1 MKLKRTFKTLLMII
15 ATVMSIVSGILIDSG
30 TLAYAATTYTLTLN
44 WDDGV
49 EWVATDKDGIYRWE
63 KGGSKTFQAGSKA
76 YTYVRLK
83 NGATVK
89 SFFSRQENK
98 DWTDYT
104 YTSGS
109 LCYDTWTMY
118 NNRNVDIYTS
128 VSSSADVSYDWDNL
142 VTGSKHYHSSNGNEA
157 SWSNLR
163 DDLGRSPA
171 PVYSIYY
178 KLQENRYRETCYG
191 DNQED
196 KDFGGYEIMLR
207 TEDSHNS
214 YWYGQSSYANGD
226 RFDDW
231 YRDEFEGIKLSNLA
245 IVPVQI
251 KGDKFLQINISVK
264 NTNSYAKE
272 ISLATC
278 SDIQVADDDNAATFF
293 NGNGFTM
300 TNMYCETSDNYHG
313 GTIPAATLNVYAKDV
328 PGYVTDAD
336 AVYIGHFVYRKEH
349 VWLNNVLGDKATN
362 YNKYKHGGTSGEG
375 ELDSGFSIAWKN
387 RTIAAGQTQTY
398 SYIIGIGKYNSN
410 NKITFNTN
418 GGELKTPGTSINN
431 PSGNYSNKVTV
442 TYGTDTYSSMS
453 NDIPE
458 RAGYTFDGWWTTPND
473 SNASVMVYDA
483 SGKCNNDCN
492 YWKNNQWQGTNDLT
506 VYAHWKANTY
516 TVRLNT
522 GNIPSS
528 ELTKLAE
535 TASTEGWTW
544 NENGRYFS
552 KAFVQNENNYLP
564 GVNKFFSANNYESVG
579 SKVTDKYFV
588 QDKTKNPTKVLYNWW
603 TSASG
608 GTDIGRGKKIY
619 NNLYEISKDN
629 SGIVNL
635 YPHWMGYTT
644 VFNYS
649 DTAPSN
655 TAGQT
660 VTINY
665 NINDGMDNNLYQ
677 IYGNCFF
684 YKGTDGEYH
693 DYEGA
698 NPDLKVTASIPN
710 SNGYKYIFNGWH
722 HKNWNY
728 LTDGLGKLTYKNN
741 YNIGQ
746 GKTSYSLSPH
756 FSRVGINYNV
766 RLNANVPDTESTLQV
781 LHQNGISSY
790 IYNSTSR
797 YFSRELT
804 YDDSQ
809 DMLSPDVYSLK
820 GYHLINRNN
829 WYTEKTGG
837 NTVSAPCNNTEAEY
851 PDWAE
856 SNWNLTTEDG
866 ATVDLYAKWQAN
878 NYKIAYNLDGG
889 TYGTSHPTSAD
900 YDTMVTIDNPSKA
913 GYTFT
918 GWTITGYDST
928 TSGHNASAWTEETGT
943 SYKNLTA
950 TDGATVTFT
959 ATWSKEA
966 PKTARYTV
974 KHYQMNT
981 DGTYPSTP
989 TNMESFSGL
998 IGSSVTPAVKDYG
1011 QIFDKPSTKTV
1022 TISADGNTT
1031 VEYKYPRKKARVI
1044 VGKSTGI
1051 KTTDPVPGDY
1061 ADGYIGQTVTL
1072 SAIPE
1077 TGYRFKNWTSLLKE
1091 NYGTVFSTTAGFNYT
1106 LTYNDSTAI
1115 QHQYGNGTSTM
1126 WGAYM
1131 QANAEPITYNIKY
1144 NYNGGIKGAFAP
1156 TSAKYNED
1164 VKISNPTKKN
1174 CIFAGWT
1181 ITGYDPNTSG
1191 HSSATWTDE
1200 TGASFKNLASVEGK
1214 TVTFTATWVQKDVH
1228 LVTIS
1233 GRGIKLSKPLSYD
1246 GHVGETK
1253 RITAELKP
1261 GYRFVNWTNYYNANE
1276 VISTDKDFDY
1286 KLTDKDY
1293 DNYLSDKGGTY
1304 LKSNAVPIDYTITYE
1319 LNGGTASN
1327 PVSYNVESNTFT
1339 LNNPTRAGYTF
1350 AGWTGTDI
1358 TGTSKTVT
1366 INQGSIGNRTY
1377 TATWTSINYTI
1388 SYDLNG
1394 GAVAVN
1400 NPTSYNIETPTFT
1413 LNNPTK
1419 TGYIFEGWCE
1429 SKDTSYVYNR
1439 NAVKRDES
1447 DSTSYFIPECYASLD
1462 YAPVFDPAYYL
1473 AKYPDLKSV
1482 CGDDVNKALSHFVNY
1497 GMKEGRQGSAE
1508 FEVNAY
1514 KAKYKDLSDAFGDNL
1529 PKYYIHYILAGKSE
1543 GRTMPQASV
1552 SIYQG
1557 SIGNRTY
1564 TATWTPIEYSIVY
1577 TKGYTN
1583 NAKDDVIQSGI
1594 KYNKDVTLISNPF
1607 TGRSYTVKYSTPTTD
1622 RDWDKVTAPA
1632 GFNGTLEFAHWNI
1645 LSKTYAAGTKLKNLT
1660 TRNGDK
1666 ITATAQWKDKKF
1678 ILPVVSRP
1686 GYVFAGW
1693 YSMVDRKVYKANTEY
1708 TISQALTAYDN
1719 TFTAQWTA
1727 KTDTPYK
1734 VEHYKMNL
1742 DGTTYTLADTDNFKG
1757 TTDTSVTP
1765 TVKTYEGFTSPSTQ
1779 TVTIKGDGTTV
1790 IKYYYIRNKYTLDL
1804 NGLINGT
1811 LRGNLVDVVKNPIT
1825 GAEDRHTAGTAVV
1838 TVNGTVVG
1846 NKVTDYCNE
1855 VYYGSSISII
1865 TTAESGYNIIDNSN
1879 VNFKMPAEGKT
1890 VTVTINAKDTK
1901 YLVRHWKKNV
1911 NTDSKT
1917 YNENSLNDSN
1927 YTMYDAEYLSGKA
1940 YSWVKPVVR
1949 TLEGFTYKGVLPSEG
1964 TAYVKPDG
1972 TTVIDVYYTRNTYTI
1987 NGGNVNANVEYGNGI
2002 SSVSGLKTYEYEQ
2015 KVTLTANLK
2024 TGYHWHGTDKC
2035 ASSGKYP
2042 TGWYSRNNSGVDDIL
2057 TDNTTYNSQTIKFNM
2072 PAKNVY
2078 LGVKATNNSYTVVYN
2093 KNQPVE
2099 PKSISNVTGSTES
2112 QTFIY
2117 DESQNL
2123 RNNGFT
2129 LTGYTR
2135 KSGWM
2140 TKPSKNGNGTADFS
2154 YGQSVKN
2161 LTTVNLGTVNL
2172 YAIWEDNAPEEI
2184 NISSTN
2190 NFAAAQ
2196 TVTLTARDYG
2206 SGIDYISFGK
2216 NEKYEKVTCNTDG
2229 SVTFTRKVNASG
2241 TYIFSVKDKNGKV
2254 SKKTITFYQTTLNT
2268 NKNNIVSSDGKNVI
2282 ESDFTS
2288 VPETLSTDISIN
2300 EAGKSITPVT
2310 KRDGVDFLG
2319 WSTDRKGKTG
2329 IISIKADDNK
2339 TYYAVWKDT
2348 KKPVAV
2354 LEDVTSNLSA
2364 SQTITFKLYDTAE
2377 GKTNTGS
2384 DIAGYYIGTNPDAK
2398 SNTKKNVTADKNG
2411 TYSGSETITLNGETT
2426 YYIFPYDKAGNIGD
2440 TIKLKSTG
2448 NNNTPEI
2455 TPGILFHRV
2464 DFNANGSTDSPATVN
2479 IPYVVIP
2486 HGSTITMP
2494 TAYRLGYHDY
2504 TGSDEQTADNDG
2516 KTSYW
2521 GTDSKAVTGFNTL
2534 KVTKSQTCFALWK
2547 ANKYTITLVS
2557 NKPDTKNGYR
2567 VNSTYS
2573 PENDTKITVT
2583 FDEVIPFSKAKNPA
2597 ITGWTFKG
2605 YAFNELS
2612 TSDNNNSKTVVSTN
2626 QKFGLQF
2633 VKDWY
2638 KDAGKTFENV
2648 SDITLY
2654 AAWSENRY
2662 TVNYNT
2668 TGGTA
2673 LKLNRITY
2681 WYEDEFSLPD
2691 ATGDYYNTFMKLED
2705 NKKAVT
2711 TYRPAHHFVM
2721 WKCVSDENSNG
2732 DVYSSGGKA
2741 VRLVSKNNGECTLNA
2756 VWKQKQ
2762 IVTLNITSDTFKES
2776 MTNDY
2781 AALADAMWA
2790 EKGTGY
2796 IKDQTAIKEYT
2807 FTKTSDIKET
2817 K

>member
-1 MKLKRTFKTLLMII
+1 M
-15 ATVMSIVSGILIDSG
+15 
-30 TLAYAATTYTLTLN
+30 
-44 WDDGV
+44 
-49 EWVATDKDGIYRWE
+49 
-63 KGGSKTFQAGSKA
+63 
-76 YTYVRLK
+76 
-83 NGATVK
+83 
-89 SFFSRQENK
+89 
-98 DWTDYT
+98 
-104 YTSGS
+104 
-109 LCYDTWTMY
+109 
-118 NNRNVDIYTS
+118 
-128 VSSSADVSYDWDNL
+128 
-142 VTGSKHYHSSNGNEA
+142 
-157 SWSNLR
+157 
-163 DDLGRSPA
+163 
-171 PVYSIYY
+171 
-178 KLQENRYRETCYG
+178 
-191 DNQED
+191 
-196 KDFGGYEIMLR
+196 
-207 TEDSHNS
+207 
-214 YWYGQSSYANGD
+214 
-226 RFDDW
+226 
-231 YRDEFEGIKLSNLA
+231 
-245 IVPVQI
+245 
-251 KGDKFLQINISVK
+251 
-264 NTNSYAKE
+264 
-272 ISLATC
+272 
-278 SDIQVADDDNAATFF
+278 
-293 NGNGFTM
+293 
-300 TNMYCETSDNYHG
+300 
-313 GTIPAATLNVYAKDV
+313 
-328 PGYVTDAD
+328 
-336 AVYIGHFVYRKEH
+336 
-349 VWLNNVLGDKATN
+349 
-362 YNKYKHGGTSGEG
+362 
-375 ELDSGFSIAWKN
+375 
-387 RTIAAGQTQTY
+387 
-398 SYIIGIGKYNSN
+398 
-410 NKITFNTN
+410 
-418 GGELKTPGTSINN
+418 
-431 PSGNYSNKVTV
+431 
-442 TYGTDTYSSMS
+442 
-453 NDIPE
+453 
-458 RAGYTFDGWWTTPND
+458 
-473 SNASVMVYDA
+473 
-483 SGKCNNDCN
+483 
-492 YWKNNQWQGTNDLT
+492 
-506 VYAHWKANTY
+506 
-516 TVRLNT
+516 
-522 GNIPSS
+522 
-528 ELTKLAE
+528 
-535 TASTEGWTW
+535 
-544 NENGRYFS
+544 
-552 KAFVQNENNYLP
+552 
-564 GVNKFFSANNYESVG
+564 
-579 SKVTDKYFV
+579 
-588 QDKTKNPTKVLYNWW
+588 
-603 TSASG
+603 
-608 GTDIGRGKKIY
+608 
-619 NNLYEISKDN
+619 
-629 SGIVNL
+629 
-635 YPHWMGYTT
+635 
-644 VFNYS
+644 
-649 DTAPSN
+649 
-655 TAGQT
+655 
-660 VTINY
+660 
-665 NINDGMDNNLYQ
+665 
-677 IYGNCFF
+677 
-684 YKGTDGEYH
+684 
-693 DYEGA
+693 
-698 NPDLKVTASIPN
+698 
-710 SNGYKYIFNGWH
+710 
-722 HKNWNY
+722 
-728 LTDGLGKLTYKNN
+728 
-741 YNIGQ
+741 

-820 GYHLINRNN
+820 GYHLVSRSN

-837 NTVSAPCNNTEAEY
+837 NTVSAPCNNTKTEY
-851 PDWAE
+851 PDWTE
-856 SNWNLTTEDG
+856 KNWNLTTTDR
-866 ATVDLYAKWQAN
+866 ATVDLYARWQAN

-900 YDTMVTIDNPSKA
+900 YDTIVTIDNPSKA

-928 TSGHNASAWTEETGT
+928 ASGHNASAWTEETGT

-959 ATWSKEA
+959 ATWKKEA
-966 PKTARYTV
+966 PKTANLQTTGDVGIKTTSHATKTV
-974 KHYQMNT
+974 VN
-981 DGTYPSTP
+981 
-989 TNMESFSGL
+989 
-998 IGSSVTPAVKDYG
+998 IGSSVQVSAVLNTGYVFKGWYNGDVKVSDDLSFVYTMPNKDTVLTAKTEIKWYTMTFDPNGGILKNPGNNLYNAEWKNGNTVSVGWNINDFCYMNGDIPTRRGYRFTGWYLGSESVYNKYG
-1011 QIFDKPSTKTV
+1011 VAIKNSSLYSYDTDYHWRYDGNVTVKAGWDAINYKISYKVVTGAGSIPSQTV
-1022 TISADGNTT
+1022 HYGDSFTLADGNAFTYT
-1031 VEYKYPRKKARVI
+1031 GHTFSYWYVRRSSDKKVFCYD
-1044 VGKSTGI
+1044 GNWH
-1051 KTTDPVPGDY
+1051 TTDGSDLYGSDV
-1061 ADGYIGQTVTL
+1061 
-1072 SAIPE
+1072 S
-1077 TGYRFKNWTSLLKE
+1077 NWYPYNNS
-1091 NYGTVFSTTAGFNYT
+1091 G
-1106 LTYNDSTAI
+1106 LTFEMNDSWIRSDIDADEEFVF
-1115 QHQYGNGTSTM
+1115 
-1126 WGAYM
+1126 WGFWA
-1131 QANAEPITYNIKY
+1131 ADEYNIIY
-1144 NYNGGIKGAFAP
+1144 N
-1156 TSAKYNED
+1156 
-1164 VKISNPTKKN
+1164 
-1174 CIFAGWT
+1174 
-1181 ITGYDPNTSG
+1181 
-1191 HSSATWTDE
+1191 
-1200 TGASFKNLASVEGK
+1200 
-1214 TVTFTATWVQKDVH
+1214 
-1228 LVTIS
+1228 
-1233 GRGIKLSKPLSYD
+1233 
-1246 GHVGETK
+1246 
-1253 RITAELKP
+1253 
-1261 GYRFVNWTNYYNANE
+1261 
-1276 VISTDKDFDY
+1276 
-1286 KLTDKDY
+1286 
-1293 DNYLSDKGGTY
+1293 
-1304 LKSNAVPIDYTITYE
+1304 
-1319 LNGGTASN
+1319 LNGGT
-1327 PVSYNVESNTFT
+1327 
-1339 LNNPTRAGYTF
+1339 
-1350 AGWTGTDI
+1350 
-1358 TGTSKTVT
+1358 
-1366 INQGSIGNRTY
+1366 
-1377 TATWTSINYTI
+1377 
-1388 SYDLNG
+1388 LNG
-1394 GAVAVN
+1394 KT
-1400 NPTSYNIETPTFT
+1400 NPDTYNIETPTFT
-1413 LNNPTK
+1413 LNNPTR
-1419 TGYIFEGWCE
+1419 TGYIFAGWCE

-1439 NAVKRDES
+1439 NANEVIKKDES
-1447 DSTSYFIPECYASLD
+1447 DSTSCFIPECYASLD

-1473 AKYPDLKSV
+1473 AKYPDLKSAY
-1482 CGDDVNKALSHFVNY
+1482 GDDANKALSHFVKY

-1514 KAKYKDLSDAFGDNL
+1514 KAKYKDLKDAFGDNL

-1543 GRTMPQASV
+1543 GRTISQASI

-1564 TATWTPIEYSIVY
+1564 TATWTPINY
-1577 TKGYTN
+1577 TINYDLNGGTV
-1583 NAKDDVIQSGI
+1583 AV
-1594 KYNKDVTLISNPF
+1594 SNP
-1607 TGRSYTVKYSTPTTD
+1607 TSYNIETPT
-1622 RDWDKVTAPA
+1622 
-1632 GFNGTLEFAHWNI
+1632 FALNNPI
-1645 LSKTYAAGTKLKNLT
+1645 RL
-1660 TRNGDK
+1660 
-1666 ITATAQWKDKKF
+1666 
-1678 ILPVVSRP
+1678 

-1693 YSMVDRKVYKANTEY
+1693 TGSNGTTPQKNVSIYKGSTGNKFYKAN
-1708 TISQALTAYDN
+1708 
-1719 TFTAQWTA
+1719 WTA
-1727 KTDTPYK
+1727 ADVGYTVNHYVMDINGNYPSTPTKT
-1734 VEHYKMNL
+1734 ERL
-1742 DGTTYTLADTDNFKG
+1742 SGF
-1757 TTDTSVTP
+1757 TDTSVTAKRLSLGNGFTYP
-1765 TVKTYEGFTSPSTQ
+1765 DVQTVK
-1779 TVTIKGDGTTV
+1779 IKADGTTV
-1790 IKYYYIRNKYTLDL
+1790 VKYYYTRNKYTLDL

-1825 GAEDRHTAGTAVV
+1825 GAEDRHTAGTTVV
-1838 TVNGTVVG
+1838 TVNETVVG

-1865 TTAESGYNIIDNSN
+1865 TTAESGYSIIDNSN
-1879 VNFKMPAEGKT
+1879 VIFKMPAEGKT

-1927 YTMYDAEYLSGKA
+1927 YTMYDAEYLNGKA

-2042 TGWYSRNNSGVDDIL
+2042 TGWYSRNNSGVDGIL

-2072 PAKNVY
+2072 PARNVY

-2206 SGIDYISFGK
+2206 SGIDYISFEK
-2216 NEKYEKVTCNTDG
+2216 DEKYEKVTCNADG

-2268 NKNNIVSSDGKNVI
+2268 NKNNIVSSDEKNVI

-2288 VPETLSTDISIN
+2288 VPETLSTYISIN

-2384 DIAGYYIGTNPDAK
+2384 DIAGYYIGTNPDAE

-2479 IPYVVIP
+2479 IPYAVIP

-2583 FDEVIPFSKAKNPA
+2583 FDEVIPFSKAKNPE

>member
-1 MKLKRTFKTLLMII
+1 MKLKRNFKTLLMII
-15 ATVMSIVSGILIDSG
+15 ATVMSVVSGIFIDSG

-49 EWVATDKDGIYRWE
+49 EWVATDRNGTDRWE

-76 YTYVRLK
+76 YTYVKLR

-89 SFFSRQENK
+89 SFFSRQENYE
-98 DWTDYT
+98 WTDYT
-104 YTSGS
+104 YISGD
-109 LCYDTWTMY
+109 LCYDTWTMHD
-118 NNRNVDIYTS
+118 NRNVDIYTS

-142 VTGSKHYHSSNGNEA
+142 VTGSKHYHSSNGNES

-300 TNMYCETSDNYHG
+300 TNMYCETSDNYPF
-313 GTIPAATLNVYAKDV
+313 GTIPTATLNVYAKDV

-362 YNKYKHGGTSGEG
+362 YNKYAHGGTSGEG

-398 SYIIGIGKYNSN
+398 SYIIGIGKYNSD
-410 NKITFNTN
+410 NKITFNAN

-522 GNIPSS
+522 GDIPSS
-528 ELTKLAE
+528 ELTKLTE

-588 QDKTKNPTKVLYNWW
+588 QDKAKNPTKVLYNWW

-644 VFNYS
+644 VFNYT
-649 DTAPSN
+649 DNAPAN
-655 TAGQT
+655 TAGLT
-660 VTINY
+660 VTIN
-665 NINDGMDNNLYQ
+665 NSINDGMDNCLYQ
-677 IYGNCFF
+677 VYGSCFF

-693 DYEGA
+693 DYEGT
-698 NPDLKVTASIPN
+698 NPDLKVTASIPD

-820 GYHLINRNN
+820 GYHLVSRSN

-837 NTVSAPCNNTEAEY
+837 NIVSAPCNNTKTEY
-851 PDWAE
+851 PDWTE
-856 SNWNLTTEDG
+856 KNWNLTTTDR
-866 ATVDLYAKWQAN
+866 ATVDLYARWQAN

-900 YDTMVTIDNPSKA
+900 YDTIVTIDNPSKA

-928 TSGHNASAWTEETGT
+928 ASGHNASAWTEETGT

-959 ATWSKEA
+959 ATW
-966 PKTARYTV
+966 
-974 KHYQMNT
+974 
-981 DGTYPSTP
+981 TP
-989 TNMESFSGL
+989 
-998 IGSSVTPAVKDYG
+998 V
-1011 QIFDKPSTKTV
+1011 
-1022 TISADGNTT
+1022 
-1031 VEYKYPRKKARVI
+1031 
-1044 VGKSTGI
+1044 
-1051 KTTDPVPGDY
+1051 
-1061 ADGYIGQTVTL
+1061 
-1072 SAIPE
+1072 
-1077 TGYRFKNWTSLLKE
+1077 
-1091 NYGTVFSTTAGFNYT
+1091 
-1106 LTYNDSTAI
+1106 
-1115 QHQYGNGTSTM
+1115 
-1126 WGAYM
+1126 
-1131 QANAEPITYNIKY
+1131 
-1144 NYNGGIKGAFAP
+1144 
-1156 TSAKYNED
+1156 
-1164 VKISNPTKKN
+1164 
-1174 CIFAGWT
+1174 
-1181 ITGYDPNTSG
+1181 
-1191 HSSATWTDE
+1191 
-1200 TGASFKNLASVEGK
+1200 
-1214 TVTFTATWVQKDVH
+1214 
-1228 LVTIS
+1228 
-1233 GRGIKLSKPLSYD
+1233 
-1246 GHVGETK
+1246 
-1253 RITAELKP
+1253 
-1261 GYRFVNWTNYYNANE
+1261 
-1276 VISTDKDFDY
+1276 
-1286 KLTDKDY
+1286 
-1293 DNYLSDKGGTY
+1293 
-1304 LKSNAVPIDYTITYE
+1304 
-1319 LNGGTASN
+1319 
-1327 PVSYNVESNTFT
+1327 
-1339 LNNPTRAGYTF
+1339 
-1350 AGWTGTDI
+1350 
-1358 TGTSKTVT
+1358 
-1366 INQGSIGNRTY
+1366 
-1377 TATWTSINYTI
+1377 NYTI
-1388 SYDLNG
+1388 NYDLNG
-1394 GAVAVN
+1394 GTVAVS
-1400 NPTSYNIETPTFT
+1400 NPTSYNIETPTFA
-1413 LNNPTK
+1413 LNNP
-1419 TGYIFEGWCE
+1419 I
-1429 SKDTSYVYNR
+1429 R
-1439 NAVKRDES
+1439 
-1447 DSTSYFIPECYASLD
+1447 L
-1462 YAPVFDPAYYL
+1462 
-1473 AKYPDLKSV
+1473 
-1482 CGDDVNKALSHFVNY
+1482 
-1497 GMKEGRQGSAE
+1497 
-1508 FEVNAY
+1508 
-1514 KAKYKDLSDAFGDNL
+1514 
-1529 PKYYIHYILAGKSE
+1529 
-1543 GRTMPQASV
+1543 
-1552 SIYQG
+1552 
-1557 SIGNRTY
+1557 
-1564 TATWTPIEYSIVY
+1564 
-1577 TKGYTN
+1577 
-1583 NAKDDVIQSGI
+1583 
-1594 KYNKDVTLISNPF
+1594 
-1607 TGRSYTVKYSTPTTD
+1607 
-1622 RDWDKVTAPA
+1622 
-1632 GFNGTLEFAHWNI
+1632 
-1645 LSKTYAAGTKLKNLT
+1645 
-1660 TRNGDK
+1660 
-1666 ITATAQWKDKKF
+1666 
-1678 ILPVVSRP
+1678 

-1693 YSMVDRKVYKANTEY
+1693 TGSNGTTPQKNVSIYKGSTGNKFYKAN
-1708 TISQALTAYDN
+1708 
-1719 TFTAQWTA
+1719 WTA
-1727 KTDTPYK
+1727 ADVGYTVNHYVMDINGNYPSTPTKT
-1734 VEHYKMNL
+1734 ERL
-1742 DGTTYTLADTDNFKG
+1742 SGF
-1757 TTDTSVTP
+1757 TDTSVTAKRLSLGNGFTYP
-1765 TVKTYEGFTSPSTQ
+1765 DVQTVK
-1779 TVTIKGDGTTV
+1779 IKTDGTTV
-1790 IKYYYIRNKYTLDL
+1790 VKYYYTRNKYTLDL

-1865 TTAESGYNIIDNSN
+1865 TTAESGYSIIDNTN

-2042 TGWYSRNNSGVDDIL
+2042 TGWYSRNNSGVDGIL

-2072 PAKNVY
+2072 PARNVY

-2190 NFAAAQ
+2190 DFAATQ

-2206 SGIDYISFGK
+2206 SGIDYISFEK
-2216 NEKYEKVTCNTDG
+2216 DEKYEKVTCNADG

-2288 VPETLSTDISIN
+2288 VPETLSTYISIN

-2329 IISIKADDNK
+2329 IISIKADGNK
-2339 TYYAVWKDT
+2339 TCYAIWKDT

-2479 IPYVVIP
+2479 IPYAVIP

-2494 TAYRLGYHDY
+2494 TAYRFGYHDY

-2583 FDEVIPFSKAKNPA
+2583 FDEVIPFSKAKNPE

-2605 YAFNELS
+2605 YTFNELS

>member
-1 MKLKRTFKTLLMII
+1 MKLKRNFKTLLMII
-15 ATVMSIVSGILIDSG
+15 ATVMSVVSGIFIDSG

-49 EWVATDKDGIYRWE
+49 EWVATDRNGTDRWE

-76 YTYVRLK
+76 YTYVKLR

-89 SFFSRQENK
+89 SFFSRQENYE
-98 DWTDYT
+98 WTDYT
-104 YTSGS
+104 YISGD
-109 LCYDTWTMY
+109 LCYDTWTMHD
-118 NNRNVDIYTS
+118 NRNVDIYTS

-142 VTGSKHYHSSNGNEA
+142 VTGSKHYHSSNGNES

-300 TNMYCETSDNYHG
+300 TNMYCETSDNYPF
-313 GTIPAATLNVYAKDV
+313 GTIPTATLNVYAKDV

-362 YNKYKHGGTSGEG
+362 YNKYAHGGTSGEG

-398 SYIIGIGKYNSN
+398 SYIIGIGKYNSD
-410 NKITFNTN
+410 NKITFNAN

-522 GNIPSS
+522 GDIPSS
-528 ELTKLAE
+528 ELTKLTE

-588 QDKTKNPTKVLYNWW
+588 QDKAKNPTKVLYNWW

-644 VFNYS
+644 VFNYT
-649 DTAPSN
+649 DNAPAN
-655 TAGQT
+655 TAGLT
-660 VTINY
+660 VTIN
-665 NINDGMDNNLYQ
+665 NSINDGMDNCLYQ
-677 IYGNCFF
+677 VYGSCFF

-693 DYEGA
+693 DYEGT
-698 NPDLKVTASIPN
+698 NPDLKVTASIPD

-820 GYHLINRNN
+820 GYHLVSRSN

-837 NTVSAPCNNTEAEY
+837 NIVSAPCNNTKTEY
-851 PDWAE
+851 PDWTE
-856 SNWNLTTEDG
+856 KNWNLTTTDR
-866 ATVDLYAKWQAN
+866 ATVDLYARWQAN

-900 YDTMVTIDNPSKA
+900 YDTIVTIDNPSKA

-928 TSGHNASAWTEETGT
+928 ASGHNASAWTEETGT

-950 TDGATVTFT
+950 TDGA
-959 ATWSKEA
+959 
-966 PKTARYTV
+966 
-974 KHYQMNT
+974 
-981 DGTYPSTP
+981 
-989 TNMESFSGL
+989 
-998 IGSSVTPAVKDYG
+998 
-1011 QIFDKPSTKTV
+1011 
-1022 TISADGNTT
+1022 
-1031 VEYKYPRKKARVI
+1031 
-1044 VGKSTGI
+1044 
-1051 KTTDPVPGDY
+1051 
-1061 ADGYIGQTVTL
+1061 
-1072 SAIPE
+1072 
-1077 TGYRFKNWTSLLKE
+1077 
-1091 NYGTVFSTTAGFNYT
+1091 
-1106 LTYNDSTAI
+1106 
-1115 QHQYGNGTSTM
+1115 
-1126 WGAYM
+1126 
-1131 QANAEPITYNIKY
+1131 
-1144 NYNGGIKGAFAP
+1144 
-1156 TSAKYNED
+1156 
-1164 VKISNPTKKN
+1164 
-1174 CIFAGWT
+1174 
-1181 ITGYDPNTSG
+1181 
-1191 HSSATWTDE
+1191 
-1200 TGASFKNLASVEGK
+1200 

-1304 LKSNAVPIDYTITYE
+1304 LKSNAVPIDYTITYK

-1366 INQGSIGNRTY
+1366 INQGSTGNRTY
-1377 TATWTSINYTI
+1377 TATWTPVNYTI
-1388 SYDLNG
+1388 NYDLNG
-1394 GAVAVN
+1394 GTVAVS
-1400 NPTSYNIETPTFT
+1400 NPTSYNIETPTFA
-1413 LNNPTK
+1413 LNNP
-1419 TGYIFEGWCE
+1419 I
-1429 SKDTSYVYNR
+1429 R
-1439 NAVKRDES
+1439 
-1447 DSTSYFIPECYASLD
+1447 L
-1462 YAPVFDPAYYL
+1462 
-1473 AKYPDLKSV
+1473 
-1482 CGDDVNKALSHFVNY
+1482 
-1497 GMKEGRQGSAE
+1497 
-1508 FEVNAY
+1508 
-1514 KAKYKDLSDAFGDNL
+1514 
-1529 PKYYIHYILAGKSE
+1529 
-1543 GRTMPQASV
+1543 
-1552 SIYQG
+1552 
-1557 SIGNRTY
+1557 
-1564 TATWTPIEYSIVY
+1564 
-1577 TKGYTN
+1577 
-1583 NAKDDVIQSGI
+1583 
-1594 KYNKDVTLISNPF
+1594 
-1607 TGRSYTVKYSTPTTD
+1607 
-1622 RDWDKVTAPA
+1622 
-1632 GFNGTLEFAHWNI
+1632 
-1645 LSKTYAAGTKLKNLT
+1645 
-1660 TRNGDK
+1660 
-1666 ITATAQWKDKKF
+1666 
-1678 ILPVVSRP
+1678 

-1693 YSMVDRKVYKANTEY
+1693 TGSNGTTPQKNVSIYKGSTGNKFYKAN
-1708 TISQALTAYDN
+1708 
-1719 TFTAQWTA
+1719 WTA
-1727 KTDTPYK
+1727 ADVGYTVNHYVMDINGNYPSTPTKT
-1734 VEHYKMNL
+1734 ERL
-1742 DGTTYTLADTDNFKG
+1742 SGF
-1757 TTDTSVTP
+1757 TDTSVTAKRLSLGNGFTYP
-1765 TVKTYEGFTSPSTQ
+1765 DVQTVK
-1779 TVTIKGDGTTV
+1779 IKTDGTTV
-1790 IKYYYIRNKYTLDL
+1790 VKYYYTRNKYTLDL

-1865 TTAESGYNIIDNSN
+1865 TTAESGYSIIDNTN

-2042 TGWYSRNNSGVDDIL
+2042 TGWYSRNNSGVDGIL

-2072 PAKNVY
+2072 PARNVY

-2190 NFAAAQ
+2190 DFAATQ

-2206 SGIDYISFGK
+2206 SGIDYISFEK
-2216 NEKYEKVTCNTDG
+2216 DEKYEKVTCNADG

-2288 VPETLSTDISIN
+2288 VPETLSTYISIN

-2329 IISIKADDNK
+2329 IISIKADGNK
-2339 TYYAVWKDT
+2339 TCYAIWKDT

-2479 IPYVVIP
+2479 IPYAVIP

-2494 TAYRLGYHDY
+2494 TAYRFGYHDY

-2583 FDEVIPFSKAKNPA
+2583 FDEVIPFSKAKNPE

>member
-1 MKLKRTFKTLLMII
+1 MKLKRNFKTLLMII
-15 ATVMSIVSGILIDSG
+15 ATVMSVVSGILIDSG

-49 EWVATDKDGIYRWE
+49 EWVATDRNGTDKWE

-76 YTYVRLK
+76 YTYVKLK

-109 LCYDTWTMY
+109 ICYDTWTMY

-142 VTGSKHYHSSNGNEA
+142 VTSSKHYHSSNGNEA

-251 KGDKFLQINISVK
+251 KGDKFLQINISIK

-300 TNMYCETSDNYHG
+300 TNMYCETSDNYPF
-313 GTIPAATLNVYAKDV
+313 GTIPTATLNVYAKDV

-362 YNKYKHGGTSGEG
+362 YNKYAHGGTSGEG

-398 SYIIGIGKYNSN
+398 SYIIGIGKYNSD
-410 NKITFNTN
+410 NKITFNAN

-522 GNIPSS
+522 GDIPSS
-528 ELTKLAE
+528 ELTKLTE
-535 TASTEGWTW
+535 TASTEGWIW

-588 QDKTKNPTKVLYNWW
+588 QNKTKNPTKVLYNWW

-660 VTINY
+660 VTINN

-698 NPDLKVTASIPN
+698 NPDLKVTASIPD

-820 GYHLINRNN
+820 GYHLVSRSN

-837 NTVSAPCNNTEAEY
+837 NTVSAPCNNTKTEY
-851 PDWAE
+851 PDWTE
-856 SNWNLTTEDG
+856 KNWNLTTTDR
-866 ATVDLYAKWQAN
+866 ATVDLYARWQAN

-900 YDTMVTIDNPSKA
+900 YDTIVTIDNPSKA

-928 TSGHNASAWTEETGT
+928 ASGHNASAWTEETGT

-959 ATWSKEA
+959 ATWKKEA
-966 PKTARYTV
+966 PKTANLQTTGDVGIKTTSHATKTV
-974 KHYQMNT
+974 VN
-981 DGTYPSTP
+981 
-989 TNMESFSGL
+989 
-998 IGSSVTPAVKDYG
+998 IGSSVQVSAVLNTGYVFKGWYNGDVKVSDDLSFVYTMPNKDTVLTAKTEIKWYTMTFDPNGGILKNPGNNLYNAEWKNGNTVSVGWNINDFCYMNGDIPTRRGYRFTGWYLGSESVYNKYG
-1011 QIFDKPSTKTV
+1011 VAIKNSSLYSYDTDYHWRYDGNVTVKAGWDAINYKISYKVVTGAGSIPSQTV
-1022 TISADGNTT
+1022 HYGDSFTLADGNAFTYT
-1031 VEYKYPRKKARVI
+1031 GHTFSYWYVRRSSDKKVFCYD
-1044 VGKSTGI
+1044 GNWH
-1051 KTTDPVPGDY
+1051 TTDGSDLYGSDV
-1061 ADGYIGQTVTL
+1061 
-1072 SAIPE
+1072 S
-1077 TGYRFKNWTSLLKE
+1077 NWYPYNNS
-1091 NYGTVFSTTAGFNYT
+1091 G
-1106 LTYNDSTAI
+1106 LTFEMNDSWIRSDIDADEEFVF
-1115 QHQYGNGTSTM
+1115 
-1126 WGAYM
+1126 WGFWA
-1131 QANAEPITYNIKY
+1131 ADEYNIIY
-1144 NYNGGIKGAFAP
+1144 N
-1156 TSAKYNED
+1156 
-1164 VKISNPTKKN
+1164 
-1174 CIFAGWT
+1174 
-1181 ITGYDPNTSG
+1181 
-1191 HSSATWTDE
+1191 
-1200 TGASFKNLASVEGK
+1200 
-1214 TVTFTATWVQKDVH
+1214 
-1228 LVTIS
+1228 
-1233 GRGIKLSKPLSYD
+1233 
-1246 GHVGETK
+1246 
-1253 RITAELKP
+1253 
-1261 GYRFVNWTNYYNANE
+1261 
-1276 VISTDKDFDY
+1276 
-1286 KLTDKDY
+1286 
-1293 DNYLSDKGGTY
+1293 
-1304 LKSNAVPIDYTITYE
+1304 
-1319 LNGGTASN
+1319 LNGGT
-1327 PVSYNVESNTFT
+1327 
-1339 LNNPTRAGYTF
+1339 
-1350 AGWTGTDI
+1350 
-1358 TGTSKTVT
+1358 
-1366 INQGSIGNRTY
+1366 
-1377 TATWTSINYTI
+1377 
-1388 SYDLNG
+1388 LNG
-1394 GAVAVN
+1394 KT
-1400 NPTSYNIETPTFT
+1400 NPDTYNIETPTFT

-1419 TGYIFEGWCE
+1419 TGYTFEGWTGTDITGT
-1429 SKDTSYVYNR
+1429 SKIVTIN
-1439 NAVKRDES
+1439 
-1447 DSTSYFIPECYASLD
+1447 
-1462 YAPVFDPAYYL
+1462 
-1473 AKYPDLKSV
+1473 
-1482 CGDDVNKALSHFVNY
+1482 
-1497 GMKEGRQGSAE
+1497 
-1508 FEVNAY
+1508 
-1514 KAKYKDLSDAFGDNL
+1514 
-1529 PKYYIHYILAGKSE
+1529 
-1543 GRTMPQASV
+1543 
-1552 SIYQG
+1552 QG

-1622 RDWDKVTAPA
+1622 RGWDKVTAPA

-1660 TRNGDK
+1660 TKNGDK

-1678 ILPVVSRP
+1678 TLPVVSRP

-1734 VEHYKMNL
+1734 IEHYKMNL

-1865 TTAESGYNIIDNSN
+1865 TTAESGYSIIDNSN
-1879 VNFKMPAEGKT
+1879 VIFKMPAEGKT

-1927 YTMYDAEYLSGKA
+1927 YTMYDAEYLNGKA

-2042 TGWYSRNNSGVDDIL
+2042 TGWYSRNNSGVDGIL

-2072 PAKNVY
+2072 PARNVY

-2140 TKPSKNGNGTADFS
+2140 TASSKNGNGTADFS

-2172 YAIWEDNAPEEI
+2172 YAVWEDNAPEEI

-2190 NFAAAQ
+2190 NFAATQ

-2206 SGIDYISFGK
+2206 SGIDYISFEK
-2216 NEKYEKVTCNTDG
+2216 DEKYEKVTCNADG

-2288 VPETLSTDISIN
+2288 VPETLSTYISIN

-2310 KRDGVDFLG
+2310 KRDGVDFKRDGVDFLG

-2329 IISIKADDNK
+2329 IISIKADGNK
-2339 TYYAVWKDT
+2339 TCYAIWKDT

-2479 IPYVVIP
+2479 IPYAVIP

-2504 TGSDEQTADNDG
+2504 TCSDEQTADNDG

-2583 FDEVIPFSKAKNPA
+2583 FDEVIPFSKAKNPE

>member
-15 ATVMSIVSGILIDSG
+15 ATVMSVISGILTDSG

-49 EWVATDKDGIYRWE
+49 EWVATDRNGTDRWE

-76 YTYVRLK
+76 YTYVKLR

-109 LCYDTWTMY
+109 ICYDTWTMH

-142 VTGSKHYHSSNGNEA
+142 VTGSKHYHSSNGNES

-171 PVYSIYY
+171 PIYSIYY

-251 KGDKFLQINISVK
+251 KGDKFLQINISIK

-398 SYIIGIGKYNSN
+398 SYIIGIGKYNSD
-410 NKITFNTN
+410 NKITFNAN
-418 GGELKTPGTSINN
+418 GGELKTPGTNINN
-431 PSGNYSNKVTV
+431 PNGNNSNKVTV

-522 GNIPSS
+522 GDIPSPELA
-528 ELTKLAE
+528 ELTE
-535 TASTEGWTW
+535 TADKEGWTW

-552 KAFVQNENNYLP
+552 KAFIQNENNYLP
-564 GVNKFFSANNYESVG
+564 GVNKFFSTNNYESVG

-608 GTDIGRGKKIY
+608 GTDIGRGKKTY

-644 VFNYS
+644 VFNYT
-649 DTAPSN
+649 DNAPAN
-655 TAGQT
+655 TAGLT
-660 VTINY
+660 VTIN
-665 NINDGMDNNLYQ
+665 NSINDGMDNYLYQ
-677 IYGNCFF
+677 VYGSCFF
-684 YKGTDGEYH
+684 YKGTDGTYH
-693 DYEGA
+693 DYEGT
-698 NPDLKVTASIPN
+698 NPDLKVTASIPD
-710 SNGYKYIFNGWH
+710 SNGYKYIFVGWH

-741 YNIGQ
+741 YDIGK
-746 GKTSYSLSPH
+746 GKASYVLSPH
-756 FSRVGINYNV
+756 FSRVGIDYIV
-766 RLNANVPDTESTLQV
+766 RLHANVPANTESTLQV

-790 IYNSTSR
+790 IYDSNS
-797 YFSRELT
+797 FSRELT

-820 GYHLINRNN
+820 GYHLISRSN

-856 SNWNLTTEDG
+856 NNWNLTTEDG
-866 ATVDLYAKWQAN
+866 ATVDLYARWKAN
-878 NYKIAYNLDGG
+878 TYKIAYNLDGG

-900 YDTMVTIDNPSKA
+900 YDTIVTIDNPSKS
-913 GYTFT
+913 GY
-918 GWTITGYDST
+918 
-928 TSGHNASAWTEETGT
+928 
-943 SYKNLTA
+943 
-950 TDGATVTFT
+950 
-959 ATWSKEA
+959 
-966 PKTARYTV
+966 
-974 KHYQMNT
+974 
-981 DGTYPSTP
+981 
-989 TNMESFSGL
+989 
-998 IGSSVTPAVKDYG
+998 
-1011 QIFDKPSTKTV
+1011 
-1022 TISADGNTT
+1022 
-1031 VEYKYPRKKARVI
+1031 
-1044 VGKSTGI
+1044 
-1051 KTTDPVPGDY
+1051 
-1061 ADGYIGQTVTL
+1061 
-1072 SAIPE
+1072 
-1077 TGYRFKNWTSLLKE
+1077 
-1091 NYGTVFSTTAGFNYT
+1091 
-1106 LTYNDSTAI
+1106 
-1115 QHQYGNGTSTM
+1115 
-1126 WGAYM
+1126 
-1131 QANAEPITYNIKY
+1131 
-1144 NYNGGIKGAFAP
+1144 
-1156 TSAKYNED
+1156 
-1164 VKISNPTKKN
+1164 
-1174 CIFAGWT
+1174 IFAGWT
-1181 ITGYDPNTSG
+1181 ITGYDTETSG
-1191 HSSATWTDE
+1191 HNASAWTGE
-1200 TGASFKNLASVEGK
+1200 TGASFKNLASIEGK
-1214 TVTFTATWVQKDVH
+1214 TVTFTAVWNVATANFQTTGD
-1228 LVTIS
+1228 T
-1233 GRGIKLSKPLSYD
+1233 GIASTSHPNKTSENIGSS
-1246 GHVGETK
+1246 
-1253 RITAELKP
+1253 IN
-1261 GYRFVNWTNYYNANE
+1261 VNA
-1276 VISTDKDFDY
+1276 K
-1286 KLTDKDY
+1286 
-1293 DNYLSDKGGTY
+1293 
-1304 LKSNAVPIDYTITYE
+1304 
-1319 LNGGTASN
+1319 
-1327 PVSYNVESNTFT
+1327 
-1339 LNNPTRAGYTF
+1339 LNNGYTF
-1350 AGWTGTDI
+1350 AGWYNGSTLVSDKMNFNYTMPDADTVLTAKTTPAKYTVSYYANGGRHHDNQFAGQTKWTDIATYGQKYAVWYNGLVKDGNIFIGWNTKSDGTGTWWATTEDRSGKPTWMESNGI
-1358 TGTSKTVT
+1358 WYWEG
-1366 INQGSIGNRTY
+1366 IWNENNNCPFGNLDLY
-1377 TATWTSINYTI
+1377 AIWTPINYTI

-1394 GAVAVN
+1394 GAVAVS
-1400 NPTSYNIETPTFT
+1400 NPTGYNIETPTFT
-1413 LNNPTK
+1413 LNNPVRLGYVFVGW
-1419 TGYIFEGWCE
+1419 TGSNG
-1429 SKDTSYVYNR
+1429 TS
-1439 NAVKRDES
+1439 
-1447 DSTSYFIPECYASLD
+1447 
-1462 YAPVFDPAYYL
+1462 
-1473 AKYPDLKSV
+1473 
-1482 CGDDVNKALSHFVNY
+1482 
-1497 GMKEGRQGSAE
+1497 
-1508 FEVNAY
+1508 
-1514 KAKYKDLSDAFGDNL
+1514 
-1529 PKYYIHYILAGKSE
+1529 
-1543 GRTMPQASV
+1543 PQKNV
-1552 SIYQG
+1552 SIYKG
-1557 SIGNRTY
+1557 STGNRTY
-1564 TATWTPIEYSIVY
+1564 KANWTANTG
-1577 TKGYTN
+1577 TK
-1583 NAKDDVIQSGI
+1583 
-1594 KYNKDVTLISNPF
+1594 
-1607 TGRSYTVKYSTPTTD
+1607 YTV
-1622 RDWDKVTAPA
+1622 
-1632 GFNGTLEFAHWNI
+1632 
-1645 LSKTYAAGTKLKNLT
+1645 
-1660 TRNGDK
+1660 
-1666 ITATAQWKDKKF
+1666 
-1678 ILPVVSRP
+1678 
-1686 GYVFAGW
+1686 
-1693 YSMVDRKVYKANTEY
+1693 EY
-1708 TISQALTAYDN
+1708 YQ
-1719 TFTAQWTA
+1719 
-1727 KTDTPYK
+1727 
-1734 VEHYKMNL
+1734 MNL
-1742 DGTTYTLADTDNFKG
+1742 DGKTYTKHESKTFTG
-1757 TTDTSVTP
+1757 TTDTKVASLDTLK
-1765 TVKTYEGFTSPSTQ
+1765 KTYTGFTYAYAENADAIINGNGN
-1779 TVTIKGDGTTV
+1779 TVVKL
-1790 IKYYYIRNKYTLDL
+1790 YYSRNKYTLDL

-1865 TTAESGYNIIDNSN
+1865 TTAESGYSIIDNGN
-1879 VNFKMPAEGKT
+1879 VSFKMPAEDKT

-1927 YTMYDAEYLSGKA
+1927 YTIYDAEYLNGKA
-1940 YSWVKPVVR
+1940 YSWVTPDIK
-1949 TLEGFTYKGVLPSEG
+1949 TYEGFTYKATLPSEG

-2024 TGYHWHGTDKC
+2024 IGYHWHGTDKC

-2042 TGWYSRNNSGVDDIL
+2042 TGWYSRNNSGVDGIL

-2072 PAKNVY
+2072 PARNVY

-2140 TKPSKNGNGTADFS
+2140 TKPSKNGNGTTDFS

-2190 NFAAAQ
+2190 NFAATQ

-2216 NEKYEKVTCNTDG
+2216 DEKYEKVTCNADG

-2288 VPETLSTDISIN
+2288 VPETLSTYISIN

-2329 IISIKADDNK
+2329 IISIKADGNK
-2339 TYYAVWKDT
+2339 TYYAIWKDT

-2479 IPYVVIP
+2479 IPYAVIP

-2583 FDEVIPFSKAKNPA
+2583 FDEVIPFSNAKNPE

-2612 TSDNNNSKTVVSTN
+2612 TSDNNNSKTVVNTN

-2732 DVYSSGGKA
+2732 DVYSSGEKA

-2790 EKGTGY
+2790 KKGTGY

>member
-15 ATVMSIVSGILIDSG
+15 ATVMSVVSGILTDSG

-49 EWVATDKDGIYRWE
+49 EWVATDRNGTDRWE

-109 LCYDTWTMY
+109 LCYDTWTMH

-142 VTGSKHYHSSNGNEA
+142 VTSSKHYHSSNGNEA

-171 PVYSIYY
+171 PIYSIYY

-207 TEDSHNS
+207 TEDNHNS
-214 YWYGQSSYANGD
+214 YWYGQSSYANGNG
-226 RFDDW
+226 FDDW

-251 KGDKFLQINISVK
+251 KGDKFLQINISIK
-264 NTNSYAKE
+264 NNNSYAKE

-278 SDIQVADDDNAATFF
+278 SDIQIADDDNATTFF

-300 TNMYCETSDNYHG
+300 TNMYCETSDNFPL
-313 GTIPAATLNVYAKDV
+313 GTIPTATLNVYAKDV

-336 AVYIGHFVYRKEH
+336 AVYIGHFVYRKQH
-349 VWLNNVLGDKATN
+349 IWLNNVLGDKTT
-362 YNKYKHGGTSGEG
+362 YFNKKPHGGTSGEG
-375 ELDSGFSIAWKN
+375 ESDSGFSIAWKN

-398 SYIIGIGKYNSN
+398 SYIIGIGKYNSD
-410 NKITFNTN
+410 NKITFDANS
-418 GGELKTPGTSINN
+418 GELKTPGTNINN

-442 TYGTDTYSSMS
+442 TYGTDTYSSMR

-458 RAGYTFDGWWTTPND
+458 RAGYIFDGWWTTPND

-522 GNIPSS
+522 GDIPSS
-528 ELTKLAE
+528 ELTKLTE
-535 TASTEGWTW
+535 TADKEGWTW

-608 GTDIGRGKKIY
+608 GTDIGRGEKTY

-660 VTINY
+660 VTINN

-677 IYGNCFF
+677 VYGNCFF

-693 DYEGA
+693 DYEGT

-722 HKNWNY
+722 HKKLNY

-756 FSRVGINYNV
+756 FTRTGINYNV
-766 RLNANVPDTESTLQV
+766 RLHANVPENTESTLQV
-781 LHQNGISSY
+781 LHRNGISSY
-790 IYNSTSR
+790 IYDSNSR

-804 YDDSQ
+804 YDDLQ
-809 DMLSPDVYSLK
+809 DMLSPDVYSLR
-820 GYHLINRNN
+820 GYHLISISD

-837 NTVSAPCNNTEAEY
+837 NTVSAPCNNTKAEY
-851 PDWAE
+851 PDWSE
-856 SNWNLTTEDG
+856 NYWNLTTTDG
-866 ATVDLYAKWQAN
+866 ATVDLYARWQAN

-889 TYGTSHPTSAD
+889 TYGTSHPTSVD
-900 YDTMVTIDNPSKA
+900 YDTMVTIDNPSKT

-928 TSGHNASAWTEETGT
+928 TSGYAGSTWTDETGT

-966 PKTARYTV
+966 PKTAKYIV
-974 KHYQMNT
+974 KHYKMDVN
-981 DGTYPSTP
+981 GNYPSVPDETENL
-989 TNMESFSGL
+989 TAN
-998 IGSSVTPAVKDYG
+998 IGSSVTPNTKDYG
-1011 QIFDKPSTKTV
+1011 KLYNKPSLKT
-1022 TISADGNTT
+1022 IT
-1031 VEYKYPRKKARVI
+1031 VSSDSGQNVIEYRYSRKMARVI
-1044 VGKSTGI
+1044 LYKDEGIKST
-1051 KTTDPVPGDY
+1051 DPIAGDY
-1061 ADGYIGQTVTL
+1061 ERDYVGATIKL
-1072 SAIPE
+1072 SAVMQK
-1077 TGYRFKNWTSLLKE
+1077 GYKFKNWTSKLDYNL
-1091 NYGTVFSTTAGFNYT
+1091 GTVLSTANPYNYT
-1106 LTYNDSTAI
+1106 LTSEDMQGVTHTYNNGAGST
-1115 QHQYGNGTSTM
+1115 
-1126 WGAYM
+1126 WGALI
-1131 QANAEPITYNIKY
+1131 QANSTPITYSIAY
-1144 NYNGGIKGAFAP
+1144 NLNGGVFGAFHP
-1156 TSAKYNED
+1156 TSTSYNED
-1164 VKISNPTKKN
+1164 VKISNPAKEN

-1181 ITGYDPNTSG
+1181 ITGYDTETSG
-1191 HSSATWTDE
+1191 HSAATWTGE
-1200 TGASFKNLASVEGK
+1200 TGASFKNLASTEGK
-1214 TVTFTATWVQKDVH
+1214 TVTFTAVWNVATANFQTTGD
-1228 LVTIS
+1228 T
-1233 GRGIKLSKPLSYD
+1233 GIASTSHPNKTSENIGSS
-1246 GHVGETK
+1246 
-1253 RITAELKP
+1253 IN
-1261 GYRFVNWTNYYNANE
+1261 VNA
-1276 VISTDKDFDY
+1276 K
-1286 KLTDKDY
+1286 
-1293 DNYLSDKGGTY
+1293 
-1304 LKSNAVPIDYTITYE
+1304 
-1319 LNGGTASN
+1319 
-1327 PVSYNVESNTFT
+1327 
-1339 LNNPTRAGYTF
+1339 LNNGYTF
-1350 AGWTGTDI
+1350 AGWYNGSTLVSDKMNFNYTMPNTD
-1358 TGTSKTVT
+1358 TVLTAKTT
-1366 INQGSIGNRTY
+1366 P
-1377 TATWTSINYTI
+1377 AKYTI

-1394 GAVAVN
+1394 GAVAVS

-1413 LNNPTK
+1413 LNNPVRLGYVFVGW
-1419 TGYIFEGWCE
+1419 TGSNG
-1429 SKDTSYVYNR
+1429 T
-1439 NAVKRDES
+1439 
-1447 DSTSYFIPECYASLD
+1447 T
-1462 YAPVFDPAYYL
+1462 
-1473 AKYPDLKSV
+1473 
-1482 CGDDVNKALSHFVNY
+1482 
-1497 GMKEGRQGSAE
+1497 
-1508 FEVNAY
+1508 
-1514 KAKYKDLSDAFGDNL
+1514 
-1529 PKYYIHYILAGKSE
+1529 
-1543 GRTMPQASV
+1543 TPQKNV
-1552 SIYQG
+1552 SIYKG
-1557 SIGNRTY
+1557 STGNRTY
-1564 TATWTPIEYSIVY
+1564 KANWTANT
-1577 TKGYTN
+1577 
-1583 NAKDDVIQSGI
+1583 
-1594 KYNKDVTLISNPF
+1594 
-1607 TGRSYTVKYSTPTTD
+1607 
-1622 RDWDKVTAPA
+1622 
-1632 GFNGTLEFAHWNI
+1632 
-1645 LSKTYAAGTKLKNLT
+1645 GTK
-1660 TRNGDK
+1660 
-1666 ITATAQWKDKKF
+1666 
-1678 ILPVVSRP
+1678 
-1686 GYVFAGW
+1686 
-1693 YSMVDRKVYKANTEY
+1693 Y
-1708 TISQALTAYDN
+1708 T
-1719 TFTAQWTA
+1719 
-1727 KTDTPYK
+1727 

-1742 DGTTYTLADTDNFKG
+1742 DGTTYTLADTDNLKG

-1765 TVKTYEGFTSPSTQ
+1765 AVKTYEGFTSPSTQ

-1790 IKYYYIRNKYTLDL
+1790 VKYYYTRNKYTLDL

-1865 TTAESGYNIIDNSN
+1865 TTAESGYSIIDNDN
-1879 VNFKMPAEGKT
+1879 VSFKMPAEGKT

-1927 YTMYDAEYLSGKA
+1927 YTMYDAEYLNGKA

-1949 TLEGFTYKGVLPSEG
+1949 TLKGFTYKGVLPSEG

-1987 NGGNVNANVEYGNGI
+1987 NGGNINANVEYGNGI

-2024 TGYHWHGTDKC
+2024 TGYHWHDTDDC
-2035 ASSGKYP
+2035 ISSIKYP
-2042 TGWYSRNNSGVDDIL
+2042 TGWYSRNNSGVDGIL

-2072 PAKNVY
+2072 PARNVK

-2093 KNQPVE
+2093 GNKPTD
-2099 PKSISNVTGSTES
+2099 PSSLYNVQVIDEIK
-2112 QTFIY
+2112 QEFIY
-2117 DESQNL
+2117 NESQNIATNKFNL
-2123 RNNGFT
+2123 A
-2129 LTGYTR
+2129 GYTR
-2135 KSGWM
+2135 KDGWM
-2140 TKPSKNGNGTADFS
+2140 TKPSTDGNGTADYA
-2154 YGQSVKN
+2154 YGETVINLTDKN
-2161 LTTVNLGTVNL
+2161 LDVINL

-2190 NFAAAQ
+2190 DFATTQ
-2196 TVTLTARDYG
+2196 TVTLTAKDYG
-2206 SGIDYISFGK
+2206 SGINYISFGK
-2216 NEKYEKVTCNTDG
+2216 DEKYEKVTCNADG

-2288 VPETLSTDISIN
+2288 VPETLSTYISIN

-2310 KRDGVDFLG
+2310 KRNGVDFLG

-2329 IISIKADDNK
+2329 IISIKADGNK
-2339 TYYAVWKDT
+2339 TYYAIWKDT
-2348 KKPVAV
+2348 INPLVV
-2354 LEDVTSNLSA
+2354 ITDVSNKDA
-2364 SQTITFKLYDTAE
+2364 DSQTIKFNLYDLDADLTDKDFE
-2377 GKTNTGS
+2377 GKDLEYIRKHGEKTGS
-2384 DIAGYYIGTNPDAK
+2384 DIAAYWFGKNPVYNGNGNSRTVTEIVKDEGYSVNLERT
-2398 SNTKKNVTADKNG
+2398 V
-2411 TYSGSETITLNGETT
+2411 GEANY
-2426 YYIFPYDKAGNIGD
+2426 YYIFAEDKAGNISRT
-2440 TIKLKSTG
+2440 TIAVDANG
-2448 NNNTPEI
+2448 NVTPNNDLTFCSL
-2455 TPGILFHRV
+2455 TL
-2464 DFNANGSTDSPATVN
+2464 NANDGLIQEN
-2479 IPYVVIP
+2479 
-2486 HGSTITMP
+2486 GQNTIQKLIRKGNTYNL
-2494 TAYRLGYHDY
+2494 TNVHAERTGYHD
-2504 TGSDEQTADNDG
+2504 TESDTDGVSMHWSHEIALGSNIIDEDKQTVI
-2516 KTSYW
+2516 
-2521 GTDSKAVTGFNTL
+2521 GTDNSVNPESLTEWEAKGNDTLYTKWTPNAYTL
-2534 KVTKSQTCFALWK
+2534 KVYL
-2547 ANKYTITLVS
+2547 
-2557 NKPDTKNGYR
+2557 NKPVKATEDINTYNTVSSDTNKWVYDTYTGY
-2567 VNSTYS
+2567 Y
-2573 PENDTKITVT
+2573 KTVLVY
-2583 FDEVIPFSKAKNPA
+2583 DKVWSIPDSAEFAGL
-2597 ITGWTFKG
+2597 TGWTTTGFK
-2605 YAFNELS
+2605 N
-2612 TSDNNNSKTVVSTN
+2612 V
-2626 QKFGLQF
+2626 
-2633 VKDWY
+2633 
-2638 KDAGKTFENV
+2638 GKTGK
-2648 SDITLY
+2648 SDIIYLNSLNRSYDEADDVSKASDIGTNLTSVKGDAVAY
-2654 AAWSENRY
+2654 TMLWKENRY
-2662 TVNYNT
+2662 TVNFRAN
-2668 TGGTA
+2668 GGTA
-2673 LKLNRITY
+2673 VKRVTL
-2681 WYEDEFSLPD
+2681 
-2691 ATGDYYNTFMKLED
+2691 LEKKID
-2705 NKKAVT
+2705 GSAKERTVDTTASANKKAT
-2711 TYRPAHHFVM
+2711 DKTYDTSIIIGYESMIKVLDSPVRPGFTFTFFTKDKDYAKTAHMKDDKPDFDKSVLCTGELSEEAAKM
-2721 WKCVSDENSNG
+2721 YREEYKITGSLNG
-2732 DVYSSGGKA
+2732 DEEVNLYSSW
-2741 VRLVSKNNGECTLNA
+2741 SKR
-2756 VWKQKQ
+2756 KP
-2762 IVTLNITSDTFKES
+2762 VTLQSFISANSIRTDANALTKIALGTYITRDNAKDINSAWFNKNYK
-2776 MTNDY
+2776 TND
-2781 AALADAMWA
+2781 
-2790 EKGTGY
+2790 KG
-2796 IKDQTAIKEYT
+2796 EYVMNDT
-2807 FTKTSDIKET
+2807 VEVLQEWDVTKTEIKQT
-2817 K
+2817 YSKKIMADNN

>member
-142 VTGSKHYHSSNGNEA
+142 VTSSKHYHSSNGNEA

-171 PVYSIYY
+171 PIYSIYY

-398 SYIIGIGKYNSN
+398 SYIIGIGKYNSD
-410 NKITFNTN
+410 NKITFDAN
-418 GGELKTPGTSINN
+418 GGKLKTPGENINKPN
-431 PSGNYSNKVTV
+431 GNNSNKVTV
-442 TYGTDTYSSMS
+442 TYGTASYSSMS
-453 NDIPE
+453 GDIPE
-458 RAGYTFDGWWTTPND
+458 RTGYTFDGWWTTPND
-473 SNASVMVYDA
+473 SNAGVMVYDA

-522 GNIPSS
+522 GDIPSS
-528 ELTKLAE
+528 ELTKLTE

-603 TSASG
+603 TSGEG

-660 VTINY
+660 VTINN

-693 DYEGA
+693 DYEGT

-756 FSRVGINYNV
+756 FLRVGINYNV

-790 IYNSTSR
+790 IYNNTSR

-918 GWTITGYDST
+918 GWTIMGYDST
-928 TSGHNASAWTEETGT
+928 TSGHNAATWTGETGT

-950 TDGATVTFT
+950 TDGAIVTFT

-966 PKTARYTV
+966 PKTANLQTTGDV
-974 KHYQMNT
+974 GIKATSHPDKAVVN
-981 DGTYPSTP
+981 
-989 TNMESFSGL
+989 
-998 IGSSVTPAVKDYG
+998 IGSNVQVSAVLNTGYVFKGWYNGNVKVSDDLSFVYTMPNKDTVLTAKTEIKWYTMTFDPNGGILKNPGNNLYNAEWKNGNTVSVGWNINDFCYMTGDIPTRRGYRFTGWYLGSESVYNKYGVAVRNSSLYSYDTDYHWRYDG
-1011 QIFDKPSTKTV
+1011 NV
-1022 TISADGNTT
+1022 TIKAGWDAINYKISYKVVTGAGNIPSQTVHYGDSFTLADGNAFTYT
-1031 VEYKYPRKKARVI
+1031 GHTFSHWYVRRSSDKKVFCYD
-1044 VGKSTGI
+1044 GNWH
-1051 KTTDPVPGDY
+1051 TTDGSDLYGSDV
-1061 ADGYIGQTVTL
+1061 
-1072 SAIPE
+1072 S
-1077 TGYRFKNWTSLLKE
+1077 NWYPYNNS
-1091 NYGTVFSTTAGFNYT
+1091 G
-1106 LTYNDSTAI
+1106 LTFEMNDSWIRSDTDADEEFVFWGFWTAD
-1115 QHQYGNGTSTM
+1115 
-1126 WGAYM
+1126 
-1131 QANAEPITYNIKY
+1131 EYNIIY
-1144 NYNGGIKGAFAP
+1144 N
-1156 TSAKYNED
+1156 
-1164 VKISNPTKKN
+1164 
-1174 CIFAGWT
+1174 
-1181 ITGYDPNTSG
+1181 
-1191 HSSATWTDE
+1191 
-1200 TGASFKNLASVEGK
+1200 
-1214 TVTFTATWVQKDVH
+1214 
-1228 LVTIS
+1228 
-1233 GRGIKLSKPLSYD
+1233 
-1246 GHVGETK
+1246 
-1253 RITAELKP
+1253 
-1261 GYRFVNWTNYYNANE
+1261 
-1276 VISTDKDFDY
+1276 
-1286 KLTDKDY
+1286 
-1293 DNYLSDKGGTY
+1293 
-1304 LKSNAVPIDYTITYE
+1304 
-1319 LNGGTASN
+1319 LNGGT
-1327 PVSYNVESNTFT
+1327 
-1339 LNNPTRAGYTF
+1339 
-1350 AGWTGTDI
+1350 
-1358 TGTSKTVT
+1358 
-1366 INQGSIGNRTY
+1366 
-1377 TATWTSINYTI
+1377 
-1388 SYDLNG
+1388 LNG
-1394 GAVAVN
+1394 KT
-1400 NPTSYNIETPTFT
+1400 NPDTYNIETPTFT
-1413 LNNPTK
+1413 LNNPTR
-1419 TGYIFEGWCE
+1419 TGYIFAGWCE

-1439 NAVKRDES
+1439 NANEVIKKDES
-1447 DSTSYFIPECYASLD
+1447 DSTSCFIPECYASLD

-1473 AKYPDLKSV
+1473 AKYPDLKSAY
-1482 CGDDVNKALSHFVNY
+1482 GDDANKALSHFVKY

-1514 KAKYKDLSDAFGDNL
+1514 KAKYKDLKDAFGDNL

-1543 GRTMPQASV
+1543 GRTISQASI

-1564 TATWTPIEYSIVY
+1564 TATWTPVNY
-1577 TKGYTN
+1577 TINYDLNGGTV
-1583 NAKDDVIQSGI
+1583 AV
-1594 KYNKDVTLISNPF
+1594 SNP
-1607 TGRSYTVKYSTPTTD
+1607 TSYNIETPT
-1622 RDWDKVTAPA
+1622 
-1632 GFNGTLEFAHWNI
+1632 FALNNPI
-1645 LSKTYAAGTKLKNLT
+1645 RL
-1660 TRNGDK
+1660 
-1666 ITATAQWKDKKF
+1666 
-1678 ILPVVSRP
+1678 

-1693 YSMVDRKVYKANTEY
+1693 TGSNGTTPQKNVSIYKGSTGNKFYKANWIAADVGYTVNHYVMDINGNYPSTPTKTERL
-1708 TISQALTAYDN
+1708 SG
-1719 TFTAQWTA
+1719 F
-1727 KTDTPYK
+1727 
-1734 VEHYKMNL
+1734 
-1742 DGTTYTLADTDNFKG
+1742 
-1757 TTDTSVTP
+1757 TDTSVTAKRLSLGNGFTYP
-1765 TVKTYEGFTSPSTQ
+1765 DVQTVK
-1779 TVTIKGDGTTV
+1779 IKADGTTV
-1790 IKYYYIRNKYTLDL
+1790 VKYYYTRNKYTLDL

-1865 TTAESGYNIIDNSN
+1865 TTAESGYSIIDNTN

-2024 TGYHWHGTDKC
+2024 VGYHWHGTDKC

-2042 TGWYSRNNSGVDDIL
+2042 TGWYSRNNSGVDGIL

-2072 PAKNVY
+2072 PARNVY

-2099 PKSISNVTGSTES
+2099 PKSISNVTGNTES

-2190 NFAAAQ
+2190 NFAATQ

-2216 NEKYEKVTCNTDG
+2216 DEKYEKVTCNADG

-2288 VPETLSTDISIN
+2288 VPETLSTYISIN

-2310 KRDGVDFLG
+2310 KRDGVDFKRDGVDFLG

-2329 IISIKADDNK
+2329 IISIKADGNK
-2339 TYYAVWKDT
+2339 TCYAIWKDT

-2479 IPYVVIP
+2479 IPYAVIP

-2583 FDEVIPFSKAKNPA
+2583 FDEVIPFSKAKNPE

-2673 LKLNRITY
+2673 LKFNRITY

>member
-15 ATVMSIVSGILIDSG
+15 ATVMSVVSGILTDSG

-49 EWVATDKDGIYRWE
+49 EWVATDRNGTDRWE

-109 LCYDTWTMY
+109 LCYDTWTMH

-142 VTGSKHYHSSNGNEA
+142 VTSSKHYHSSNGNEA

-171 PVYSIYY
+171 PIYSIYY

-207 TEDSHNS
+207 TEDNHNS
-214 YWYGQSSYANGD
+214 YWYGQSSYANGNG
-226 RFDDW
+226 FDDW

-251 KGDKFLQINISVK
+251 KGDKFLQINISIK
-264 NTNSYAKE
+264 NNNSYAKE

-278 SDIQVADDDNAATFF
+278 SDIQIADDDNATTFF

-300 TNMYCETSDNYHG
+300 TNMYCETSDNFPL
-313 GTIPAATLNVYAKDV
+313 GTIPTATLNVYAKDV

-336 AVYIGHFVYRKEH
+336 AVYIGHFVYRKQH
-349 VWLNNVLGDKATN
+349 IWLNNVLGDKTT
-362 YNKYKHGGTSGEG
+362 YFNKKPHGGTSGEG
-375 ELDSGFSIAWKN
+375 ESDSGFSIAWKN

-398 SYIIGIGKYNSN
+398 SYIIGIGKYNSD
-410 NKITFNTN
+410 NKITFDANS
-418 GGELKTPGTSINN
+418 GELKTPGTNINN

-442 TYGTDTYSSMS
+442 TYGTDTYSSMR

-458 RAGYTFDGWWTTPND
+458 RAGYIFDGWWTTPND

-522 GNIPSS
+522 GDIPSS
-528 ELTKLAE
+528 ELTKLTE
-535 TASTEGWTW
+535 TADKEGWTW

-608 GTDIGRGKKIY
+608 GTDIGRGEKTY

-660 VTINY
+660 VTINN

-677 IYGNCFF
+677 VYGNCFF

-693 DYEGA
+693 DYEGT

-722 HKNWNY
+722 HKKLNY

-756 FSRVGINYNV
+756 FTRTGINYNV
-766 RLNANVPDTESTLQV
+766 RLHANVPENTESTLQV
-781 LHQNGISSY
+781 LHRNGISSY
-790 IYNSTSR
+790 IYDSNSR

-804 YDDSQ
+804 YDDLQ
-809 DMLSPDVYSLK
+809 DMLSPDVYSLR
-820 GYHLINRNN
+820 GYHLISISD

-837 NTVSAPCNNTEAEY
+837 NTVSAPCNNTKAEY
-851 PDWAE
+851 PDWSE
-856 SNWNLTTEDG
+856 NYWNLTTTDG
-866 ATVDLYAKWQAN
+866 ATVDLYARWQAN

-889 TYGTSHPTSAD
+889 TYGTSHPTSVD
-900 YDTMVTIDNPSKA
+900 YDTMVTIDNPSKT

-928 TSGHNASAWTEETGT
+928 TSGYAGSTWTDETGT

-966 PKTARYTV
+966 PKTAKYIV
-974 KHYQMNT
+974 KHYKMDVN
-981 DGTYPSTP
+981 GNYPSVPDETENL
-989 TNMESFSGL
+989 TAN
-998 IGSSVTPAVKDYG
+998 IGSSVTPNTKDYG
-1011 QIFDKPSTKTV
+1011 KLYNKPSLKT
-1022 TISADGNTT
+1022 IT
-1031 VEYKYPRKKARVI
+1031 VSSDSGQNVIEYRYSRKMARVI
-1044 VGKSTGI
+1044 LYKDEGIKST
-1051 KTTDPVPGDY
+1051 DPIAGDY
-1061 ADGYIGQTVTL
+1061 ERDYVGATIKL
-1072 SAIPE
+1072 SAVMQK
-1077 TGYRFKNWTSLLKE
+1077 GYKFKNWTSKLDYNL
-1091 NYGTVFSTTAGFNYT
+1091 GTVLSTANPYNYT
-1106 LTYNDSTAI
+1106 LTSEDMQGVTHTYNNGAGST
-1115 QHQYGNGTSTM
+1115 
-1126 WGAYM
+1126 WGALI
-1131 QANAEPITYNIKY
+1131 QANSTPITYSIAY
-1144 NYNGGIKGAFAP
+1144 NLNGGVFGAFHP
-1156 TSAKYNED
+1156 TSTSYNED
-1164 VKISNPTKKN
+1164 VKISNPAKEN

-1181 ITGYDPNTSG
+1181 ITGYDTETSG
-1191 HSSATWTDE
+1191 HSAATWTGE
-1200 TGASFKNLASVEGK
+1200 TGASFKNLASTEGK
-1214 TVTFTATWVQKDVH
+1214 TVTFTAVWNVATANFQTTGD
-1228 LVTIS
+1228 T
-1233 GRGIKLSKPLSYD
+1233 GIASTSHPNKTSENIGSS
-1246 GHVGETK
+1246 
-1253 RITAELKP
+1253 IN
-1261 GYRFVNWTNYYNANE
+1261 VNA
-1276 VISTDKDFDY
+1276 K
-1286 KLTDKDY
+1286 
-1293 DNYLSDKGGTY
+1293 
-1304 LKSNAVPIDYTITYE
+1304 
-1319 LNGGTASN
+1319 
-1327 PVSYNVESNTFT
+1327 
-1339 LNNPTRAGYTF
+1339 LNNGYTF
-1350 AGWTGTDI
+1350 AGWYNGSTLVSDKMNFNYTMPNTD
-1358 TGTSKTVT
+1358 TVLTAKTT
-1366 INQGSIGNRTY
+1366 P
-1377 TATWTSINYTI
+1377 AKYTI

-1394 GAVAVN
+1394 GAVAVS

-1413 LNNPTK
+1413 LNNPVRLGYVFVGW
-1419 TGYIFEGWCE
+1419 TGSNG
-1429 SKDTSYVYNR
+1429 T
-1439 NAVKRDES
+1439 
-1447 DSTSYFIPECYASLD
+1447 T
-1462 YAPVFDPAYYL
+1462 
-1473 AKYPDLKSV
+1473 
-1482 CGDDVNKALSHFVNY
+1482 
-1497 GMKEGRQGSAE
+1497 
-1508 FEVNAY
+1508 
-1514 KAKYKDLSDAFGDNL
+1514 
-1529 PKYYIHYILAGKSE
+1529 
-1543 GRTMPQASV
+1543 TPQKNV
-1552 SIYQG
+1552 SIYKG
-1557 SIGNRTY
+1557 STGNRTY
-1564 TATWTPIEYSIVY
+1564 KANWTANT
-1577 TKGYTN
+1577 
-1583 NAKDDVIQSGI
+1583 
-1594 KYNKDVTLISNPF
+1594 
-1607 TGRSYTVKYSTPTTD
+1607 
-1622 RDWDKVTAPA
+1622 
-1632 GFNGTLEFAHWNI
+1632 
-1645 LSKTYAAGTKLKNLT
+1645 GTK
-1660 TRNGDK
+1660 
-1666 ITATAQWKDKKF
+1666 
-1678 ILPVVSRP
+1678 
-1686 GYVFAGW
+1686 
-1693 YSMVDRKVYKANTEY
+1693 Y
-1708 TISQALTAYDN
+1708 T
-1719 TFTAQWTA
+1719 
-1727 KTDTPYK
+1727 

-1742 DGTTYTLADTDNFKG
+1742 DGTTYTLADTDNLKG

-1765 TVKTYEGFTSPSTQ
+1765 AVKTYEGFTSPSTQ

-1790 IKYYYIRNKYTLDL
+1790 VKYYYTRNKYTLDL

-1865 TTAESGYNIIDNSN
+1865 TTAESGYSIIDNDN
-1879 VNFKMPAEGKT
+1879 VSFKMPAEGKT

-1927 YTMYDAEYLSGKA
+1927 YTMYDAEYLNGKA

-1949 TLEGFTYKGVLPSEG
+1949 TLKGFTYKGVLPSEG

-1987 NGGNVNANVEYGNGI
+1987 NGGNINANVEYGNGI

-2024 TGYHWHGTDKC
+2024 TGYHWHDTDDC
-2035 ASSGKYP
+2035 ISSIKYP
-2042 TGWYSRNNSGVDDIL
+2042 TGWYSRNNSGVDGIL

-2072 PAKNVY
+2072 PARNVK

-2093 KNQPVE
+2093 GNKPTD
-2099 PKSISNVTGSTES
+2099 PSSLYNVQVIDEIK
-2112 QTFIY
+2112 QEFIY
-2117 DESQNL
+2117 NESQNIATNKFNL
-2123 RNNGFT
+2123 A
-2129 LTGYTR
+2129 GYTR
-2135 KSGWM
+2135 KDGWM
-2140 TKPSKNGNGTADFS
+2140 TKPSTDGNGTADYA
-2154 YGQSVKN
+2154 YGETVINLTDKN
-2161 LTTVNLGTVNL
+2161 LDVINL

-2190 NFAAAQ
+2190 DFATTQ
-2196 TVTLTARDYG
+2196 TVTLTAKDYG
-2206 SGIDYISFGK
+2206 SGINYISFGK
-2216 NEKYEKVTCNTDG
+2216 DEKYEKVTCNADG

-2288 VPETLSTDISIN
+2288 VPETLSTYISIN

-2310 KRDGVDFLG
+2310 KRNGVDFLG

-2329 IISIKADDNK
+2329 IISIKADGNK
-2339 TYYAVWKDT
+2339 TYYAIWKDT
-2348 KKPVAV
+2348 INPLVV
-2354 LEDVTSNLSA
+2354 ITDVSNKDA
-2364 SQTITFKLYDTAE
+2364 DSQTIKFNLYDLDADLTDKDFE
-2377 GKTNTGS
+2377 GKDLEYIRKHGEKTGS
-2384 DIAGYYIGTNPDAK
+2384 DIAAYWFGKNPVYNGNGNSRTVTEIVKDEGYSVNLERT
-2398 SNTKKNVTADKNG
+2398 V
-2411 TYSGSETITLNGETT
+2411 GEANY
-2426 YYIFPYDKAGNIGD
+2426 YYIFAEDKAGNISKT
-2440 TIKLKSTG
+2440 TIAVDANG
-2448 NNNTPEI
+2448 NVTPNNDLTFCSL
-2455 TPGILFHRV
+2455 TL
-2464 DFNANGSTDSPATVN
+2464 NANDGLIQEN
-2479 IPYVVIP
+2479 
-2486 HGSTITMP
+2486 GQNTIQKLIRKGNTYNL
-2494 TAYRLGYHDY
+2494 TNVHAERTGYHD
-2504 TGSDEQTADNDG
+2504 TESDTDGVSMHWSHEIALGSNIIDEDKQTVI
-2516 KTSYW
+2516 
-2521 GTDSKAVTGFNTL
+2521 GTDNSVNPESLTEWEAKGNDTLYTKWTPNAYTL
-2534 KVTKSQTCFALWK
+2534 KVYL
-2547 ANKYTITLVS
+2547 
-2557 NKPDTKNGYR
+2557 NKPVKATEDINTYNTVSSDTNKWIYDTYTGY
-2567 VNSTYS
+2567 Y
-2573 PENDTKITVT
+2573 KTVLVY
-2583 FDEVIPFSKAKNPA
+2583 DKVWSIPDSAEFAGL
-2597 ITGWTFKG
+2597 TGWTTTGFK
-2605 YAFNELS
+2605 N
-2612 TSDNNNSKTVVSTN
+2612 V
-2626 QKFGLQF
+2626 
-2633 VKDWY
+2633 
-2638 KDAGKTFENV
+2638 GKTGK
-2648 SDITLY
+2648 SDIIYLNSLNRSYDEADDVSKASDIGTNLTSVKGDAVAY
-2654 AAWSENRY
+2654 TMLWKENRY
-2662 TVNYNT
+2662 TVNFRAN
-2668 TGGTA
+2668 GGTA
-2673 LKLNRITY
+2673 VKRVTL
-2681 WYEDEFSLPD
+2681 
-2691 ATGDYYNTFMKLED
+2691 LEKKID
-2705 NKKAVT
+2705 GSAKERTVDTTASANKKAT
-2711 TYRPAHHFVM
+2711 DKTYDTSIIIGYESMIKVLDSPVRPGFTFTFFTKDKDYAKTAHMKDDKPDFDKSVLCTGELSEEAAKM
-2721 WKCVSDENSNG
+2721 YREEYKITGSLNG
-2732 DVYSSGGKA
+2732 DEEVNLYSSW
-2741 VRLVSKNNGECTLNA
+2741 SKR
-2756 VWKQKQ
+2756 KP
-2762 IVTLNITSDTFKES
+2762 VTLQSFISANSIRTDANALTKIALGTYITRDNAKDINSAWFNKNYK
-2776 MTNDY
+2776 TND
-2781 AALADAMWA
+2781 
-2790 EKGTGY
+2790 KG
-2796 IKDQTAIKEYT
+2796 EYVMNDT
-2807 FTKTSDIKET
+2807 VEVLQEWDVTKTEIKQT
-2817 K
+2817 YSKKIMADNN

>member
-15 ATVMSIVSGILIDSG
+15 ATVMSVVSGILIDSG

-76 YTYVRLK
+76 YTYVKLK
-83 NGATVK
+83 NGATIK

-128 VSSSADVSYDWDNL
+128 ASSSADVSYDWDNL
-142 VTGSKHYHSSNGNEA
+142 VTSSKHYHSSNGNEA

-207 TEDSHNS
+207 TEDSNNS

-278 SDIQVADDDNAATFF
+278 SDIQVADDDNATTFF

-300 TNMYCETSDNYHG
+300 TNMYCETSDNYPF
-313 GTIPAATLNVYAKDV
+313 GTIPTATLNVYAKDV

-387 RTIAAGQTQTY
+387 RIIAAGQTQTY

-458 RAGYTFDGWWTTPND
+458 RAGYTFEGWWTTPND

-522 GNIPSS
+522 GDIPSS
-528 ELTKLAE
+528 ELTKLTE
-535 TASTEGWTW
+535 TASTEGWAW

-588 QDKTKNPTKVLYNWW
+588 QDKAKNPTKVLYNWW

-644 VFNYS
+644 MFNYT
-649 DTAPSN
+649 DNAPAN
-655 TAGQT
+655 TAGLT
-660 VTINY
+660 VTIN
-665 NINDGMDNNLYQ
+665 NSINDGMDNCLYQ
-677 IYGNCFF
+677 VYGSCFF

-693 DYEGA
+693 DYEEGT
-698 NPDLKVTASIPN
+698 NPDLKVTASIPDN
-710 SNGYKYIFNGWH
+710 NGYKYIFNGWH

-741 YNIGQ
+741 YDIGK
-746 GKTSYSLSPH
+746 GKASYVLSPH
-756 FSRVGINYNV
+756 FSRVGISYDV
-766 RLNANVPDTESTLQV
+766 RLNANVPENTESTLQV
-781 LHQNGISSY
+781 LHRNGISSY
-790 IYNSTSR
+790 IYDSNSR

-804 YDDSQ
+804 YDDLQ

-820 GYHLINRNN
+820 GYHLVSRSN

-837 NTVSAPCNNTEAEY
+837 NTVSAPCNNTKTEY
-851 PDWAE
+851 PDWTE
-856 SNWNLTTEDG
+856 KNWNLTTTDG
-866 ATVDLYAKWQAN
+866 ATVDLYARWQAN

-900 YDTMVTIDNPSKA
+900 YDTMVAIDNPSKA

-918 GWTITGYDST
+918 GWTIMGYDST
-928 TSGHNASAWTEETGT
+928 TSGHNAATWTGETGT

-950 TDGATVTFT
+950 TDGAIVTFT

-966 PKTARYTV
+966 PKTANLQTTGDVGIKATSHPDKAVVNIGSNVQVSAVLNTGYVFKGWYNGNVKVSDDLSFVYTMPNKDTVLTAKTEIKWYTMTFDPNGGILKNPGNNLYNAEWKNGNTVSVGWNINDFCYMTGDIPTRRGYRFTGWYLGSESVYNKYGVAVRNSSLYSYDTDYHWRYDGNVTV
-974 KHYQMNT
+974 KAGWDAINYKISYKVVTGAGSIPSQTVHYG
-981 DGTYPSTP
+981 D
-989 TNMESFSGL
+989 SFTL
-998 IGSSVTPAVKDYG
+998 
-1011 QIFDKPSTKTV
+1011 
-1022 TISADGNTT
+1022 ADGNAFTYT
-1031 VEYKYPRKKARVI
+1031 GHTFSHWYVRRSSDKKVFCYD
-1044 VGKSTGI
+1044 GNWH
-1051 KTTDPVPGDY
+1051 TTDGSDLYGSDV
-1061 ADGYIGQTVTL
+1061 
-1072 SAIPE
+1072 S
-1077 TGYRFKNWTSLLKE
+1077 NWYPYNNS
-1091 NYGTVFSTTAGFNYT
+1091 G
-1106 LTYNDSTAI
+1106 LTFEMNDSWIRSDTDADEEFVFWGFWTAD
-1115 QHQYGNGTSTM
+1115 
-1126 WGAYM
+1126 
-1131 QANAEPITYNIKY
+1131 EYNIIY
-1144 NYNGGIKGAFAP
+1144 NLDGG
-1156 TSAKYNED
+1156 TLN
-1164 VKISNPTKKN
+1164 
-1174 CIFAGWT
+1174 
-1181 ITGYDPNTSG
+1181 
-1191 HSSATWTDE
+1191 
-1200 TGASFKNLASVEGK
+1200 GK
-1214 TVTFTATWVQKDVH
+1214 T
-1228 LVTIS
+1228 
-1233 GRGIKLSKPLSYD
+1233 
-1246 GHVGETK
+1246 
-1253 RITAELKP
+1253 
-1261 GYRFVNWTNYYNANE
+1261 
-1276 VISTDKDFDY
+1276 
-1286 KLTDKDY
+1286 
-1293 DNYLSDKGGTY
+1293 
-1304 LKSNAVPIDYTITYE
+1304 
-1319 LNGGTASN
+1319 N
-1327 PVSYNVESNTFT
+1327 PDT
-1339 LNNPTRAGYTF
+1339 
-1350 AGWTGTDI
+1350 
-1358 TGTSKTVT
+1358 
-1366 INQGSIGNRTY
+1366 
-1377 TATWTSINYTI
+1377 
-1388 SYDLNG
+1388 
-1394 GAVAVN
+1394 
-1400 NPTSYNIETPTFT
+1400 YNIETPTFT

-1419 TGYIFEGWCE
+1419 TGYTFEGWTGTDITGT
-1429 SKDTSYVYNR
+1429 SKIVTIN
-1439 NAVKRDES
+1439 
-1447 DSTSYFIPECYASLD
+1447 
-1462 YAPVFDPAYYL
+1462 
-1473 AKYPDLKSV
+1473 
-1482 CGDDVNKALSHFVNY
+1482 
-1497 GMKEGRQGSAE
+1497 
-1508 FEVNAY
+1508 
-1514 KAKYKDLSDAFGDNL
+1514 
-1529 PKYYIHYILAGKSE
+1529 
-1543 GRTMPQASV
+1543 
-1552 SIYQG
+1552 QG

-1583 NAKDDVIQSGI
+1583 NAKDDVIQNGI

-1607 TGRSYTVKYSTPTTD
+1607 TGRSYTVKYSTSTSD

-1660 TRNGDK
+1660 TKNGDK

-1678 ILPVVSRP
+1678 TLPVVNRP

-1765 TVKTYEGFTSPSTQ
+1765 AIKTYEGFTSPSTQ

-1790 IKYYYIRNKYTLDL
+1790 VKYYYTRNKYTLDL

-1865 TTAESGYNIIDNSN
+1865 TTAESGYSIIDNRN

-2024 TGYHWHGTDKC
+2024 VGYHWHGTDKC

-2042 TGWYSRNNSGVDDIL
+2042 TGWYSRNNSGVDGIL

-2072 PAKNVY
+2072 PARNVY

-2123 RNNGFT
+2123 KNNGFT

-2190 NFAAAQ
+2190 DFAATQ

-2216 NEKYEKVTCNTDG
+2216 DEKYEKVTCNADG
-2229 SVTFTRKVNASG
+2229 SVTFTRQVNASG
-2241 TYIFSVKDKNGKV
+2241 TYTFSVKDKNGKV
-2254 SKKTITFYQTTLNT
+2254 SKKTITFYQTTLST
-2268 NKNNIVSSDGKNVI
+2268 NRNNIVSSDGKTVI

-2288 VPETLSTDISIN
+2288 VPESLSTNISIN

-2329 IISIKADDNK
+2329 IISIKADGNK
-2339 TYYAVWKDT
+2339 TCYAIWKDT
-2348 KKPVAV
+2348 INPLVV
-2354 LEDVTSNLSA
+2354 ITDVSNKDA
-2364 SQTITFKLYDTAE
+2364 DSQTIKFNLYDLDADLTDKDFE
-2377 GKTNTGS
+2377 GKNLEYIRKHGEKTGS
-2384 DIAGYYIGTNPDAK
+2384 DIAAYWFGKNPVYNGNGNSRTVTEIVKDEGYSVNLERT
-2398 SNTKKNVTADKNG
+2398 V
-2411 TYSGSETITLNGETT
+2411 GEAVT
-2426 YYIFPYDKAGNIGD
+2426 YYIFAEDKAGNISKT
-2440 TIKLKSTG
+2440 TIAVDANG
-2448 NNNTPEI
+2448 NVTPNNDLTFCSL
-2455 TPGILFHRV
+2455 TL
-2464 DFNANGSTDSPATVN
+2464 NANDGLIQEN
-2479 IPYVVIP
+2479 
-2486 HGSTITMP
+2486 GQNTIQKLIRKGNTYNL
-2494 TAYRLGYHDY
+2494 TNVHAERTGYHD
-2504 TGSDEQTADNDG
+2504 TESDTDGVSMHWSHEIALGSNIIDEDKQTVI
-2516 KTSYW
+2516 
-2521 GTDSKAVTGFNTL
+2521 GTDNSANPESLREWEAKGNDTLYTKWTPNAYTL
-2534 KVTKSQTCFALWK
+2534 KV
-2547 ANKYTITLVS
+2547 YP
-2557 NKPDTKNGYR
+2557 NKPVKATEDINTYNTVSSDTNKWVYDTYTGYYKT
-2567 VNSTYS
+2567 VLVYDKVWSIPDSTA
-2573 PENDTKITVT
+2573 
-2583 FDEVIPFSKAKNPA
+2583 FAGL
-2597 ITGWTFKG
+2597 TGWTTTGFKNVG
-2605 YAFNELS
+2605 KTEKSDIIYLNSLNRSYDEADDVSKASDIGTNL
-2612 TSDNNNSKTVVSTN
+2612 TS
-2626 QKFGLQF
+2626 
-2633 VKDWY
+2633 VKD
-2638 KDAGKTFENV
+2638 DAVAYTMLWK
-2648 SDITLY
+2648 
-2654 AAWSENRY
+2654 ENRY
-2662 TVNYNT
+2662 TVNFRAN
-2668 TGGTA
+2668 GGTA
-2673 LKLNRITY
+2673 VKRVTL
-2681 WYEDEFSLPD
+2681 
-2691 ATGDYYNTFMKLED
+2691 LEKKID
-2705 NKKAVT
+2705 GSVKERTVDTTASADKKAT
-2711 TYRPAHHFVM
+2711 DKTYDTSIIIGYESMIKVLDSPVRPGFAFTFFTKDKDYAQTAHMKDDKPDFDKSVLCTGELSEEAA
-2721 WKCVSDENSNG
+2721 KKYREEYKITGSLNG
-2732 DVYSSGGKA
+2732 DEEVNLYSSW
-2741 VRLVSKNNGECTLNA
+2741 SKR
-2756 VWKQKQ
+2756 KP
-2762 IVTLNITSDTFKES
+2762 VTLQSFISANSIRTDANALTKIALGTYITRDNAKDINSAWFNKNYK
-2776 MTNDY
+2776 TND
-2781 AALADAMWA
+2781 
-2790 EKGTGY
+2790 KG
-2796 IKDQTAIKEYT
+2796 EYVMNDT
-2807 FTKTSDIKET
+2807 VEVLQEWDVTKTEIKQT
-2817 K
+2817 YSKKIMADNN

>member
-15 ATVMSIVSGILIDSG
+15 ATVMSVVSGILIDSG

-76 YTYVRLK
+76 YTYVKLK
-83 NGATVK
+83 NGATIK
-89 SFFSRQENK
+89 SFFSRQENYE
-98 DWTDYT
+98 WTDYT
-104 YTSGS
+104 YISGD
-109 LCYDTWTMY
+109 LCYDTWTMHD
-118 NNRNVDIYTS
+118 NRNVDIYTS

-142 VTGSKHYHSSNGNEA
+142 VTGSKHYHSSNGNES

-300 TNMYCETSDNYHG
+300 TNMYCETSDNYPF
-313 GTIPAATLNVYAKDV
+313 GTIPTATLNVYAKDV

-362 YNKYKHGGTSGEG
+362 YNKYAHGGTSGEG

-398 SYIIGIGKYNSN
+398 SYIIGIGKYNSD
-410 NKITFNTN
+410 NKITFNAN

-522 GNIPSS
+522 GDIPSS
-528 ELTKLAE
+528 ELTKLIE
-535 TASTEGWTW
+535 TALTEGWTW

-552 KAFVQNENNYLP
+552 KAFIQNENNYLP

-660 VTINY
+660 VTINN

-693 DYEGA
+693 DYEGT

-756 FSRVGINYNV
+756 FLRVGINYNV

-790 IYNSTSR
+790 IYNNTSR

-820 GYHLINRNN
+820 GYHLISRNN

-856 SNWNLTTEDG
+856 NNWNLTTEDG
-866 ATVDLYAKWQAN
+866 ATVDLYARWQAN

-889 TYGTSHPTSAD
+889 TYGTSHPDSAD
-900 YDTMVTIDNPSKA
+900 YDTMVTIDNPSKS

-918 GWTITGYDST
+918 GWTITGYNST
-928 TSGHNASAWTEETGT
+928 TSGHNAVTWSEETGT

-966 PKTARYTV
+966 PKTANLQTTGDVGIKATSHPDKAVVNIGSNVQVSAVLNTGYVFKGWYNGDVKVSDDLSFVYTMPNKDTVLTAKTEIKWYTMTFDPNGGILKNPGNNLYNAEWKNGNTVSVGWNINDFCYMNGDIPTRRGYRFTGWYLGSESVYNKYGIAIKNSSLYSYDTDYHWRYDGNVTV
-974 KHYQMNT
+974 KAGWDAINYKISYKVVTGAGNIPSQTVHYG
-981 DGTYPSTP
+981 D
-989 TNMESFSGL
+989 SFTL
-998 IGSSVTPAVKDYG
+998 
-1011 QIFDKPSTKTV
+1011 
-1022 TISADGNTT
+1022 ADGNAFTYT
-1031 VEYKYPRKKARVI
+1031 GHTFSHWYVRRSSDKKVFCYD
-1044 VGKSTGI
+1044 GNWH
-1051 KTTDPVPGDY
+1051 TTDGSDLYGSDV
-1061 ADGYIGQTVTL
+1061 
-1072 SAIPE
+1072 S
-1077 TGYRFKNWTSLLKE
+1077 NWYPYNNS
-1091 NYGTVFSTTAGFNYT
+1091 G
-1106 LTYNDSTAI
+1106 LTFEMNDSWIRSDTDADEEFVFWGFWTAD
-1115 QHQYGNGTSTM
+1115 
-1126 WGAYM
+1126 
-1131 QANAEPITYNIKY
+1131 EYNIIY
-1144 NYNGGIKGAFAP
+1144 NLDGG
-1156 TSAKYNED
+1156 TLN
-1164 VKISNPTKKN
+1164 
-1174 CIFAGWT
+1174 
-1181 ITGYDPNTSG
+1181 
-1191 HSSATWTDE
+1191 
-1200 TGASFKNLASVEGK
+1200 GK
-1214 TVTFTATWVQKDVH
+1214 T
-1228 LVTIS
+1228 
-1233 GRGIKLSKPLSYD
+1233 
-1246 GHVGETK
+1246 
-1253 RITAELKP
+1253 
-1261 GYRFVNWTNYYNANE
+1261 
-1276 VISTDKDFDY
+1276 
-1286 KLTDKDY
+1286 
-1293 DNYLSDKGGTY
+1293 
-1304 LKSNAVPIDYTITYE
+1304 
-1319 LNGGTASN
+1319 N
-1327 PVSYNVESNTFT
+1327 PDT
-1339 LNNPTRAGYTF
+1339 
-1350 AGWTGTDI
+1350 
-1358 TGTSKTVT
+1358 
-1366 INQGSIGNRTY
+1366 
-1377 TATWTSINYTI
+1377 
-1388 SYDLNG
+1388 
-1394 GAVAVN
+1394 
-1400 NPTSYNIETPTFT
+1400 YNIETPTFT

-1439 NAVKRDES
+1439 NANEVIKKDES

-1514 KAKYKDLSDAFGDNL
+1514 KAKYKDLKDAFGDNL

-1543 GRTMPQASV
+1543 GRTISQVSI

-1660 TRNGDK
+1660 TKNGDK

-1678 ILPVVSRP
+1678 TLPVVSRP

-1765 TVKTYEGFTSPSTQ
+1765 AVKTYEGFTSPSTQ

-1790 IKYYYIRNKYTLDL
+1790 VKYYYTRNKYTLAL

-1825 GAEDRHTAGTAVV
+1825 GAEDRHTAGTSVV

-1865 TTAESGYNIIDNSN
+1865 TTAESGYSIIDNGN
-1879 VNFKMPAEGKT
+1879 VNFTMPSEGKT

-1927 YTMYDAEYLSGKA
+1927 YTMYDAEYLNGKA

-2024 TGYHWHGTDKC
+2024 VGYHWHGTDKC

-2042 TGWYSRNNSGVDDIL
+2042 TGWYSRNNSGVDGIL

-2072 PAKNVY
+2072 PARNVY

-2135 KSGWM
+2135 KSGWV

-2190 NFAAAQ
+2190 DFAATQ

-2216 NEKYEKVTCNTDG
+2216 DEKYEKVTCNADG

-2241 TYIFSVKDKNGKV
+2241 TYVFSIKDKNGKV

-2288 VPETLSTDISIN
+2288 VPETLSTYISIN

-2329 IISIKADDNK
+2329 IISIKADGNK
-2339 TYYAVWKDT
+2339 TYYAIWKDT
-2348 KKPVAV
+2348 INPLVV
-2354 LEDVTSNLSA
+2354 ITDVSNKDA
-2364 SQTITFKLYDTAE
+2364 DSQTIKFNLYDLDADLTDKDFE
-2377 GKTNTGS
+2377 GKNLEYIRKHGEKTGS
-2384 DIAGYYIGTNPDAK
+2384 DIAAYWFGKNPVYNGNGNSRTVTEIVKDEGYSVNLERT
-2398 SNTKKNVTADKNG
+2398 V
-2411 TYSGSETITLNGETT
+2411 GEAVT
-2426 YYIFPYDKAGNIGD
+2426 YYIFAEDKAGNISKT
-2440 TIKLKSTG
+2440 TIAVDANG
-2448 NNNTPEI
+2448 NVTPNNDLTFCSL
-2455 TPGILFHRV
+2455 TL
-2464 DFNANGSTDSPATVN
+2464 NANDGLIQEN
-2479 IPYVVIP
+2479 RQN
-2486 HGSTITMP
+2486 TIQKLIRKGNTYNL
-2494 TAYRLGYHDY
+2494 TNVHAERTGYHD
-2504 TGSDEQTADNDG
+2504 TESDTDGVSMHWSHEIALGSNIIDEDKQTVI
-2516 KTSYW
+2516 
-2521 GTDSKAVTGFNTL
+2521 GTDNSVNPESLTEWEAKGNDTLYTKWTPNAYTL
-2534 KVTKSQTCFALWK
+2534 KVYL
-2547 ANKYTITLVS
+2547 
-2557 NKPDTKNGYR
+2557 NKPVKATEDINTYNTVSSDTNKWVYDTYTGY
-2567 VNSTYS
+2567 Y
-2573 PENDTKITVT
+2573 KTVLVY
-2583 FDEVIPFSKAKNPA
+2583 DKVWSIPDSAEFAGL
-2597 ITGWTFKG
+2597 TGWTTTGFK
-2605 YAFNELS
+2605 N
-2612 TSDNNNSKTVVSTN
+2612 V
-2626 QKFGLQF
+2626 
-2633 VKDWY
+2633 
-2638 KDAGKTFENV
+2638 GKAEK
-2648 SDITLY
+2648 SDIIYLNSLNRSYDEADDVSKASDIGTNLTSVKGDAVAY
-2654 AAWSENRY
+2654 TMLWKENRY
-2662 TVNYNT
+2662 TVNFRAN
-2668 TGGTA
+2668 GGTA
-2673 LKLNRITY
+2673 VKRVTL
-2681 WYEDEFSLPD
+2681 
-2691 ATGDYYNTFMKLED
+2691 LEKKID
-2705 NKKAVT
+2705 GSVKERTVDTTASADKKAT
-2711 TYRPAHHFVM
+2711 DKTYDTSIIIGYESMIKVLDSPVRPGFAFTFFTKDKDYAKTAHMKDDKPDFDKSVLCTGELSEEAA
-2721 WKCVSDENSNG
+2721 KKYREEYKITGSLNG
-2732 DVYSSGGKA
+2732 DEEVNLYSSW
-2741 VRLVSKNNGECTLNA
+2741 SKR
-2756 VWKQKQ
+2756 KP
-2762 IVTLNITSDTFKES
+2762 VTLQSFISANLIRTDANALTKIALGTYITRDNAKDINSAWFNKNYK
-2776 MTNDY
+2776 TND
-2781 AALADAMWA
+2781 
-2790 EKGTGY
+2790 KG
-2796 IKDQTAIKEYT
+2796 EYVMNDT
-2807 FTKTSDIKET
+2807 VEVLQEWDVTKTEIKQT
-2817 K
+2817 YSKKIMADNN

>member
-15 ATVMSIVSGILIDSG
+15 ATVMSVVSGILIDSG

-76 YTYVRLK
+76 YTYVKLK

-89 SFFSRQENK
+89 SFFSRQENYE
-98 DWTDYT
+98 WTDYT
-104 YTSGS
+104 YISGD
-109 LCYDTWTMY
+109 LCYDTWTMHD
-118 NNRNVDIYTS
+118 NRNVDIYTS

-142 VTGSKHYHSSNGNEA
+142 VTSSKHYHSSNGNEA

-207 TEDSHNS
+207 TEDSNNS
-214 YWYGQSSYANGD
+214 YWYGQSSYANGNG
-226 RFDDW
+226 FDDW

-278 SDIQVADDDNAATFF
+278 SDIQVADDDNATTFF

-300 TNMYCETSDNYHG
+300 TNMYCETSTTQA
-313 GTIPAATLNVYAKDV
+313 GTVPTATLNVYAKDV

-362 YNKYKHGGTSGEG
+362 YNKYAHGGTSGEG

-544 NENGRYFS
+544 NENDRYFS

-644 VFNYS
+644 VFNYT
-649 DTAPSN
+649 DNAPAN
-655 TAGQT
+655 TAGLT
-660 VTINY
+660 VTIN
-665 NINDGMDNNLYQ
+665 NSINDGMDNCLYQ
-677 IYGNCFF
+677 VYGSCFF

-693 DYEGA
+693 DYEEGT
-698 NPDLKVTASIPN
+698 NPDLKVTASIPDN
-710 SNGYKYIFNGWH
+710 NGYKYIFNGWH

-741 YNIGQ
+741 YDIGK
-746 GKTSYSLSPH
+746 GKASYVLSPH
-756 FSRVGINYNV
+756 FSRVGISYDV
-766 RLNANVPDTESTLQV
+766 RLNANVPENTESTLQV
-781 LHQNGISSY
+781 LHRNGISSY
-790 IYNSTSR
+790 IYDSNSR

-804 YDDSQ
+804 YDDLQ

-820 GYHLINRNN
+820 GYHLVSRSN

-837 NTVSAPCNNTEAEY
+837 NTVSAPCNNTKTEY
-851 PDWAE
+851 PDWTE
-856 SNWNLTTEDG
+856 KNWNLTTTDG
-866 ATVDLYAKWQAN
+866 ATVDLYARWQAN

-889 TYGTSHPTSAD
+889 TYGTSHPTSED
-900 YDTMVTIDNPSKA
+900 YDTMVTIDNPSKS

-928 TSGHNASAWTEETGT
+928 ASGHNASAWTEETGT

-959 ATWSKEA
+959 ATWKKEA
-966 PKTARYTV
+966 PKTANLQTTGDVGIKTTSHATKTV
-974 KHYQMNT
+974 VN
-981 DGTYPSTP
+981 
-989 TNMESFSGL
+989 
-998 IGSSVTPAVKDYG
+998 IGSSVQVSAVLNTGYVFKGWYNGDVKVSDDLSFVYTMPNKDTVLTAKTEIKWYTMTFDPNGGILKNPGNNLYNAEWKNGNTVSVGWNINDFCYMNGDIPTRRGYRFTGWYLGSESVYNKYG
-1011 QIFDKPSTKTV
+1011 IAIKNSSLYSYDTDYHWRYDGNVTVKAGWDAINYKISYKVVTGAGSIPSQTV
-1022 TISADGNTT
+1022 YYGDSFTLADGNAFTYT
-1031 VEYKYPRKKARVI
+1031 GHTFSHWYVRRSSDKKVFCYD
-1044 VGKSTGI
+1044 GNWH
-1051 KTTDPVPGDY
+1051 TTDGSDLYGSDV
-1061 ADGYIGQTVTL
+1061 
-1072 SAIPE
+1072 S
-1077 TGYRFKNWTSLLKE
+1077 NWYPYNNS
-1091 NYGTVFSTTAGFNYT
+1091 G
-1106 LTYNDSTAI
+1106 LTFEMNDSWIRSDIDADEEFVF
-1115 QHQYGNGTSTM
+1115 
-1126 WGAYM
+1126 WGFWA
-1131 QANAEPITYNIKY
+1131 ADEYNIIY
-1144 NYNGGIKGAFAP
+1144 N
-1156 TSAKYNED
+1156 
-1164 VKISNPTKKN
+1164 
-1174 CIFAGWT
+1174 
-1181 ITGYDPNTSG
+1181 
-1191 HSSATWTDE
+1191 
-1200 TGASFKNLASVEGK
+1200 
-1214 TVTFTATWVQKDVH
+1214 
-1228 LVTIS
+1228 
-1233 GRGIKLSKPLSYD
+1233 
-1246 GHVGETK
+1246 
-1253 RITAELKP
+1253 
-1261 GYRFVNWTNYYNANE
+1261 
-1276 VISTDKDFDY
+1276 
-1286 KLTDKDY
+1286 
-1293 DNYLSDKGGTY
+1293 
-1304 LKSNAVPIDYTITYE
+1304 
-1319 LNGGTASN
+1319 LNGGT
-1327 PVSYNVESNTFT
+1327 
-1339 LNNPTRAGYTF
+1339 
-1350 AGWTGTDI
+1350 
-1358 TGTSKTVT
+1358 
-1366 INQGSIGNRTY
+1366 
-1377 TATWTSINYTI
+1377 
-1388 SYDLNG
+1388 LNG
-1394 GAVAVN
+1394 KT
-1400 NPTSYNIETPTFT
+1400 NPDTYNIETPTFT
-1413 LNNPTK
+1413 LNNPTR
-1419 TGYIFEGWCE
+1419 TGYIFAGWCE

-1439 NAVKRDES
+1439 NANEVIKKDES
-1447 DSTSYFIPECYASLD
+1447 DSTSCFIPECYASLD

-1473 AKYPDLKSV
+1473 AKYPDLKSAY
-1482 CGDDVNKALSHFVNY
+1482 GDDANKALSHFVKY

-1514 KAKYKDLSDAFGDNL
+1514 KAKYKDLKDAFGDNL

-1543 GRTMPQASV
+1543 GRTISQASI

-1564 TATWTPIEYSIVY
+1564 TATWTPINY
-1577 TKGYTN
+1577 TINYDLNGGTV
-1583 NAKDDVIQSGI
+1583 AV
-1594 KYNKDVTLISNPF
+1594 SNP
-1607 TGRSYTVKYSTPTTD
+1607 TSYNIETPT
-1622 RDWDKVTAPA
+1622 
-1632 GFNGTLEFAHWNI
+1632 FALNNPI
-1645 LSKTYAAGTKLKNLT
+1645 RL
-1660 TRNGDK
+1660 
-1666 ITATAQWKDKKF
+1666 
-1678 ILPVVSRP
+1678 

-1693 YSMVDRKVYKANTEY
+1693 TGSNGTTPQKNVSIYKGSTGNKFYKAN
-1708 TISQALTAYDN
+1708 
-1719 TFTAQWTA
+1719 WTA
-1727 KTDTPYK
+1727 ADVGYTVNHYVMDINGNYPSTPTKT
-1734 VEHYKMNL
+1734 ERL
-1742 DGTTYTLADTDNFKG
+1742 SGF
-1757 TTDTSVTP
+1757 TDTSVTAKRLSLGNGFTYP
-1765 TVKTYEGFTSPSTQ
+1765 DVQTVK
-1779 TVTIKGDGTTV
+1779 IKADGTTV
-1790 IKYYYIRNKYTLDL
+1790 VKYYYTRNKYTLDL

-1865 TTAESGYNIIDNSN
+1865 TTAESGYSIIDNSN

-2042 TGWYSRNNSGVDDIL
+2042 TGWYSRNNSGVDGIL

-2072 PAKNVY
+2072 PARNVY

-2123 RNNGFT
+2123 KNNGFT

-2140 TKPSKNGNGTADFS
+2140 TASSKNGNGTADFS

-2172 YAIWEDNAPEEI
+2172 YAVWEDNAPEEI

-2190 NFAAAQ
+2190 NFAATQ

-2216 NEKYEKVTCNTDG
+2216 DEKYEKVTCNADG

-2254 SKKTITFYQTTLNT
+2254 SKKTITFYRTTLNT

-2288 VPETLSTDISIN
+2288 VPETLSTNISIN

-2329 IISIKADDNK
+2329 IISIKADGNK
-2339 TYYAVWKDT
+2339 TCYAIWKDT

-2479 IPYVVIP
+2479 IPYAVIP

-2583 FDEVIPFSKAKNPA
+2583 FDEVIPFSKAKNPE

>member
-15 ATVMSIVSGILIDSG
+15 ATVMSVVSGILIDSG

-49 EWVATDKDGIYRWE
+49 EWVATDRNGTDRWE

-76 YTYVRLK
+76 YTYVKLK
-83 NGATVK
+83 NGATIK
-89 SFFSRQENK
+89 SFFSRQENYE
-98 DWTDYT
+98 WTDYT
-104 YTSGS
+104 YISGD
-109 LCYDTWTMY
+109 LCYDTWTMHD
-118 NNRNVDIYTS
+118 NRNVDIYTS

-300 TNMYCETSDNYHG
+300 TNMYCETSDNYPF
-313 GTIPAATLNVYAKDV
+313 GTIPTATLNVYAKDV

-362 YNKYKHGGTSGEG
+362 YNKYAHGGTSGEG

-522 GNIPSS
+522 GDIPSS
-528 ELTKLAE
+528 ELTKLTE

-588 QDKTKNPTKVLYNWW
+588 QNKTKNPTKVLYNWW

-644 VFNYS
+644 VFNYT

-660 VTINY
+660 VTINN

-756 FSRVGINYNV
+756 FLRVGINYNV

-790 IYNSTSR
+790 IYNNTSR

-820 GYHLINRNN
+820 GYHLISRNN

-851 PDWAE
+851 PDWTE
-856 SNWNLTTEDG
+856 KNWNLTTTDG
-866 ATVDLYAKWQAN
+866 ATVDLYARWQAN

-900 YDTMVTIDNPSKA
+900 YDTMVAIDNPSKA

-918 GWTITGYDST
+918 GWTIMGYDST
-928 TSGHNASAWTEETGT
+928 TSGHNAATWTGETGT

-950 TDGATVTFT
+950 TDGAIVTFT

-966 PKTARYTV
+966 PKTANLQTTGDVGIKATSHPDKAVVNIGSNVQVSAVLNTGYVFKGWYNGDVKVSDDLSFVYTMPNKDTVLTAKTEIKWYTMTFDPNGGILKNPGNNLYNAEWKNGNTVSVGWNINDFCYMNGDIPTRKGYRFTGWYLGSESVYNKYGVAVRNSSLYSYDTDYHWRYDGNVTV
-974 KHYQMNT
+974 KAGWDAINYKISYKVVTGAGNIPSQTVHYG
-981 DGTYPSTP
+981 D
-989 TNMESFSGL
+989 SFTL
-998 IGSSVTPAVKDYG
+998 
-1011 QIFDKPSTKTV
+1011 
-1022 TISADGNTT
+1022 ADGNAFTYT
-1031 VEYKYPRKKARVI
+1031 GHTFSHWYVRRSSDKKVFCYD
-1044 VGKSTGI
+1044 GNWH
-1051 KTTDPVPGDY
+1051 TTDGSDLYGSDV
-1061 ADGYIGQTVTL
+1061 
-1072 SAIPE
+1072 S
-1077 TGYRFKNWTSLLKE
+1077 NWYPYNNS
-1091 NYGTVFSTTAGFNYT
+1091 G
-1106 LTYNDSTAI
+1106 LTFEMNDSWIRSDTDTDEEFVFWGFWTAD
-1115 QHQYGNGTSTM
+1115 
-1126 WGAYM
+1126 
-1131 QANAEPITYNIKY
+1131 EYNIIY
-1144 NYNGGIKGAFAP
+1144 NLDGG
-1156 TSAKYNED
+1156 TLN
-1164 VKISNPTKKN
+1164 
-1174 CIFAGWT
+1174 
-1181 ITGYDPNTSG
+1181 
-1191 HSSATWTDE
+1191 
-1200 TGASFKNLASVEGK
+1200 GK
-1214 TVTFTATWVQKDVH
+1214 T
-1228 LVTIS
+1228 
-1233 GRGIKLSKPLSYD
+1233 
-1246 GHVGETK
+1246 
-1253 RITAELKP
+1253 
-1261 GYRFVNWTNYYNANE
+1261 
-1276 VISTDKDFDY
+1276 
-1286 KLTDKDY
+1286 
-1293 DNYLSDKGGTY
+1293 
-1304 LKSNAVPIDYTITYE
+1304 
-1319 LNGGTASN
+1319 N
-1327 PVSYNVESNTFT
+1327 PDT
-1339 LNNPTRAGYTF
+1339 
-1350 AGWTGTDI
+1350 
-1358 TGTSKTVT
+1358 
-1366 INQGSIGNRTY
+1366 
-1377 TATWTSINYTI
+1377 
-1388 SYDLNG
+1388 
-1394 GAVAVN
+1394 
-1400 NPTSYNIETPTFT
+1400 YNIETPTFT

-1419 TGYIFEGWCE
+1419 TGYTFEGWTGTDITGT
-1429 SKDTSYVYNR
+1429 SKIVTIN
-1439 NAVKRDES
+1439 
-1447 DSTSYFIPECYASLD
+1447 
-1462 YAPVFDPAYYL
+1462 
-1473 AKYPDLKSV
+1473 
-1482 CGDDVNKALSHFVNY
+1482 
-1497 GMKEGRQGSAE
+1497 
-1508 FEVNAY
+1508 
-1514 KAKYKDLSDAFGDNL
+1514 
-1529 PKYYIHYILAGKSE
+1529 
-1543 GRTMPQASV
+1543 
-1552 SIYQG
+1552 QG

-1583 NAKDDVIQSGI
+1583 NAKDDVIQNGI

-1607 TGRSYTVKYSTPTTD
+1607 TGRSYTVKYSTSTSD

-1660 TRNGDK
+1660 TKNGDK

-1678 ILPVVSRP
+1678 TLPVVNRP

-1765 TVKTYEGFTSPSTQ
+1765 AVKTYEGFTSPSTQ

-1790 IKYYYIRNKYTLDL
+1790 VKYYYTRNKYTLDL

-1846 NKVTDYCNE
+1846 IKVTDYCNE

-1865 TTAESGYNIIDNSN
+1865 TTAESGYSIIDNSN
-1879 VNFKMPAEGKT
+1879 VNFKMPAESKT

-2024 TGYHWHGTDKC
+2024 VGYHWHGTDKC

-2042 TGWYSRNNSGVDDIL
+2042 TGWYSRNNSGVDGIL

-2072 PAKNVY
+2072 PARNVY

-2099 PKSISNVTGSTES
+2099 PKSISNITGNTES

-2190 NFAAAQ
+2190 DFAATQ

-2206 SGIDYISFGK
+2206 SGIDYISFEK
-2216 NEKYEKVTCNTDG
+2216 DEKYEKVTCNADG

-2254 SKKTITFYQTTLNT
+2254 SKKTITFYQTILNT

-2288 VPETLSTDISIN
+2288 VPETLSTYISIN

-2329 IISIKADDNK
+2329 IISIKADGNK
-2339 TYYAVWKDT
+2339 TCYAIWKDT

-2440 TIKLKSTG
+2440 TIKFKSTG
-2448 NNNTPEI
+2448 NNNTPEV

-2479 IPYVVIP
+2479 IPYAVIP

-2573 PENDTKITVT
+2573 PESDTKITVT
-2583 FDEVIPFSKAKNPA
+2583 FDEIIPFSKAKNPE

-2638 KDAGKTFENV
+2638 KDAGKTFKNV

>member
-1 MKLKRTFKTLLMII
+1 MKLKRNFKTLLMII
-15 ATVMSIVSGILIDSG
+15 ATVMSVVSGIFIDSG

-49 EWVATDKDGIYRWE
+49 EWVATDRNGTDRWE

-76 YTYVRLK
+76 YTYVKLR

-89 SFFSRQENK
+89 SFFSRQENYE
-98 DWTDYT
+98 WTDYT
-104 YTSGS
+104 YISGD
-109 LCYDTWTMY
+109 LCYDTWTMHD
-118 NNRNVDIYTS
+118 NRNVDIYTS

-142 VTGSKHYHSSNGNEA
+142 VTGSKHYHSSNGNES

-251 KGDKFLQINISVK
+251 KGDKFLQINISIK

-278 SDIQVADDDNAATFF
+278 SDIQVADDDNATTFF

-300 TNMYCETSDNYHG
+300 TNMYCETSSKYHG
-313 GTIPAATLNVYAKDV
+313 GTVPTATLNVYAKDV

-398 SYIIGIGKYNSN
+398 SYIIGIGKYNSD
-410 NKITFNTN
+410 NKITFNAN

-522 GNIPSS
+522 GDIPSS
-528 ELTKLAE
+528 ELTKLTE

-588 QDKTKNPTKVLYNWW
+588 QDKAKNPTKVLYNWW

-644 VFNYS
+644 VFNYT
-649 DTAPSN
+649 DNAPAN
-655 TAGQT
+655 TAGLT
-660 VTINY
+660 VTIN
-665 NINDGMDNNLYQ
+665 NSINDGMDNCLYQ
-677 IYGNCFF
+677 VYGSCFF

-693 DYEGA
+693 DYEGT
-698 NPDLKVTASIPN
+698 NPDLKVTASIPD

-820 GYHLINRNN
+820 GYHLVSRSN

-837 NTVSAPCNNTEAEY
+837 NIVSAPCNNTKTEY
-851 PDWAE
+851 PDWTE
-856 SNWNLTTEDG
+856 KNWNLTTTDR
-866 ATVDLYAKWQAN
+866 ATVDLYARWQAN

-900 YDTMVTIDNPSKA
+900 YDTIVTIDNPSKA

-928 TSGHNASAWTEETGT
+928 ASGHNASAWTEETGT

-1304 LKSNAVPIDYTITYE
+1304 LKSNAVPIDYTITYK

-1366 INQGSIGNRTY
+1366 INQGSTGNRTY
-1377 TATWTSINYTI
+1377 TATWTPVNYTI
-1388 SYDLNG
+1388 NYDLNG
-1394 GAVAVN
+1394 GTVAVS
-1400 NPTSYNIETPTFT
+1400 NPTSYNIETPTFA
-1413 LNNPTK
+1413 LNNP
-1419 TGYIFEGWCE
+1419 I
-1429 SKDTSYVYNR
+1429 R
-1439 NAVKRDES
+1439 
-1447 DSTSYFIPECYASLD
+1447 L
-1462 YAPVFDPAYYL
+1462 
-1473 AKYPDLKSV
+1473 
-1482 CGDDVNKALSHFVNY
+1482 
-1497 GMKEGRQGSAE
+1497 
-1508 FEVNAY
+1508 
-1514 KAKYKDLSDAFGDNL
+1514 
-1529 PKYYIHYILAGKSE
+1529 
-1543 GRTMPQASV
+1543 
-1552 SIYQG
+1552 
-1557 SIGNRTY
+1557 
-1564 TATWTPIEYSIVY
+1564 
-1577 TKGYTN
+1577 
-1583 NAKDDVIQSGI
+1583 
-1594 KYNKDVTLISNPF
+1594 
-1607 TGRSYTVKYSTPTTD
+1607 
-1622 RDWDKVTAPA
+1622 
-1632 GFNGTLEFAHWNI
+1632 
-1645 LSKTYAAGTKLKNLT
+1645 
-1660 TRNGDK
+1660 
-1666 ITATAQWKDKKF
+1666 
-1678 ILPVVSRP
+1678 

-1693 YSMVDRKVYKANTEY
+1693 TGSNGTTPQKNVSIYKGSTGNKFYKAN
-1708 TISQALTAYDN
+1708 
-1719 TFTAQWTA
+1719 WTA
-1727 KTDTPYK
+1727 ADVGYTVNHYVMDINGNYPSTPTKT
-1734 VEHYKMNL
+1734 ERL
-1742 DGTTYTLADTDNFKG
+1742 SGF
-1757 TTDTSVTP
+1757 TDTSVTAKRLSLGNGFTYP
-1765 TVKTYEGFTSPSTQ
+1765 DVQTVK
-1779 TVTIKGDGTTV
+1779 IKTDGTTV
-1790 IKYYYIRNKYTLDL
+1790 VKYYYTRNKYTLDL

-1865 TTAESGYNIIDNSN
+1865 TTAESGYSIIDNTN

-2042 TGWYSRNNSGVDDIL
+2042 TGWYSRNNSGVDGIL

-2072 PAKNVY
+2072 PARNVY

-2190 NFAAAQ
+2190 DFAATQ

-2206 SGIDYISFGK
+2206 SGIDYISFEK
-2216 NEKYEKVTCNTDG
+2216 DEKYEKVTCNADG

-2288 VPETLSTDISIN
+2288 VPETLSTYISIN

-2329 IISIKADDNK
+2329 IISIKADGNK
-2339 TYYAVWKDT
+2339 TCYAIWKDT

-2479 IPYVVIP
+2479 IPYAVIP

-2494 TAYRLGYHDY
+2494 TAYRFGYHDY

-2583 FDEVIPFSKAKNPA
+2583 FDEVIPFSKAKNPE

>member
-1 MKLKRTFKTLLMII
+1 MKLKRNFKTLLMII
-15 ATVMSIVSGILIDSG
+15 ATVMSVVSGIFIDSG

-49 EWVATDKDGIYRWE
+49 EWVATDRNGTDRWE

-76 YTYVRLK
+76 YTYVKLR

-89 SFFSRQENK
+89 SFFSRQENYE
-98 DWTDYT
+98 WTNYT
-104 YTSGS
+104 YISGD
-109 LCYDTWTMY
+109 LCYDTWTMHD
-118 NNRNVDIYTS
+118 NRNVDIYTS

-142 VTGSKHYHSSNGNEA
+142 VTGSKHYHSSNGNES

-300 TNMYCETSDNYHG
+300 TNMYCETSDNYPF
-313 GTIPAATLNVYAKDV
+313 GTIPTATLNVYAKDV

-362 YNKYKHGGTSGEG
+362 YNKYAHGGTSGEG

-398 SYIIGIGKYNSN
+398 SYIIGIGKYNSD
-410 NKITFNTN
+410 NKITFNAN

-522 GNIPSS
+522 GDIPSS
-528 ELTKLAE
+528 ELTKLTE

-588 QDKTKNPTKVLYNWW
+588 QDKAKNPTKVLYNWW

-644 VFNYS
+644 VFNYT
-649 DTAPSN
+649 DNAPAN
-655 TAGQT
+655 TAGLT
-660 VTINY
+660 VTIN
-665 NINDGMDNNLYQ
+665 NSINDGMDNCLYQ
-677 IYGNCFF
+677 VYGSCFF

-693 DYEGA
+693 DYEGT
-698 NPDLKVTASIPN
+698 NPDLKVTASIPD

-820 GYHLINRNN
+820 GYHLVSRSN

-837 NTVSAPCNNTEAEY
+837 NIVSAPCNNTKTEY
-851 PDWAE
+851 PDWTE
-856 SNWNLTTEDG
+856 KNWNLTTTDR
-866 ATVDLYAKWQAN
+866 ATVDLYARWQAN

-900 YDTMVTIDNPSKA
+900 YDTIVTIDNPSKA

-928 TSGHNASAWTEETGT
+928 ASGHNASAWTEETGT

-1304 LKSNAVPIDYTITYE
+1304 LKSNAVPIDYTITYK

-1366 INQGSIGNRTY
+1366 INQGSTGNRTY
-1377 TATWTSINYTI
+1377 TATWTPVNYTI
-1388 SYDLNG
+1388 NYDLNG
-1394 GAVAVN
+1394 GTVAVS
-1400 NPTSYNIETPTFT
+1400 NPTSYNIETPTFA
-1413 LNNPTK
+1413 LNNP
-1419 TGYIFEGWCE
+1419 I
-1429 SKDTSYVYNR
+1429 R
-1439 NAVKRDES
+1439 
-1447 DSTSYFIPECYASLD
+1447 L
-1462 YAPVFDPAYYL
+1462 
-1473 AKYPDLKSV
+1473 
-1482 CGDDVNKALSHFVNY
+1482 
-1497 GMKEGRQGSAE
+1497 
-1508 FEVNAY
+1508 
-1514 KAKYKDLSDAFGDNL
+1514 
-1529 PKYYIHYILAGKSE
+1529 
-1543 GRTMPQASV
+1543 
-1552 SIYQG
+1552 
-1557 SIGNRTY
+1557 
-1564 TATWTPIEYSIVY
+1564 
-1577 TKGYTN
+1577 
-1583 NAKDDVIQSGI
+1583 
-1594 KYNKDVTLISNPF
+1594 
-1607 TGRSYTVKYSTPTTD
+1607 
-1622 RDWDKVTAPA
+1622 
-1632 GFNGTLEFAHWNI
+1632 
-1645 LSKTYAAGTKLKNLT
+1645 
-1660 TRNGDK
+1660 
-1666 ITATAQWKDKKF
+1666 
-1678 ILPVVSRP
+1678 

-1693 YSMVDRKVYKANTEY
+1693 TGSNGTTPQKNVSIYKGSTGNKFYKAN
-1708 TISQALTAYDN
+1708 
-1719 TFTAQWTA
+1719 WTA
-1727 KTDTPYK
+1727 ADVGYTVNHYVMDINGNYPSTPTKT
-1734 VEHYKMNL
+1734 ERL
-1742 DGTTYTLADTDNFKG
+1742 SGF
-1757 TTDTSVTP
+1757 TDTSVTAKRLSLGNGFTYP
-1765 TVKTYEGFTSPSTQ
+1765 DVQTVK
-1779 TVTIKGDGTTV
+1779 IKTDGTTV
-1790 IKYYYIRNKYTLDL
+1790 VKYYYTRNKYTLDL

-1865 TTAESGYNIIDNSN
+1865 TTAESGYSIIDNTN

-2042 TGWYSRNNSGVDDIL
+2042 TGWYSRNNSGVDGIL

-2072 PAKNVY
+2072 PARNVY

-2190 NFAAAQ
+2190 DFAATQ

-2206 SGIDYISFGK
+2206 SGIDYISFEK
-2216 NEKYEKVTCNTDG
+2216 DEKYEKVTCNADG

-2288 VPETLSTDISIN
+2288 VPETLSTYISIN

-2329 IISIKADDNK
+2329 IISIKADGNK
-2339 TYYAVWKDT
+2339 TCYAIWKDT

-2479 IPYVVIP
+2479 IPYAVIP

-2494 TAYRLGYHDY
+2494 TAYRFGYHDY

-2583 FDEVIPFSKAKNPA
+2583 FDEVIPFSKAKNPE

>member
-15 ATVMSIVSGILIDSG
+15 ATVMSVVSGILIDSG

-76 YTYVRLK
+76 YTYVKLK

-89 SFFSRQENK
+89 SFFSRQENYE
-98 DWTDYT
+98 WTDYT
-104 YTSGS
+104 YISGD

-118 NNRNVDIYTS
+118 GSRNVDIYTS

-142 VTGSKHYHSSNGNEA
+142 VTSSKHYHSSNGNEA

-207 TEDSHNS
+207 TEDSNNS
-214 YWYGQSSYANGD
+214 YWYGQSSYANGNG
-226 RFDDW
+226 FDDW

-278 SDIQVADDDNAATFF
+278 SDIQVADDDNATTFF

-300 TNMYCETSDNYHG
+300 TNMYCETSTTQA
-313 GTIPAATLNVYAKDV
+313 GTVPTATLNVYAKDV

-362 YNKYKHGGTSGEG
+362 YNKYAHGGTSGEG

-544 NENGRYFS
+544 NENDRYFS

-644 VFNYS
+644 VFNYT
-649 DTAPSN
+649 DNAPAN
-655 TAGQT
+655 TAGLT
-660 VTINY
+660 VTIN
-665 NINDGMDNNLYQ
+665 NSINDGMDNCLYQ
-677 IYGNCFF
+677 VYGSCFF

-693 DYEGA
+693 DYEEGT
-698 NPDLKVTASIPN
+698 NPDLKVTASIPDN
-710 SNGYKYIFNGWH
+710 NGYKYIFNGWH

-741 YNIGQ
+741 YDIGK
-746 GKTSYSLSPH
+746 GKASYVLSPH
-756 FSRVGINYNV
+756 FSRVGISYDV
-766 RLNANVPDTESTLQV
+766 RLNANVPENTESTLQV
-781 LHQNGISSY
+781 LHRNGISSY
-790 IYNSTSR
+790 IYDSNSR

-804 YDDSQ
+804 YDDLQ

-820 GYHLINRNN
+820 GYHLVSRSN

-837 NTVSAPCNNTEAEY
+837 NTVSAPCNNTKTEY
-851 PDWAE
+851 PDWTE
-856 SNWNLTTEDG
+856 KNWNLTTTDG
-866 ATVDLYAKWQAN
+866 ATVDLYARWQAN

-900 YDTMVTIDNPSKA
+900 YDTMVTIDNPSKS

-928 TSGHNASAWTEETGT
+928 ASGHNASAWTEETGT

-959 ATWSKEA
+959 ATWKKEA
-966 PKTARYTV
+966 PKTANLQTTGDVGIKTTSHATKTV
-974 KHYQMNT
+974 VN
-981 DGTYPSTP
+981 
-989 TNMESFSGL
+989 
-998 IGSSVTPAVKDYG
+998 IGSSVQVSAVLNTGYVFKGWYNGDVKVSDDLSFVYTMPNKDTVLTAKTEIKWYTMTFDPNGGILKNPGNNLYNAEWKNGNTVSVGWNINDFCYMNGDIPTRRGYRFTGWYLGSESVYNKYG
-1011 QIFDKPSTKTV
+1011 IAIKNSSLYSYDTDYHWRYDGNVTVKAGWDAINYKISYKVVTGAGSIPSQTV
-1022 TISADGNTT
+1022 YYGDSFTLADGNAFTYT
-1031 VEYKYPRKKARVI
+1031 GHTFSHWYVRRSSDKKVFCYD
-1044 VGKSTGI
+1044 GNWH
-1051 KTTDPVPGDY
+1051 TTDGSDLYGSDV
-1061 ADGYIGQTVTL
+1061 
-1072 SAIPE
+1072 S
-1077 TGYRFKNWTSLLKE
+1077 NWYPYNNS
-1091 NYGTVFSTTAGFNYT
+1091 G
-1106 LTYNDSTAI
+1106 LTFEMNDSWIRSDIDADEEFVF
-1115 QHQYGNGTSTM
+1115 
-1126 WGAYM
+1126 WGFWA
-1131 QANAEPITYNIKY
+1131 ADEYNIIY
-1144 NYNGGIKGAFAP
+1144 N
-1156 TSAKYNED
+1156 
-1164 VKISNPTKKN
+1164 
-1174 CIFAGWT
+1174 
-1181 ITGYDPNTSG
+1181 
-1191 HSSATWTDE
+1191 
-1200 TGASFKNLASVEGK
+1200 
-1214 TVTFTATWVQKDVH
+1214 
-1228 LVTIS
+1228 
-1233 GRGIKLSKPLSYD
+1233 
-1246 GHVGETK
+1246 
-1253 RITAELKP
+1253 
-1261 GYRFVNWTNYYNANE
+1261 
-1276 VISTDKDFDY
+1276 
-1286 KLTDKDY
+1286 
-1293 DNYLSDKGGTY
+1293 
-1304 LKSNAVPIDYTITYE
+1304 
-1319 LNGGTASN
+1319 LNGGT
-1327 PVSYNVESNTFT
+1327 
-1339 LNNPTRAGYTF
+1339 
-1350 AGWTGTDI
+1350 
-1358 TGTSKTVT
+1358 
-1366 INQGSIGNRTY
+1366 
-1377 TATWTSINYTI
+1377 
-1388 SYDLNG
+1388 LNG
-1394 GAVAVN
+1394 KT
-1400 NPTSYNIETPTFT
+1400 NPDTYNIETPTFT
-1413 LNNPTK
+1413 LNNPTR
-1419 TGYIFEGWCE
+1419 TGYIFAGWCE

-1439 NAVKRDES
+1439 NANEVIKKDES
-1447 DSTSYFIPECYASLD
+1447 DSTSCFIPECYASLD

-1473 AKYPDLKSV
+1473 AKYPDLKSAY
-1482 CGDDVNKALSHFVNY
+1482 GDDANKALSHFVKY

-1514 KAKYKDLSDAFGDNL
+1514 KAKYKDLKDAFGDNL

-1543 GRTMPQASV
+1543 GRTISQASI

-1564 TATWTPIEYSIVY
+1564 TATWTPINY
-1577 TKGYTN
+1577 TINYDLNGGTV
-1583 NAKDDVIQSGI
+1583 AV
-1594 KYNKDVTLISNPF
+1594 SNP
-1607 TGRSYTVKYSTPTTD
+1607 TSYNIETPT
-1622 RDWDKVTAPA
+1622 
-1632 GFNGTLEFAHWNI
+1632 FALNNPI
-1645 LSKTYAAGTKLKNLT
+1645 RL
-1660 TRNGDK
+1660 
-1666 ITATAQWKDKKF
+1666 
-1678 ILPVVSRP
+1678 

-1693 YSMVDRKVYKANTEY
+1693 TGSNGTTPQKNVSIYKGSTGNKFYKAN
-1708 TISQALTAYDN
+1708 
-1719 TFTAQWTA
+1719 WTA
-1727 KTDTPYK
+1727 ADVGYTVNHYVMDINGNYPSTPTKT
-1734 VEHYKMNL
+1734 ERL
-1742 DGTTYTLADTDNFKG
+1742 SGF
-1757 TTDTSVTP
+1757 TDTSVTAKRLSLGNGFTYP
-1765 TVKTYEGFTSPSTQ
+1765 DVQTVK
-1779 TVTIKGDGTTV
+1779 IKADGTTV
-1790 IKYYYIRNKYTLDL
+1790 VKYYYTRSKYTLDL

-1865 TTAESGYNIIDNSN
+1865 TTAESGYSIIDNSN

-2042 TGWYSRNNSGVDDIL
+2042 TGWYSRNNSGVDGIL

-2072 PAKNVY
+2072 PARNVY

-2123 RNNGFT
+2123 KNNGFT

-2140 TKPSKNGNGTADFS
+2140 TASSKNGNGTADFS

-2172 YAIWEDNAPEEI
+2172 YAVWEDNAPEEI

-2190 NFAAAQ
+2190 NFAATQ

-2216 NEKYEKVTCNTDG
+2216 DEKYEKVTCNADG

-2254 SKKTITFYQTTLNT
+2254 SKKTITFYRTTLNT

-2288 VPETLSTDISIN
+2288 VPETLSTNISIN

-2329 IISIKADDNK
+2329 IISIKADGNK
-2339 TYYAVWKDT
+2339 TCYAIWKDT

-2479 IPYVVIP
+2479 IPYAVIP

-2583 FDEVIPFSKAKNPA
+2583 FDEVIPFSKAKNPE

>member
-15 ATVMSIVSGILIDSG
+15 ATVMSVISGILTDSG

-49 EWVATDKDGIYRWE
+49 EWVATDRNGTDRWE

-157 SWSNLR
+157 SLNYLR

-171 PVYSIYY
+171 PIYSIYY

-207 TEDSHNS
+207 TEDNHNS
-214 YWYGQSSYANGD
+214 YWYGQSSYANGNG
-226 RFDDW
+226 FDDW

-251 KGDKFLQINISVK
+251 KGDKFLQINISIK

-278 SDIQVADDDNAATFF
+278 SDIQVADDDNATIFF

-300 TNMYCETSDNYHG
+300 TNMYCETSTTQA
-313 GTIPAATLNVYAKDV
+313 GTIPTATLNVYVKDV

-336 AVYIGHFVYRKEH
+336 AVYIGHFVYRKQH
-349 VWLNNVLGDKATN
+349 IWSNNVLGDKATN
-362 YNKYKHGGTSGEG
+362 YNKYAHGGTSGEG

-398 SYIIGIGKYNSN
+398 SYIIGIGKYNSD
-410 NKITFNTN
+410 NKITFDAN
-418 GGELKTPGTSINN
+418 GGELKTPGTNINN

-522 GNIPSS
+522 GDIPSS
-528 ELTKLAE
+528 ELAELTE
-535 TASTEGWTW
+535 TADKEGWTW

-608 GTDIGRGKKIY
+608 GTDIGRGEKTY

-660 VTINY
+660 VTINN

-677 IYGNCFF
+677 VYGNCFF

-693 DYEGA
+693 DYEGT

-722 HKNWNY
+722 HKKLNY

-756 FSRVGINYNV
+756 FTRTGINYNV
-766 RLNANVPDTESTLQV
+766 RLHANVPENTESTLQV
-781 LHQNGISSY
+781 LHRNGISSY
-790 IYNSTSR
+790 IYDSNSR

-804 YDDSQ
+804 YDDLQ
-809 DMLSPDVYSLK
+809 DMLSPDVYSLR
-820 GYHLINRNN
+820 GYHLISISD

-837 NTVSAPCNNTEAEY
+837 NTVSAPCNNTKAEY
-851 PDWAE
+851 PDWSE
-856 SNWNLTTEDG
+856 NYWNLTTTDG
-866 ATVDLYAKWQAN
+866 ATVDLYARWQAN

-889 TYGTSHPTSAD
+889 TYGTSHPTSVD
-900 YDTMVTIDNPSKA
+900 YDTMVTIDNPSKT

-928 TSGHNASAWTEETGT
+928 TSGYA
-943 SYKNLTA
+943 
-950 TDGATVTFT
+950 
-959 ATWSKEA
+959 
-966 PKTARYTV
+966 
-974 KHYQMNT
+974 
-981 DGTYPSTP
+981 
-989 TNMESFSGL
+989 
-998 IGSSVTPAVKDYG
+998 GS
-1011 QIFDKPSTKTV
+1011 
-1022 TISADGNTT
+1022 
-1031 VEYKYPRKKARVI
+1031 
-1044 VGKSTGI
+1044 
-1051 KTTDPVPGDY
+1051 
-1061 ADGYIGQTVTL
+1061 
-1072 SAIPE
+1072 
-1077 TGYRFKNWTSLLKE
+1077 
-1091 NYGTVFSTTAGFNYT
+1091 
-1106 LTYNDSTAI
+1106 
-1115 QHQYGNGTSTM
+1115 
-1126 WGAYM
+1126 
-1131 QANAEPITYNIKY
+1131 
-1144 NYNGGIKGAFAP
+1144 
-1156 TSAKYNED
+1156 
-1164 VKISNPTKKN
+1164 
-1174 CIFAGWT
+1174 
-1181 ITGYDPNTSG
+1181 
-1191 HSSATWTDE
+1191 TWTDE
-1200 TGASFKNLASVEGK
+1200 TGTSFKNLASTEGK
-1214 TVTFTATWVQKDVH
+1214 TVTFTAVWNVATANFQTTGD
-1228 LVTIS
+1228 T
-1233 GRGIKLSKPLSYD
+1233 GIASTSHPNKTSENIGSS
-1246 GHVGETK
+1246 
-1253 RITAELKP
+1253 IN
-1261 GYRFVNWTNYYNANE
+1261 VNA
-1276 VISTDKDFDY
+1276 K
-1286 KLTDKDY
+1286 
-1293 DNYLSDKGGTY
+1293 
-1304 LKSNAVPIDYTITYE
+1304 
-1319 LNGGTASN
+1319 
-1327 PVSYNVESNTFT
+1327 
-1339 LNNPTRAGYTF
+1339 LNNGYTF
-1350 AGWTGTDI
+1350 AGWYNGSTLVSDKMNFNYTMPNTD
-1358 TGTSKTVT
+1358 TVLTAKTT
-1366 INQGSIGNRTY
+1366 P
-1377 TATWTSINYTI
+1377 AKYTI

-1394 GAVAVN
+1394 GAVAVS

-1413 LNNPTK
+1413 LNNPVRLGYVFVGW
-1419 TGYIFEGWCE
+1419 TGSNG
-1429 SKDTSYVYNR
+1429 T
-1439 NAVKRDES
+1439 
-1447 DSTSYFIPECYASLD
+1447 T
-1462 YAPVFDPAYYL
+1462 
-1473 AKYPDLKSV
+1473 
-1482 CGDDVNKALSHFVNY
+1482 
-1497 GMKEGRQGSAE
+1497 
-1508 FEVNAY
+1508 
-1514 KAKYKDLSDAFGDNL
+1514 
-1529 PKYYIHYILAGKSE
+1529 
-1543 GRTMPQASV
+1543 TPQKNV
-1552 SIYQG
+1552 SIYKG
-1557 SIGNRTY
+1557 STGNRTY
-1564 TATWTPIEYSIVY
+1564 KANWTANT
-1577 TKGYTN
+1577 
-1583 NAKDDVIQSGI
+1583 
-1594 KYNKDVTLISNPF
+1594 
-1607 TGRSYTVKYSTPTTD
+1607 
-1622 RDWDKVTAPA
+1622 
-1632 GFNGTLEFAHWNI
+1632 
-1645 LSKTYAAGTKLKNLT
+1645 GTK
-1660 TRNGDK
+1660 
-1666 ITATAQWKDKKF
+1666 
-1678 ILPVVSRP
+1678 
-1686 GYVFAGW
+1686 
-1693 YSMVDRKVYKANTEY
+1693 Y
-1708 TISQALTAYDN
+1708 T
-1719 TFTAQWTA
+1719 
-1727 KTDTPYK
+1727 

-1742 DGTTYTLADTDNFKG
+1742 DGTTYTLADTDNLKG

-1765 TVKTYEGFTSPSTQ
+1765 AVKTYEGFTSPSTQ

-1790 IKYYYIRNKYTLDL
+1790 VKYYYTRNKYTLDL

-1865 TTAESGYNIIDNSN
+1865 TTAESGYSIIDNDN
-1879 VNFKMPAEGKT
+1879 VSFKMPAEGKT

-1927 YTMYDAEYLSGKA
+1927 YTMYDAEYLNGKA

-1949 TLEGFTYKGVLPSEG
+1949 TLKGFTYKGVLPSEG

-1987 NGGNVNANVEYGNGI
+1987 NGGNINANVEYGNGI

-2024 TGYHWHGTDKC
+2024 TGYHWHDTDDC
-2035 ASSGKYP
+2035 ISSIKYP
-2042 TGWYSRNNSGVDDIL
+2042 TGWYSRNNSGVDGIL

-2072 PAKNVY
+2072 PARNVK

-2093 KNQPVE
+2093 GNKPTD
-2099 PKSISNVTGSTES
+2099 PSSLYNVQVIDEIK
-2112 QTFIY
+2112 QEFIY
-2117 DESQNL
+2117 NESQNIATNKFNL
-2123 RNNGFT
+2123 A
-2129 LTGYTR
+2129 GYTR
-2135 KSGWM
+2135 KDGWM
-2140 TKPSKNGNGTADFS
+2140 TKPSTDGNGTADYA
-2154 YGQSVKN
+2154 YGETVINLTDKN
-2161 LTTVNLGTVNL
+2161 LDVINL

-2190 NFAAAQ
+2190 DFATTQ
-2196 TVTLTARDYG
+2196 TVTLTAKDYG
-2206 SGIDYISFGK
+2206 SGINYISFGK
-2216 NEKYEKVTCNTDG
+2216 DEKYEKVTCNADG

-2288 VPETLSTDISIN
+2288 VPETLSTYISIN

-2310 KRDGVDFLG
+2310 KRNGVDFLG

-2329 IISIKADDNK
+2329 IISIKADGNK
-2339 TYYAVWKDT
+2339 TYYAIWKDT
-2348 KKPVAV
+2348 INPLVV
-2354 LEDVTSNLSA
+2354 ITDVSNKDA
-2364 SQTITFKLYDTAE
+2364 DSQTIKFNLYDLDADLTDKDFE
-2377 GKTNTGS
+2377 GKDLEYIRKHGEKTGS
-2384 DIAGYYIGTNPDAK
+2384 DIAAYWFGKNPVYNGNGNSRTVTEIVKDEGYSVNLERT
-2398 SNTKKNVTADKNG
+2398 V
-2411 TYSGSETITLNGETT
+2411 GEANY
-2426 YYIFPYDKAGNIGD
+2426 YYIFAEDKAGNISKT
-2440 TIKLKSTG
+2440 TIAVDANG
-2448 NNNTPEI
+2448 NVTPNNDLTFCSL
-2455 TPGILFHRV
+2455 TL
-2464 DFNANGSTDSPATVN
+2464 NANDGLIQEN
-2479 IPYVVIP
+2479 
-2486 HGSTITMP
+2486 GQNTIQKLIRKGNTYNL
-2494 TAYRLGYHDY
+2494 TNVHAERTGYHD
-2504 TGSDEQTADNDG
+2504 TESDTDGVSMHWSHEIALGSNIIDEDKQTVI
-2516 KTSYW
+2516 
-2521 GTDSKAVTGFNTL
+2521 GTDNSVNPESLTEWEAKGNDTLYTKWTPNAYTL
-2534 KVTKSQTCFALWK
+2534 KVYL
-2547 ANKYTITLVS
+2547 
-2557 NKPDTKNGYR
+2557 NKPVKATEDINTYNTVSSDTNKWIYDTYTGY
-2567 VNSTYS
+2567 Y
-2573 PENDTKITVT
+2573 KTVLVY
-2583 FDEVIPFSKAKNPA
+2583 DKVWSIPDSAEFAGL
-2597 ITGWTFKG
+2597 TGWTTTGFK
-2605 YAFNELS
+2605 N
-2612 TSDNNNSKTVVSTN
+2612 V
-2626 QKFGLQF
+2626 
-2633 VKDWY
+2633 
-2638 KDAGKTFENV
+2638 GKTGK
-2648 SDITLY
+2648 SDIIYLNSLNRSYDEADDVSKASDIGTNLTSVKGDAVAY
-2654 AAWSENRY
+2654 TMLWKENRY
-2662 TVNYNT
+2662 TVNFRAN
-2668 TGGTA
+2668 GGTA
-2673 LKLNRITY
+2673 VKRVTL
-2681 WYEDEFSLPD
+2681 
-2691 ATGDYYNTFMKLED
+2691 LEKKID
-2705 NKKAVT
+2705 GSAKERTVDTTASANKKAT
-2711 TYRPAHHFVM
+2711 DKTYDTSIIIGYESMIKVLDSPVRPGFTFTFFTKDKDYAKTAHMKDDKPDFDKSVLCTGELSEEAAKM
-2721 WKCVSDENSNG
+2721 YREEYKITGSLNG
-2732 DVYSSGGKA
+2732 DEEVNLYSSW
-2741 VRLVSKNNGECTLNA
+2741 SKR
-2756 VWKQKQ
+2756 KP
-2762 IVTLNITSDTFKES
+2762 VTLQSFISANSIRTDANALTKIALGTYITRDNAKDINSAWFNKNYK
-2776 MTNDY
+2776 TND
-2781 AALADAMWA
+2781 
-2790 EKGTGY
+2790 KG
-2796 IKDQTAIKEYT
+2796 EYVMNDT
-2807 FTKTSDIKET
+2807 VEVLQEWDVTKTEIKQT
-2817 K
+2817 YSKKIMADNN

>member
-15 ATVMSIVSGILIDSG
+15 ATVMSVVSGILIDSG

-142 VTGSKHYHSSNGNEA
+142 VTSSKHYHSSNGNEA

-171 PVYSIYY
+171 PIYSIYY

-207 TEDSHNS
+207 TEDSNNS

-251 KGDKFLQINISVK
+251 KGDKFLQINISIK

-300 TNMYCETSDNYHG
+300 TNMYCETSDNYPF
-313 GTIPAATLNVYAKDV
+313 GTIPTATLNVYAKDV

-362 YNKYKHGGTSGEG
+362 YNKYAHGGTSGEG

-522 GNIPSS
+522 GDIPSS
-528 ELTKLAE
+528 ELTKLTE
-535 TASTEGWTW
+535 TASTEGWIW

-588 QDKTKNPTKVLYNWW
+588 QNKTKNPTKVLYNWW

-644 VFNYS
+644 VFNYT
-649 DTAPSN
+649 DNAPAN
-655 TAGQT
+655 TAGLT
-660 VTINY
+660 VTIN
-665 NINDGMDNNLYQ
+665 NSINDGMDNCLYQ
-677 IYGNCFF
+677 VYGSCFF

-693 DYEGA
+693 DYEEGT
-698 NPDLKVTASIPN
+698 NPDLKVTASIPDN
-710 SNGYKYIFNGWH
+710 DGYKYIFNGWH

-820 GYHLINRNN
+820 GYHLVSRSN

-837 NTVSAPCNNTEAEY
+837 NTVSAPCNNTKTEY
-851 PDWAE
+851 PDWTE
-856 SNWNLTTEDG
+856 KNWNLTTTDG
-866 ATVDLYAKWQAN
+866 ATVDLYARWQAN

-900 YDTMVTIDNPSKA
+900 YDTMVAIDNPSKA

-928 TSGHNASAWTEETGT
+928 TSGHNASAWTGETGT

-966 PKTARYTV
+966 PKTANLQTTGDVGIKATSHPDKAVVNIGSNVQVSAVLNTGYVFKGWYNGNVKVSDDLSFVYTMPNKDTVLTAKTEIKWYTMTFDPNGGILKNPGNNLYNAEWKNGNTVSVGWNINDFCYMTGDIPTRRGYRFTGWYLGSESVYNKYGVAVRNSSLYSYDTDYHWRYDGNVTV
-974 KHYQMNT
+974 KAGWDAINYKISYKVVTGAGNIPSQTVHYG
-981 DGTYPSTP
+981 D
-989 TNMESFSGL
+989 SFTL
-998 IGSSVTPAVKDYG
+998 
-1011 QIFDKPSTKTV
+1011 
-1022 TISADGNTT
+1022 ADGNAFTYT
-1031 VEYKYPRKKARVI
+1031 GHTFSHWYVRRSSDKKVFCYD
-1044 VGKSTGI
+1044 GNWH
-1051 KTTDPVPGDY
+1051 TTDGSDLYGSDV
-1061 ADGYIGQTVTL
+1061 
-1072 SAIPE
+1072 S
-1077 TGYRFKNWTSLLKE
+1077 NWYPYNNS
-1091 NYGTVFSTTAGFNYT
+1091 G
-1106 LTYNDSTAI
+1106 LTFEMNDSWIRSDTDADEEFVFWGFWTAD
-1115 QHQYGNGTSTM
+1115 
-1126 WGAYM
+1126 
-1131 QANAEPITYNIKY
+1131 EYNIIY
-1144 NYNGGIKGAFAP
+1144 NLDGG
-1156 TSAKYNED
+1156 TLN
-1164 VKISNPTKKN
+1164 
-1174 CIFAGWT
+1174 
-1181 ITGYDPNTSG
+1181 
-1191 HSSATWTDE
+1191 
-1200 TGASFKNLASVEGK
+1200 GK
-1214 TVTFTATWVQKDVH
+1214 T
-1228 LVTIS
+1228 
-1233 GRGIKLSKPLSYD
+1233 
-1246 GHVGETK
+1246 
-1253 RITAELKP
+1253 
-1261 GYRFVNWTNYYNANE
+1261 
-1276 VISTDKDFDY
+1276 
-1286 KLTDKDY
+1286 
-1293 DNYLSDKGGTY
+1293 
-1304 LKSNAVPIDYTITYE
+1304 
-1319 LNGGTASN
+1319 N
-1327 PVSYNVESNTFT
+1327 PDT
-1339 LNNPTRAGYTF
+1339 
-1350 AGWTGTDI
+1350 
-1358 TGTSKTVT
+1358 
-1366 INQGSIGNRTY
+1366 
-1377 TATWTSINYTI
+1377 
-1388 SYDLNG
+1388 
-1394 GAVAVN
+1394 
-1400 NPTSYNIETPTFT
+1400 YNIETPTFT

-1419 TGYIFEGWCE
+1419 TGYTFEGWTGTDITGT
-1429 SKDTSYVYNR
+1429 SKIVTIN
-1439 NAVKRDES
+1439 
-1447 DSTSYFIPECYASLD
+1447 
-1462 YAPVFDPAYYL
+1462 
-1473 AKYPDLKSV
+1473 
-1482 CGDDVNKALSHFVNY
+1482 
-1497 GMKEGRQGSAE
+1497 
-1508 FEVNAY
+1508 
-1514 KAKYKDLSDAFGDNL
+1514 
-1529 PKYYIHYILAGKSE
+1529 
-1543 GRTMPQASV
+1543 
-1552 SIYQG
+1552 QG

-1583 NAKDDVIQSGI
+1583 NTKDDVIQSGI

-1607 TGRSYTVKYSTPTTD
+1607 TGRSYTVKYSTSTSD

-1660 TRNGDK
+1660 TKNGDK

-1765 TVKTYEGFTSPSTQ
+1765 AIKTYEGFTSPSTQ

-1790 IKYYYIRNKYTLDL
+1790 VKYYYTRNKYTLDL

-1865 TTAESGYNIIDNSN
+1865 TTAESGYSIIDNSN

-1927 YTMYDAEYLSGKA
+1927 YTMYDTEYLSGKA

-2035 ASSGKYP
+2035 ASSGKYL
-2042 TGWYSRNNSGVDDIL
+2042 TGWYSRNNSGVDGIL

-2072 PAKNVY
+2072 PARNVY

-2161 LTTVNLGTVNL
+2161 FTTVNLGTVNL

-2190 NFAAAQ
+2190 DFAATQ

-2216 NEKYEKVTCNTDG
+2216 DEKYEKVTCNADG
-2229 SVTFTRKVNASG
+2229 SVTFTRQVNASG
-2241 TYIFSVKDKNGKV
+2241 TYTFSVKDKNGKV

-2288 VPETLSTDISIN
+2288 VPETLSTYISIN

-2319 WSTDRKGKTG
+2319 WGTDSKAVTG
-2329 IISIKADDNK
+2329 FNTLKVTKSQ
-2339 TYYAVWKDT
+2339 TYYAIWKDT

-2479 IPYVVIP
+2479 IPYAVIP

-2673 LKLNRITY
+2673 LKFNRITY

>member
-15 ATVMSIVSGILIDSG
+15 ATVMSVVSGILIDSG
-30 TLAYAATTYTLTLN
+30 ILAYAATTYTLTLN

-76 YTYVRLK
+76 YTYVKLK
-83 NGATVK
+83 NDATVK

-109 LCYDTWTMY
+109 ICYDTWTMY

-142 VTGSKHYHSSNGNEA
+142 VTSSKHYHSSNGNEA

-171 PVYSIYY
+171 PIYSIYY

-214 YWYGQSSYANGD
+214 YWYGQSSYANGNG
-226 RFDDW
+226 FDDW

-278 SDIQVADDDNAATFF
+278 SDIQVADDDNATTFF

-300 TNMYCETSDNYHG
+300 TNMYCETSTAQL
-313 GTIPAATLNVYAKDV
+313 GTIPTATLNVYAKDV

-336 AVYIGHFVYRKEH
+336 AVYIGHFVYRKQH
-349 VWLNNVLGDKATN
+349 IWSNNVLGDKTT
-362 YNKYKHGGTSGEG
+362 YFNKKPHGGTSGEG
-375 ELDSGFSIAWKN
+375 ESDSGFSIAWKN

-398 SYIIGIGKYNSN
+398 SYIIGIGKYNSD
-410 NKITFNTN
+410 NKITFNAN

-431 PSGNYSNKVTV
+431 PIGNYSNKVTV

-458 RAGYTFDGWWTTPND
+458 RAGYTFEGWWTTPND

-603 TSASG
+603 TAASG
-608 GTDIGRGKKIY
+608 GTDIGRGEKTY

-644 VFNYS
+644 VFNYT
-649 DTAPSN
+649 DNAPAN
-655 TAGQT
+655 TAGLT
-660 VTINY
+660 VTIN
-665 NINDGMDNNLYQ
+665 NSINDGMDNYLYQ
-677 IYGNCFF
+677 VYGSCFF
-684 YKGTDGEYH
+684 YKGTDGTYH
-693 DYEGA
+693 DYEGT
-698 NPDLKVTASIPN
+698 NPDLKVTASIPD
-710 SNGYKYIFNGWH
+710 SNGYKYIFVGWH

-766 RLNANVPDTESTLQV
+766 RLHANVPENTESTLQV
-781 LHQNGISSY
+781 LHRNGISSY
-790 IYNSTSR
+790 IYDSNSR

-820 GYHLINRNN
+820 GYHLISRSN

-837 NTVSAPCNNTEAEY
+837 NTVSAQCNNTEAEY
-851 PDWAE
+851 PDWTE
-856 SNWNLTTEDG
+856 KNWNLTTTDG
-866 ATVDLYAKWQAN
+866 ATVDLYARWQAN

-889 TYGTSHPTSAD
+889 TYGKSHPTSAD
-900 YDTMVTIDNPSKA
+900 YDTIVTIDNPSKS
-913 GYTFT
+913 GYIFA

-928 TSGHNASAWTEETGT
+928 TSGHNAATWSGEKGT

-966 PKTARYTV
+966 PKTAKYIV
-974 KHYQMNT
+974 KHYKMDVN
-981 DGTYPSTP
+981 GNYPSVPDETENL
-989 TNMESFSGL
+989 TAN
-998 IGSSVTPAVKDYG
+998 IGSSVTPNTKDYG
-1011 QIFDKPSTKTV
+1011 KLYNKPSLKT
-1022 TISADGNTT
+1022 IT
-1031 VEYKYPRKKARVI
+1031 VSSDSGQNVIEYRYSRKMARVI
-1044 VGKSTGI
+1044 LYKDEGIKST
-1051 KTTDPVPGDY
+1051 DPIAGDY
-1061 ADGYIGQTVTL
+1061 ERDYVGATIKL
-1072 SAIPE
+1072 SAVMQK
-1077 TGYRFKNWTSLLKE
+1077 GYKFKNWTSKLDYNL
-1091 NYGTVFSTTAGFNYT
+1091 GTVLSTANPYNYT
-1106 LTYNDSTAI
+1106 LTSEDMQGVTHTYNNGAGST
-1115 QHQYGNGTSTM
+1115 
-1126 WGAYM
+1126 WGALI
-1131 QANAEPITYNIKY
+1131 QANSTPITYSIAY
-1144 NYNGGIKGAFAP
+1144 NLNGGVFGAFHP
-1156 TSAKYNED
+1156 TSTSYNED
-1164 VKISNPTKKN
+1164 VKISNPAKEN

-1181 ITGYDPNTSG
+1181 ITGYDTETSG
-1191 HSSATWTDE
+1191 HSAATWTGE
-1200 TGASFKNLASVEGK
+1200 TGASFKNLASTEGK
-1214 TVTFTATWVQKDVH
+1214 TVTFTAVWNVATANFQTTGD
-1228 LVTIS
+1228 T
-1233 GRGIKLSKPLSYD
+1233 GIASTSHPNKTSENIGSS
-1246 GHVGETK
+1246 
-1253 RITAELKP
+1253 IN
-1261 GYRFVNWTNYYNANE
+1261 VNA
-1276 VISTDKDFDY
+1276 K
-1286 KLTDKDY
+1286 
-1293 DNYLSDKGGTY
+1293 
-1304 LKSNAVPIDYTITYE
+1304 
-1319 LNGGTASN
+1319 
-1327 PVSYNVESNTFT
+1327 
-1339 LNNPTRAGYTF
+1339 LNNGYTF
-1350 AGWTGTDI
+1350 AGWYNGSTLVSDKMNFNYTMPNTD
-1358 TGTSKTVT
+1358 TVLTAKTT
-1366 INQGSIGNRTY
+1366 P
-1377 TATWTSINYTI
+1377 AKYTI

-1394 GAVAVN
+1394 GAVAVS

-1413 LNNPTK
+1413 LNNPVRLGYVFVGW
-1419 TGYIFEGWCE
+1419 TGSNG
-1429 SKDTSYVYNR
+1429 T
-1439 NAVKRDES
+1439 
-1447 DSTSYFIPECYASLD
+1447 T
-1462 YAPVFDPAYYL
+1462 
-1473 AKYPDLKSV
+1473 
-1482 CGDDVNKALSHFVNY
+1482 
-1497 GMKEGRQGSAE
+1497 
-1508 FEVNAY
+1508 
-1514 KAKYKDLSDAFGDNL
+1514 
-1529 PKYYIHYILAGKSE
+1529 
-1543 GRTMPQASV
+1543 TPQKNV
-1552 SIYQG
+1552 SIYKG
-1557 SIGNRTY
+1557 STGNRTY
-1564 TATWTPIEYSIVY
+1564 KANWTANT
-1577 TKGYTN
+1577 
-1583 NAKDDVIQSGI
+1583 
-1594 KYNKDVTLISNPF
+1594 
-1607 TGRSYTVKYSTPTTD
+1607 
-1622 RDWDKVTAPA
+1622 
-1632 GFNGTLEFAHWNI
+1632 
-1645 LSKTYAAGTKLKNLT
+1645 GTK
-1660 TRNGDK
+1660 
-1666 ITATAQWKDKKF
+1666 
-1678 ILPVVSRP
+1678 
-1686 GYVFAGW
+1686 
-1693 YSMVDRKVYKANTEY
+1693 Y
-1708 TISQALTAYDN
+1708 T
-1719 TFTAQWTA
+1719 
-1727 KTDTPYK
+1727 

-1742 DGTTYTLADTDNFKG
+1742 DGTTYTLADTDNLKG

-1765 TVKTYEGFTSPSTQ
+1765 AIKTYEGFTSPSTQ

-1790 IKYYYIRNKYTLDL
+1790 VKYYYTRNKYTLDL

-1865 TTAESGYNIIDNSN
+1865 TTAESGYSIIDNSN

-1917 YNENSLNDSN
+1917 YNENSLNNSN
-1927 YTMYDAEYLSGKA
+1927 YTIYDAEYLNGKA
-1940 YSWVKPVVR
+1940 YSWVTPDIK
-1949 TLEGFTYKGVLPSEG
+1949 TYEGFTYKATLPSEG

-2024 TGYHWHGTDKC
+2024 IGYHWHGTDKC

-2042 TGWYSRNNSGVDDIL
+2042 TGWYSRNNSGVDGIL

-2072 PAKNVY
+2072 PARNVY
-2078 LGVKATNNSYTVVYN
+2078 LKVKATNNSYTVVYN

-2099 PKSISNVTGSTES
+2099 PKSISNVTGNTES

-2129 LTGYTR
+2129 LTGYTK

-2140 TKPSKNGNGTADFS
+2140 TASSKNGNGTADFS

-2172 YAIWEDNAPEEI
+2172 YAIWEDNTPEEI

-2190 NFAAAQ
+2190 DFAATQ

-2216 NEKYEKVTCNTDG
+2216 DEKYEKVTCNADG

-2254 SKKTITFYQTTLNT
+2254 SKKAITFYQTTLNT

-2288 VPETLSTDISIN
+2288 VPETLSTISIN

-2329 IISIKADDNK
+2329 IISIKADGNK
-2339 TYYAVWKDT
+2339 TYYAIWKDT

-2479 IPYVVIP
+2479 IPYAVIP

-2583 FDEVIPFSKAKNPA
+2583 FDEVIPFSKAKNPE

-2762 IVTLNITSDTFKES
+2762 IVTLNITSDTFRES

-2790 EKGTGY
+2790 KKGTGY

>member
-1 MKLKRTFKTLLMII
+1 MKLKRNFKTLLMII
-15 ATVMSIVSGILIDSG
+15 ATVMSVVSGILIDSG

-76 YTYVRLK
+76 YTYVKLK

-109 LCYDTWTMY
+109 ICYDTWTMY

-142 VTGSKHYHSSNGNEA
+142 VTSSKHYHSSNGNEA

-522 GNIPSS
+522 GDIPSS
-528 ELTKLAE
+528 ELTKLTE

-588 QDKTKNPTKVLYNWW
+588 QDKAKNPTKVLYNWW

-660 VTINY
+660 VTINN
-665 NINDGMDNNLYQ
+665 NINNGMDNNLYQ
-677 IYGNCFF
+677 VYGNCFF

-693 DYEGA
+693 DYEGT
-698 NPDLKVTASIPN
+698 NPDLKVTASIPD
-710 SNGYKYIFNGWH
+710 SNGYRYIFIGWH

-790 IYNSTSR
+790 IYNNTSR

-918 GWTITGYDST
+918 GWTIMGYDST
-928 TSGHNASAWTEETGT
+928 TSGHNAATWTGETGT

-1377 TATWTSINYTI
+1377 TATWTPVNYTI

-1394 GAVAVN
+1394 GAVAVS
-1400 NPTSYNIETPTFT
+1400 NPTSYNIETPTFA
-1413 LNNPTK
+1413 LNNP
-1419 TGYIFEGWCE
+1419 I
-1429 SKDTSYVYNR
+1429 R
-1439 NAVKRDES
+1439 
-1447 DSTSYFIPECYASLD
+1447 L
-1462 YAPVFDPAYYL
+1462 
-1473 AKYPDLKSV
+1473 
-1482 CGDDVNKALSHFVNY
+1482 
-1497 GMKEGRQGSAE
+1497 
-1508 FEVNAY
+1508 
-1514 KAKYKDLSDAFGDNL
+1514 
-1529 PKYYIHYILAGKSE
+1529 
-1543 GRTMPQASV
+1543 
-1552 SIYQG
+1552 
-1557 SIGNRTY
+1557 
-1564 TATWTPIEYSIVY
+1564 
-1577 TKGYTN
+1577 
-1583 NAKDDVIQSGI
+1583 
-1594 KYNKDVTLISNPF
+1594 
-1607 TGRSYTVKYSTPTTD
+1607 
-1622 RDWDKVTAPA
+1622 
-1632 GFNGTLEFAHWNI
+1632 
-1645 LSKTYAAGTKLKNLT
+1645 
-1660 TRNGDK
+1660 
-1666 ITATAQWKDKKF
+1666 
-1678 ILPVVSRP
+1678 

-1693 YSMVDRKVYKANTEY
+1693 TGSNGTTPQKNVSIYKGSIGNKSYKANWTAADVGY
-1708 TISQALTAYDN
+1708 TINHYVMDINGNYPSTP
-1719 TFTAQWTA
+1719 T
-1727 KTDTPYK
+1727 KT
-1734 VEHYKMNL
+1734 ERL
-1742 DGTTYTLADTDNFKG
+1742 SGF
-1757 TTDTSVTP
+1757 TDTSVTAKRLSLGNGFTYP
-1765 TVKTYEGFTSPSTQ
+1765 DVQTVK
-1779 TVTIKGDGTTV
+1779 VKADGTTV
-1790 IKYYYIRNKYTLDL
+1790 VKYYYTRNKYTLDL

-1865 TTAESGYNIIDNSN
+1865 TTAESGYSIIDNSN

-2024 TGYHWHGTDKC
+2024 AGYHWHGTDKC

-2042 TGWYSRNNSGVDDIL
+2042 TGWYSRNNSGVDGIL

-2072 PAKNVY
+2072 PARNVY

-2190 NFAAAQ
+2190 DFAATQ

-2206 SGIDYISFGK
+2206 SGINYISFGK
-2216 NEKYEKVTCNTDG
+2216 DEKYEKVTCNADG

-2288 VPETLSTDISIN
+2288 VPETLSTYISIN

-2310 KRDGVDFLG
+2310 KRDGVDFKRDGVDFLG

-2329 IISIKADDNK
+2329 IISIKADGNK
-2339 TYYAVWKDT
+2339 TCYAIWKDT

-2479 IPYVVIP
+2479 IPYAVIP

-2583 FDEVIPFSKAKNPA
+2583 FDEVIPFSKAKNPE

>member
-1 MKLKRTFKTLLMII
+1 MKLKRNFKTLLMII
-15 ATVMSIVSGILIDSG
+15 ATVMSVVSGILIDSG

-49 EWVATDKDGIYRWE
+49 EWVATDRNGTDRWE

-76 YTYVRLK
+76 YTYVKLR

-89 SFFSRQENK
+89 SFFSRQENYE
-98 DWTDYT
+98 WTDYT
-104 YTSGS
+104 YISGD
-109 LCYDTWTMY
+109 LCYDTWTMHD
-118 NNRNVDIYTS
+118 NRNVDIYTS

-142 VTGSKHYHSSNGNEA
+142 VTGSKHYHSSNGNES

-300 TNMYCETSDNYHG
+300 TNMYCETSDNYPF
-313 GTIPAATLNVYAKDV
+313 GTIPTATLNVYAKDV

-362 YNKYKHGGTSGEG
+362 YNKYAHGGTSGEG

-398 SYIIGIGKYNSN
+398 SYIIGIGKYNSD
-410 NKITFNTN
+410 NKITFNAN

-522 GNIPSS
+522 GDIPSS
-528 ELTKLAE
+528 ELTKLIE
-535 TASTEGWTW
+535 TALTEGWTW

-552 KAFVQNENNYLP
+552 KAFIQNENNYLP

-660 VTINY
+660 VTINN

-698 NPDLKVTASIPN
+698 NPDLKVTASIPD

-756 FSRVGINYNV
+756 FLRVGISYDV

-790 IYNSTSR
+790 IYNNTSR

-820 GYHLINRNN
+820 GYHLISRNN

-837 NTVSAPCNNTEAEY
+837 NTVLAPCNNTEAEY

-856 SNWNLTTEDG
+856 NNWNLTTEDG
-866 ATVDLYAKWQAN
+866 ATVDLYARWQAN

-900 YDTMVTIDNPSKA
+900 YDTMVTIDNPSKS

-928 TSGHNASAWTEETGT
+928 ASGHNAATWTGETGT

-959 ATWSKEA
+959 ATWKKEA
-966 PKTARYTV
+966 PKTANLQTTGDVGIKATSHSDKTVVNIGSHVQVSAVLNTGYVFKGWYNGNVKVSDDLSFVYTMPNKDTILTAKTEIKWYTMTFDPNGGILKNPGNNLYNAEWKNGNTVSVGWNINDFCYMNGDIPTRKGYRFTGWYLGSESVYNKYGIAIKNSSLYSYDTDYHWRYDGNVTV
-974 KHYQMNT
+974 KAGWDAINYKISYKVVTGAGSIPSQTVHYG
-981 DGTYPSTP
+981 D
-989 TNMESFSGL
+989 SFTL
-998 IGSSVTPAVKDYG
+998 
-1011 QIFDKPSTKTV
+1011 
-1022 TISADGNTT
+1022 ADGNAFTYT
-1031 VEYKYPRKKARVI
+1031 GHTFSHWYVRRSSDKKVFCYD
-1044 VGKSTGI
+1044 GNWH
-1051 KTTDPVPGDY
+1051 TTDGSDLYGSDV
-1061 ADGYIGQTVTL
+1061 
-1072 SAIPE
+1072 S
-1077 TGYRFKNWTSLLKE
+1077 NWYPYNNS
-1091 NYGTVFSTTAGFNYT
+1091 G
-1106 LTYNDSTAI
+1106 LTFEMNDSWIRSDIDVDEEFVFWGFWTAD
-1115 QHQYGNGTSTM
+1115 
-1126 WGAYM
+1126 
-1131 QANAEPITYNIKY
+1131 EYNIIY
-1144 NYNGGIKGAFAP
+1144 N
-1156 TSAKYNED
+1156 
-1164 VKISNPTKKN
+1164 
-1174 CIFAGWT
+1174 
-1181 ITGYDPNTSG
+1181 
-1191 HSSATWTDE
+1191 
-1200 TGASFKNLASVEGK
+1200 
-1214 TVTFTATWVQKDVH
+1214 
-1228 LVTIS
+1228 
-1233 GRGIKLSKPLSYD
+1233 
-1246 GHVGETK
+1246 
-1253 RITAELKP
+1253 
-1261 GYRFVNWTNYYNANE
+1261 
-1276 VISTDKDFDY
+1276 
-1286 KLTDKDY
+1286 
-1293 DNYLSDKGGTY
+1293 
-1304 LKSNAVPIDYTITYE
+1304 
-1319 LNGGTASN
+1319 LNGGT
-1327 PVSYNVESNTFT
+1327 
-1339 LNNPTRAGYTF
+1339 
-1350 AGWTGTDI
+1350 
-1358 TGTSKTVT
+1358 
-1366 INQGSIGNRTY
+1366 
-1377 TATWTSINYTI
+1377 
-1388 SYDLNG
+1388 LNG
-1394 GAVAVN
+1394 KT
-1400 NPTSYNIETPTFT
+1400 NPDTYNIETPTFT
-1413 LNNPTK
+1413 LNNPTR
-1419 TGYIFEGWCE
+1419 TGYIFAGWCE

-1439 NAVKRDES
+1439 NANEVIKKDES
-1447 DSTSYFIPECYASLD
+1447 DSTSCFIPECYASLD

-1473 AKYPDLKSV
+1473 AKYPDLKSAY
-1482 CGDDVNKALSHFVNY
+1482 GDDANKALSHFVKY

-1514 KAKYKDLSDAFGDNL
+1514 KAKYKDLKDAFGDNL

-1564 TATWTPIEYSIVY
+1564 TATWTPVNY
-1577 TKGYTN
+1577 TISYDLNGG
-1583 NAKDDVIQSGI
+1583 AVA
-1594 KYNKDVTLISNPF
+1594 VSNP
-1607 TGRSYTVKYSTPTTD
+1607 TSYNIETPT
-1622 RDWDKVTAPA
+1622 
-1632 GFNGTLEFAHWNI
+1632 FALNNPI
-1645 LSKTYAAGTKLKNLT
+1645 RL
-1660 TRNGDK
+1660 
-1666 ITATAQWKDKKF
+1666 
-1678 ILPVVSRP
+1678 

-1693 YSMVDRKVYKANTEY
+1693 TGSNGTTPQKNVSIYKGSIGNKSYKANWTAADVGY
-1708 TISQALTAYDN
+1708 TINHYVMDINGNYPSTP
-1719 TFTAQWTA
+1719 T
-1727 KTDTPYK
+1727 KT
-1734 VEHYKMNL
+1734 ERL
-1742 DGTTYTLADTDNFKG
+1742 SGF
-1757 TTDTSVTP
+1757 TDTSVTAKRLSLGNGFTYP
-1765 TVKTYEGFTSPSTQ
+1765 DVQTVK
-1779 TVTIKGDGTTV
+1779 VKADGTTV
-1790 IKYYYIRNKYTLDL
+1790 VKYYYTRNKYTLDL

-1865 TTAESGYNIIDNSN
+1865 ITAESGYSIIDNGN
-1879 VNFKMPAEGKT
+1879 VNFTMPSEGKT

-1927 YTMYDAEYLSGKA
+1927 YTMYDAEYLNGKA

-2024 TGYHWHGTDKC
+2024 AGYHWHGTDKC

-2042 TGWYSRNNSGVDDIL
+2042 TGWYSRNNSGVDGIL

-2072 PAKNVY
+2072 PARNVY

-2140 TKPSKNGNGTADFS
+2140 TKSSKNGNGTADFS

-2190 NFAAAQ
+2190 DFAATQ

-2216 NEKYEKVTCNTDG
+2216 DEKYEKVTCNADG

-2288 VPETLSTDISIN
+2288 VPETLSTYISIN

-2310 KRDGVDFLG
+2310 KRNGVDFKRDGVNFLG

-2329 IISIKADDNK
+2329 IISIKADGNK
-2339 TYYAVWKDT
+2339 TYYAIWKDT
-2348 KKPVAV
+2348 INPLVV
-2354 LEDVTSNLSA
+2354 ITDVSNKDA
-2364 SQTITFKLYDTAE
+2364 DSQTIKFNLYDLDADLTDKDFE
-2377 GKTNTGS
+2377 GKNLEYIRKHGEKTGS
-2384 DIAGYYIGTNPDAK
+2384 DIAAYWFGKNPVYNGNGNSRTVTEIVKDEGYSVNLERT
-2398 SNTKKNVTADKNG
+2398 V
-2411 TYSGSETITLNGETT
+2411 GEAVT
-2426 YYIFPYDKAGNIGD
+2426 YYIFAEDKAGNISKT
-2440 TIKLKSTG
+2440 TIAVDANG
-2448 NNNTPEI
+2448 NVTPNNDLTFCSL
-2455 TPGILFHRV
+2455 TL
-2464 DFNANGSTDSPATVN
+2464 NANDGLIQEN
-2479 IPYVVIP
+2479 RQN
-2486 HGSTITMP
+2486 TIQKLIRKGNTYNL
-2494 TAYRLGYHDY
+2494 TNVHAERTGYHD
-2504 TGSDEQTADNDG
+2504 TESDTDGVSIHWSHEIALGSNIIDEDKQTVI
-2516 KTSYW
+2516 
-2521 GTDSKAVTGFNTL
+2521 GTDNSVNPESLTEWEAKGNDTLYTKWTPNAYTL
-2534 KVTKSQTCFALWK
+2534 KVYL
-2547 ANKYTITLVS
+2547 
-2557 NKPDTKNGYR
+2557 NKPVKATEDINTYNTVSSDTNKWVYDTYTGY
-2567 VNSTYS
+2567 Y
-2573 PENDTKITVT
+2573 KTVLVY
-2583 FDEVIPFSKAKNPA
+2583 DKVWSIPDSAEFAGL
-2597 ITGWTFKG
+2597 TGWTTTGFK
-2605 YAFNELS
+2605 N
-2612 TSDNNNSKTVVSTN
+2612 V
-2626 QKFGLQF
+2626 
-2633 VKDWY
+2633 
-2638 KDAGKTFENV
+2638 GKTEK
-2648 SDITLY
+2648 SDIIYLNSLNRSYDEADDVSKASDIGTNLTSVKGDAVAY
-2654 AAWSENRY
+2654 TMLWKENRY
-2662 TVNYNT
+2662 TVNFRAN
-2668 TGGTA
+2668 GGTA
-2673 LKLNRITY
+2673 VKRVTL
-2681 WYEDEFSLPD
+2681 
-2691 ATGDYYNTFMKLED
+2691 LEKKID
-2705 NKKAVT
+2705 GSVKERTVDTTASADKKAT
-2711 TYRPAHHFVM
+2711 DKTYDTSVIIGYESMIKVLDSPVRPGFAFTFFTKDKDYAQTAHMKDDKPDFDKSVLCTGELSEEAA
-2721 WKCVSDENSNG
+2721 KKYREEYKITGSLNG
-2732 DVYSSGGKA
+2732 DEEVNLYSSW
-2741 VRLVSKNNGECTLNA
+2741 SKR
-2756 VWKQKQ
+2756 KP
-2762 IVTLNITSDTFKES
+2762 VTLQSFISANSIRTDANALTKIALGTYITRDNAKDINSAWFNKNYK
-2776 MTNDY
+2776 TND
-2781 AALADAMWA
+2781 
-2790 EKGTGY
+2790 KG
-2796 IKDQTAIKEYT
+2796 EYVMNDT
-2807 FTKTSDIKET
+2807 VEVLQEWDVTKTEIKQT
-2817 K
+2817 YSKKIMADNN

>member
-15 ATVMSIVSGILIDSG
+15 ATVMSVVSGILIDSG

-83 NGATVK
+83 NGATIK

-142 VTGSKHYHSSNGNEA
+142 VTSSKHYHSSNGNEA

-171 PVYSIYY
+171 PIYSIYY

-251 KGDKFLQINISVK
+251 KGDKFLQINISIK

-278 SDIQVADDDNAATFF
+278 SDIQVADDDNATTFF

-300 TNMYCETSDNYHG
+300 TNMYCETSSKYHG
-313 GTIPAATLNVYAKDV
+313 GTVPTATLNVYAKDV

-522 GNIPSS
+522 GDIPSS
-528 ELTKLAE
+528 ELTKLTE

-588 QDKTKNPTKVLYNWW
+588 QDKAKNPTKVLYNWW

-644 VFNYS
+644 VFNYT
-649 DTAPSN
+649 DNAPAN
-655 TAGQT
+655 TAGLT
-660 VTINY
+660 VTIN
-665 NINDGMDNNLYQ
+665 NSINDGMDNNLYQ
-677 IYGNCFF
+677 IYGSCFF

-693 DYEGA
+693 DYEEGT
-698 NPDLKVTASIPN
+698 NPDLKVTASIPDN
-710 SNGYKYIFNGWH
+710 NGYKYIFNGWH

-741 YNIGQ
+741 YDIGK
-746 GKTSYSLSPH
+746 GKASYVLSPH
-756 FSRVGINYNV
+756 FSRVGISYDV
-766 RLNANVPDTESTLQV
+766 RLNANVPENTESTLQV

-790 IYNSTSR
+790 IYDSNSR

-804 YDDSQ
+804 YDDLQ

-820 GYHLINRNN
+820 GYHLVSRSN

-837 NTVSAPCNNTEAEY
+837 NTVSAPCNNTKTEY
-851 PDWAE
+851 PDWTE
-856 SNWNLTTEDG
+856 KNWNLTTEDG
-866 ATVDLYAKWQAN
+866 ATVDLYARWQAN

-900 YDTMVTIDNPSKA
+900 YDTMVAIDNPSKA

-918 GWTITGYDST
+918 GWTIMGYDST
-928 TSGHNASAWTEETGT
+928 TSGHNAATWTGETGT

-950 TDGATVTFT
+950 TDGAIVTFT

-966 PKTARYTV
+966 PKTANLQTTGDVGIKATSHPDKAVVNIGSNVQVSAVLNTGYVFKGWYNGNVKVSDDLSFVYTMPNKDTVLTAKTEIKWYTMTFDPNGGILKNPGNNLYNAEWKNGNTVSVGWNINDFCYMNGDIPTQRGYRFTGWYLGSESVYNKYGVAIKNSSLYSYDTDYHWRYDGNVTV
-974 KHYQMNT
+974 KAGWNAINYKISYKVVTGAGSIPSQTVHYG
-981 DGTYPSTP
+981 D
-989 TNMESFSGL
+989 SFTL
-998 IGSSVTPAVKDYG
+998 
-1011 QIFDKPSTKTV
+1011 
-1022 TISADGNTT
+1022 ADGNAFTYT
-1031 VEYKYPRKKARVI
+1031 GHTFSYWYVRRSSDKKVFCYD
-1044 VGKSTGI
+1044 GNWH
-1051 KTTDPVPGDY
+1051 TTDGSDLYGSDV
-1061 ADGYIGQTVTL
+1061 
-1072 SAIPE
+1072 S
-1077 TGYRFKNWTSLLKE
+1077 NWYPYNNS
-1091 NYGTVFSTTAGFNYT
+1091 G
-1106 LTYNDSTAI
+1106 LTFEMNDSWIRSDTDADEEFVFWGFWTADEYNI
-1115 QHQYGNGTSTM
+1115 IYNLDGGTLNGKT
-1126 WGAYM
+1126 
-1131 QANAEPITYNIKY
+1131 NPDTYNI
-1144 NYNGGIKGAFAP
+1144 
-1156 TSAKYNED
+1156 
-1164 VKISNPTKKN
+1164 
-1174 CIFAGWT
+1174 
-1181 ITGYDPNTSG
+1181 
-1191 HSSATWTDE
+1191 E
-1200 TGASFKNLASVEGK
+1200 T
-1214 TVTFTATWVQKDVH
+1214 
-1228 LVTIS
+1228 
-1233 GRGIKLSKPLSYD
+1233 P
-1246 GHVGETK
+1246 
-1253 RITAELKP
+1253 
-1261 GYRFVNWTNYYNANE
+1261 
-1276 VISTDKDFDY
+1276 
-1286 KLTDKDY
+1286 
-1293 DNYLSDKGGTY
+1293 
-1304 LKSNAVPIDYTITYE
+1304 
-1319 LNGGTASN
+1319 
-1327 PVSYNVESNTFT
+1327 TFT
-1339 LNNPTRAGYTF
+1339 LNNPTRTGYIF

-1358 TGTSKTVT
+1358 TGTSKIVT
-1366 INQGSIGNRTY
+1366 IN
-1377 TATWTSINYTI
+1377 
-1388 SYDLNG
+1388 
-1394 GAVAVN
+1394 
-1400 NPTSYNIETPTFT
+1400 
-1413 LNNPTK
+1413 
-1419 TGYIFEGWCE
+1419 
-1429 SKDTSYVYNR
+1429 
-1439 NAVKRDES
+1439 
-1447 DSTSYFIPECYASLD
+1447 
-1462 YAPVFDPAYYL
+1462 
-1473 AKYPDLKSV
+1473 
-1482 CGDDVNKALSHFVNY
+1482 H
-1497 GMKEGRQGSAE
+1497 
-1508 FEVNAY
+1508 
-1514 KAKYKDLSDAFGDNL
+1514 
-1529 PKYYIHYILAGKSE
+1529 
-1543 GRTMPQASV
+1543 
-1552 SIYQG
+1552 G

-1660 TRNGDK
+1660 TKNGDK

-1678 ILPVVSRP
+1678 TLPVVNRP

-1765 TVKTYEGFTSPSTQ
+1765 AIKTYEGFTSPSTQ

-1790 IKYYYIRNKYTLDL
+1790 VKYYYTRNKYTLDL

-1865 TTAESGYNIIDNSN
+1865 TTAESGYSIIDNGN
-1879 VNFKMPAEGKT
+1879 VNFTMPSEGKT

-2042 TGWYSRNNSGVDDIL
+2042 TGWYSRNNSGVDGIL

-2072 PAKNVY
+2072 PARNVY

-2190 NFAAAQ
+2190 DFAATQ

-2206 SGIDYISFGK
+2206 SGIDYISFEK
-2216 NEKYEKVTCNTDG
+2216 DEKYEKVTCNADG

-2288 VPETLSTDISIN
+2288 VPETLSTYISIN

-2329 IISIKADDNK
+2329 IISIKADGNK
-2339 TYYAVWKDT
+2339 TCYAIWKDT

-2479 IPYVVIP
+2479 IPYAVIP

-2494 TAYRLGYHDY
+2494 TAYRFGYHDY

-2583 FDEVIPFSKAKNPA
+2583 FDEVIPFSKAKNPE

>member
-15 ATVMSIVSGILIDSG
+15 ATVMSVVSGILIDSG

-49 EWVATDKDGIYRWE
+49 EWVATDRNGTDRWE

-76 YTYVRLK
+76 YTYVKLK
-83 NGATVK
+83 NDATVK

-109 LCYDTWTMY
+109 ICYDTWTMY

-142 VTGSKHYHSSNGNEA
+142 VTSSKHYHSSNGNEA

-171 PVYSIYY
+171 PIYSIYY

-207 TEDSHNS
+207 TEDNHNS

-251 KGDKFLQINISVK
+251 KGDKFLQINISIK

-300 TNMYCETSDNYHG
+300 TNMYCETSTAQL
-313 GTIPAATLNVYAKDV
+313 GTIPTATLNVYAKDV

-336 AVYIGHFVYRKEH
+336 AVYIGHFVYRKQH
-349 VWLNNVLGDKATN
+349 IWSNNVLGDKTT
-362 YNKYKHGGTSGEG
+362 YFNKKPHGGTSGEG
-375 ELDSGFSIAWKN
+375 ELDSSFSIAWKN

-398 SYIIGIGKYNSN
+398 SYIIGIGKYNSD
-410 NKITFNTN
+410 NKITFDAN
-418 GGELKTPGTSINN
+418 GGELKTPGTNINN

-458 RAGYTFDGWWTTPND
+458 RAGYIFDGWWTTPND

-522 GNIPSS
+522 GDIPSS
-528 ELTKLAE
+528 ELAELTE
-535 TASTEGWTW
+535 TADKEGWTW

-603 TSASG
+603 TAASG
-608 GTDIGRGKKIY
+608 GTDIGRGEKTY
-619 NNLYEISKDN
+619 NNLYEISKDS

-644 VFNYS
+644 VFNYT
-649 DTAPSN
+649 DNAPAN
-655 TAGQT
+655 TAGLT
-660 VTINY
+660 VTIN
-665 NINDGMDNNLYQ
+665 NSINDGMDSNLYQ
-677 IYGNCFF
+677 VYGSCFF
-684 YKGTDGEYH
+684 YKGTDGAYH
-693 DYEGA
+693 DYEGT

-756 FSRVGINYNV
+756 FTRTGINYNV
-766 RLNANVPDTESTLQV
+766 RLHANVPDTESTLQV

-790 IYNSTSR
+790 IYDSNSR

-820 GYHLINRNN
+820 GYHLISTSN

-837 NTVSAPCNNTEAEY
+837 NTVSAPCNNTKAEY
-851 PDWAE
+851 PDWTE
-856 SNWNLTTEDG
+856 KNWNLTTTDG
-866 ATVDLYAKWQAN
+866 ATVDLYARWQAN

-900 YDTMVTIDNPSKA
+900 YDTMVTIDNPSKS
-913 GYTFT
+913 GYIFT
-918 GWTITGYDST
+918 GWTITGYDSA
-928 TSGHNASAWTEETGT
+928 TSGHNASAWTGETGT

-950 TDGATVTFT
+950 TDGAIVTFT
-959 ATWSKEA
+959 ATWKKEA
-966 PKTARYTV
+966 PKTANLQTTGDVGIKATSHPDKAVVNIGSNVQVSAVLNTGYVFKGWYNGDVKVSDDLSFVYTMPNKDTVLTAKTEIKWYTMTFDPNGGILKNPGNNLYNAEWKNGNTVSVGWNINDFCYMNGDIPTRRGYRFTGWYLGSESVYNKYGVAIKNSSLYSYDTDYHWRYDGNVTV
-974 KHYQMNT
+974 KAGWNAINYKISYKVVTGAGSIPSQTVHYG
-981 DGTYPSTP
+981 D
-989 TNMESFSGL
+989 SFTL
-998 IGSSVTPAVKDYG
+998 
-1011 QIFDKPSTKTV
+1011 
-1022 TISADGNTT
+1022 ADGNAFTYT
-1031 VEYKYPRKKARVI
+1031 GHTFSYWYVRRSSDKKVFCYD
-1044 VGKSTGI
+1044 GNWH
-1051 KTTDPVPGDY
+1051 TTDGSDLYGSDVSNWYPYNNSGLTFEMNNSWIRSDTD
-1061 ADGYIGQTVTL
+1061 ADEEFVFWGFWTADEYNIIYNLDGGTL
-1072 SAIPE
+1072 
-1077 TGYRFKNWTSLLKE
+1077 
-1091 NYGTVFSTTAGFNYT
+1091 
-1106 LTYNDSTAI
+1106 
-1115 QHQYGNGTSTM
+1115 NGKT
-1126 WGAYM
+1126 
-1131 QANAEPITYNIKY
+1131 NPDTYNI
-1144 NYNGGIKGAFAP
+1144 
-1156 TSAKYNED
+1156 
-1164 VKISNPTKKN
+1164 
-1174 CIFAGWT
+1174 
-1181 ITGYDPNTSG
+1181 
-1191 HSSATWTDE
+1191 E
-1200 TGASFKNLASVEGK
+1200 T
-1214 TVTFTATWVQKDVH
+1214 
-1228 LVTIS
+1228 
-1233 GRGIKLSKPLSYD
+1233 P
-1246 GHVGETK
+1246 
-1253 RITAELKP
+1253 
-1261 GYRFVNWTNYYNANE
+1261 
-1276 VISTDKDFDY
+1276 
-1286 KLTDKDY
+1286 
-1293 DNYLSDKGGTY
+1293 
-1304 LKSNAVPIDYTITYE
+1304 
-1319 LNGGTASN
+1319 
-1327 PVSYNVESNTFT
+1327 TFT
-1339 LNNPTRAGYTF
+1339 LNNPTRTGYIF

-1358 TGTSKTVT
+1358 TGTSKIVT
-1366 INQGSIGNRTY
+1366 IN
-1377 TATWTSINYTI
+1377 
-1388 SYDLNG
+1388 
-1394 GAVAVN
+1394 
-1400 NPTSYNIETPTFT
+1400 
-1413 LNNPTK
+1413 
-1419 TGYIFEGWCE
+1419 
-1429 SKDTSYVYNR
+1429 
-1439 NAVKRDES
+1439 
-1447 DSTSYFIPECYASLD
+1447 
-1462 YAPVFDPAYYL
+1462 
-1473 AKYPDLKSV
+1473 
-1482 CGDDVNKALSHFVNY
+1482 H
-1497 GMKEGRQGSAE
+1497 
-1508 FEVNAY
+1508 
-1514 KAKYKDLSDAFGDNL
+1514 
-1529 PKYYIHYILAGKSE
+1529 
-1543 GRTMPQASV
+1543 
-1552 SIYQG
+1552 G

-1660 TRNGDK
+1660 TKNGDK

-1678 ILPVVSRP
+1678 TLPVVSRP

-1693 YSMVDRKVYKANTEY
+1693 YSLVDRKVYKANTEY

-1765 TVKTYEGFTSPSTQ
+1765 AIKTYEGFTSPSTQ

-1790 IKYYYIRNKYTLDL
+1790 VKYYYIRNKYTLDL

-1865 TTAESGYNIIDNSN
+1865 TTAESGYSIIDNSN

-1917 YNENSLNDSN
+1917 YNENSLNNSN
-1927 YTMYDAEYLSGKA
+1927 YTMYDAEYLNGKA

-2024 TGYHWHGTDKC
+2024 IGYHWHGTDKC

-2042 TGWYSRNNSGVDDIL
+2042 TGWYSRNNSGVDGIL

-2072 PAKNVY
+2072 PARNVY

-2172 YAIWEDNAPEEI
+2172 YAIWEDNTPEEI

-2190 NFAAAQ
+2190 DFAATQ

-2216 NEKYEKVTCNTDG
+2216 DEKYEKVTCNADG

-2288 VPETLSTDISIN
+2288 VPETLSTYISIN

-2329 IISIKADDNK
+2329 IISIKADGNK
-2339 TYYAVWKDT
+2339 TCYAIWKDT

-2384 DIAGYYIGTNPDAK
+2384 DIAGYYIGTNPDAE

-2479 IPYVVIP
+2479 IPYAVIP

-2516 KTSYW
+2516 RTSYW

-2732 DVYSSGGKA
+2732 DVYSSGEKA

-2790 EKGTGY
+2790 KKGTGY

>member
-1 MKLKRTFKTLLMII
+1 MKLKRNFKTLLMII
-15 ATVMSIVSGILIDSG
+15 ATVMSVVSGILIDSG

-49 EWVATDKDGIYRWE
+49 EWVATDRNGTDRWE

-76 YTYVRLK
+76 YTYVKLR

-89 SFFSRQENK
+89 SFFSRQENYE
-98 DWTDYT
+98 WTDYT
-104 YTSGS
+104 YISGD
-109 LCYDTWTMY
+109 LCYDTWTMHD
-118 NNRNVDIYTS
+118 NRNVDIYTS

-142 VTGSKHYHSSNGNEA
+142 VTGSKHYHSSNGNES

-278 SDIQVADDDNAATFF
+278 SDIQVADDDNATTFF

-398 SYIIGIGKYNSN
+398 SYIIGIGKYNSD
-410 NKITFNTN
+410 NKITFNAN

-522 GNIPSS
+522 GDIPSS
-528 ELTKLAE
+528 ELTKLTE
-535 TASTEGWTW
+535 TASTEGWAW

-588 QDKTKNPTKVLYNWW
+588 QDKAKNPTKVLYNWW

-644 VFNYS
+644 MFNYT
-649 DTAPSN
+649 DNAPAN
-655 TAGQT
+655 TAGLT
-660 VTINY
+660 VTIN
-665 NINDGMDNNLYQ
+665 NSINDGMDNCLYQ
-677 IYGNCFF
+677 VYGSCFF

-693 DYEGA
+693 DYEEGT
-698 NPDLKVTASIPN
+698 NPDLKVTASIPDN
-710 SNGYKYIFNGWH
+710 NGYKYIFNGWH

-741 YNIGQ
+741 YDIGK
-746 GKTSYSLSPH
+746 GKASYVLSPH
-756 FSRVGINYNV
+756 FSRVGISYDV
-766 RLNANVPDTESTLQV
+766 RLNANVPENTESTLQV
-781 LHQNGISSY
+781 LHRNGISSY
-790 IYNSTSR
+790 IYDSNSR

-820 GYHLINRNN
+820 GYHLVSRSN

-837 NTVSAPCNNTEAEY
+837 NTVSAPCNNTKTEY
-851 PDWAE
+851 PDWTE
-856 SNWNLTTEDG
+856 KNWNLTTTDG
-866 ATVDLYAKWQAN
+866 ATVDLYARWQAN

-900 YDTMVTIDNPSKA
+900 YDTMVAIDNPSKA

-918 GWTITGYDST
+918 GWTIMGYDST
-928 TSGHNASAWTEETGT
+928 TSGHNAATWTGETGT

-950 TDGATVTFT
+950 TDGAIVTFT

-966 PKTARYTV
+966 PKTANLQTTGDVGIKATSHPDKAVVNIGSNVQVSAVLNTGYVFKGWYNGNVKVSDDLSFVYTMPNKDTVLTAKTEIKWYTMTFDPNGGILKNPGNNLYNAEWKNGNTVSVGWNINDFCYMTGDIPTRRGYRFTGWYLGSESVYNKYGVAVRNSSLYSYDIDYHWRYDGNVTV
-974 KHYQMNT
+974 KAGWDAINYKISYKVVTGAGNIPSQTVHYG
-981 DGTYPSTP
+981 D
-989 TNMESFSGL
+989 SFTL
-998 IGSSVTPAVKDYG
+998 
-1011 QIFDKPSTKTV
+1011 
-1022 TISADGNTT
+1022 ADGNAFTYT
-1031 VEYKYPRKKARVI
+1031 GHTFSHWYVRRSSDKKVFCYD
-1044 VGKSTGI
+1044 GNWH
-1051 KTTDPVPGDY
+1051 TTDGSDLYGSDV
-1061 ADGYIGQTVTL
+1061 
-1072 SAIPE
+1072 S
-1077 TGYRFKNWTSLLKE
+1077 NWYPYNNS
-1091 NYGTVFSTTAGFNYT
+1091 G
-1106 LTYNDSTAI
+1106 LTFEMNDSWIRSDTDADEEFVFWGFWTAD
-1115 QHQYGNGTSTM
+1115 
-1126 WGAYM
+1126 
-1131 QANAEPITYNIKY
+1131 EYNIIY
-1144 NYNGGIKGAFAP
+1144 NLDGG
-1156 TSAKYNED
+1156 TLN
-1164 VKISNPTKKN
+1164 
-1174 CIFAGWT
+1174 
-1181 ITGYDPNTSG
+1181 
-1191 HSSATWTDE
+1191 
-1200 TGASFKNLASVEGK
+1200 GK
-1214 TVTFTATWVQKDVH
+1214 T
-1228 LVTIS
+1228 
-1233 GRGIKLSKPLSYD
+1233 
-1246 GHVGETK
+1246 
-1253 RITAELKP
+1253 
-1261 GYRFVNWTNYYNANE
+1261 
-1276 VISTDKDFDY
+1276 
-1286 KLTDKDY
+1286 
-1293 DNYLSDKGGTY
+1293 
-1304 LKSNAVPIDYTITYE
+1304 
-1319 LNGGTASN
+1319 N
-1327 PVSYNVESNTFT
+1327 PDT
-1339 LNNPTRAGYTF
+1339 
-1350 AGWTGTDI
+1350 
-1358 TGTSKTVT
+1358 
-1366 INQGSIGNRTY
+1366 
-1377 TATWTSINYTI
+1377 
-1388 SYDLNG
+1388 
-1394 GAVAVN
+1394 
-1400 NPTSYNIETPTFT
+1400 YNIETPTFT

-1419 TGYIFEGWCE
+1419 TGYTFEGWTGTDITGT
-1429 SKDTSYVYNR
+1429 SKIVTIN
-1439 NAVKRDES
+1439 
-1447 DSTSYFIPECYASLD
+1447 
-1462 YAPVFDPAYYL
+1462 
-1473 AKYPDLKSV
+1473 
-1482 CGDDVNKALSHFVNY
+1482 
-1497 GMKEGRQGSAE
+1497 
-1508 FEVNAY
+1508 
-1514 KAKYKDLSDAFGDNL
+1514 
-1529 PKYYIHYILAGKSE
+1529 
-1543 GRTMPQASV
+1543 
-1552 SIYQG
+1552 QG

-1564 TATWTPIEYSIVY
+1564 TATWAPIEYSIVY

-1660 TRNGDK
+1660 TKNGDK

-1678 ILPVVSRP
+1678 TLPVVNRP

-1765 TVKTYEGFTSPSTQ
+1765 AIKTYEGFTSPSTQ

-1790 IKYYYIRNKYTLDL
+1790 VKYYYTRNKYTLDL

-1865 TTAESGYNIIDNSN
+1865 TTAESGYSIIDNRN

-2024 TGYHWHGTDKC
+2024 VGYHWHGTDKC

-2042 TGWYSRNNSGVDDIL
+2042 TGWYSRNNSGVDGIL

-2072 PAKNVY
+2072 PARNVY

-2190 NFAAAQ
+2190 NFAATQ

-2206 SGIDYISFGK
+2206 SGINYISFGK
-2216 NEKYEKVTCNTDG
+2216 DEKYEKVTCNADG

-2288 VPETLSTDISIN
+2288 VPETLSTYISIN

-2310 KRDGVDFLG
+2310 KRDGVDFKRDGVDFLG

-2329 IISIKADDNK
+2329 IISIKADSNK
-2339 TYYAVWKDT
+2339 TCYAIWKDT

-2479 IPYVVIP
+2479 IPYAVIP

-2583 FDEVIPFSKAKNPA
+2583 FDEVIPFSKAKNPE

>member
-63 KGGSKTFQAGSKA
+63 KGGSKTFQAGCKA
-76 YTYVRLK
+76 YTYVKLR

-89 SFFSRQENK
+89 SFFSRQENYE
-98 DWTDYT
+98 WTDYT
-104 YTSGS
+104 YISGD
-109 LCYDTWTMY
+109 LCYDTWTMHD
-118 NNRNVDIYTS
+118 NRNVDIYTS

-142 VTGSKHYHSSNGNEA
+142 VTSSKHYHSSNGNES

-522 GNIPSS
+522 GDIPSS
-528 ELTKLAE
+528 ELTKLTE

-552 KAFVQNENNYLP
+552 KSFVQNENNYLP

-660 VTINY
+660 VTINN

-684 YKGTDGEYH
+684 YKGTDGGYH
-693 DYEGA
+693 DYEGT

-710 SNGYKYIFNGWH
+710 NNGYKYIFNGWH

-756 FSRVGINYNV
+756 FLRVGISYDV

-790 IYNSTSR
+790 IYNNTSR

-820 GYHLINRNN
+820 GYHLVSRSN

-837 NTVSAPCNNTEAEY
+837 NIVSAPCNNTKTEY
-851 PDWAE
+851 PDWTE
-856 SNWNLTTEDG
+856 KNWNLTTTDR
-866 ATVDLYAKWQAN
+866 ATVDLYARWQAN

-900 YDTMVTIDNPSKA
+900 YDTIVTIDNPSKA

-928 TSGHNASAWTEETGT
+928 ASGHNASAWTEETGT

-959 ATWSKEA
+959 ATWKKEA
-966 PKTARYTV
+966 PKTANLQTTGDVGIKTTSHATKTV
-974 KHYQMNT
+974 VN
-981 DGTYPSTP
+981 
-989 TNMESFSGL
+989 
-998 IGSSVTPAVKDYG
+998 IGSSVQVSAVLNTGYVFKGWYNGDVKVSDDLSFVYTMPNKDTVLTAKTEIKWYTMTFDPNGGILKNPGNNLYNAEWKNGNTVSVGWNINDFCYMNGDIPTRRGYRFTGWYLGSESVYNKYG
-1011 QIFDKPSTKTV
+1011 VAIKNSSLYSYDTDYHWRYDGNVTVKAGWDAINYKISYKVVTGAGSIPSQTV
-1022 TISADGNTT
+1022 HYGDSFTLADGNAFTYT
-1031 VEYKYPRKKARVI
+1031 GHTFSYWYVRRSSDKKVFCYD
-1044 VGKSTGI
+1044 GNWH
-1051 KTTDPVPGDY
+1051 TTDGSDLYGSDV
-1061 ADGYIGQTVTL
+1061 
-1072 SAIPE
+1072 S
-1077 TGYRFKNWTSLLKE
+1077 NWYPYNNS
-1091 NYGTVFSTTAGFNYT
+1091 G
-1106 LTYNDSTAI
+1106 LTFEMNDSWIRSDIDADEEFVF
-1115 QHQYGNGTSTM
+1115 
-1126 WGAYM
+1126 WGFWA
-1131 QANAEPITYNIKY
+1131 ADEYNIIY
-1144 NYNGGIKGAFAP
+1144 N
-1156 TSAKYNED
+1156 
-1164 VKISNPTKKN
+1164 
-1174 CIFAGWT
+1174 
-1181 ITGYDPNTSG
+1181 
-1191 HSSATWTDE
+1191 
-1200 TGASFKNLASVEGK
+1200 
-1214 TVTFTATWVQKDVH
+1214 
-1228 LVTIS
+1228 
-1233 GRGIKLSKPLSYD
+1233 
-1246 GHVGETK
+1246 
-1253 RITAELKP
+1253 
-1261 GYRFVNWTNYYNANE
+1261 
-1276 VISTDKDFDY
+1276 
-1286 KLTDKDY
+1286 
-1293 DNYLSDKGGTY
+1293 
-1304 LKSNAVPIDYTITYE
+1304 
-1319 LNGGTASN
+1319 LNGGT
-1327 PVSYNVESNTFT
+1327 
-1339 LNNPTRAGYTF
+1339 
-1350 AGWTGTDI
+1350 
-1358 TGTSKTVT
+1358 
-1366 INQGSIGNRTY
+1366 
-1377 TATWTSINYTI
+1377 
-1388 SYDLNG
+1388 LNG
-1394 GAVAVN
+1394 KT
-1400 NPTSYNIETPTFT
+1400 NPDTYNIETPTFT
-1413 LNNPTK
+1413 LNNPTR
-1419 TGYIFEGWCE
+1419 TGYIFAGWCE

-1439 NAVKRDES
+1439 NANEVIKKDES
-1447 DSTSYFIPECYASLD
+1447 DSTSCFIPECYASLD

-1473 AKYPDLKSV
+1473 AKYPDLKSAY
-1482 CGDDVNKALSHFVNY
+1482 GDDANKALSHFVKY

-1514 KAKYKDLSDAFGDNL
+1514 KAKYKDLKDAFGDNL

-1543 GRTMPQASV
+1543 GRTISQASI

-1564 TATWTPIEYSIVY
+1564 TATWTPINY
-1577 TKGYTN
+1577 TINYDLNGGTV
-1583 NAKDDVIQSGI
+1583 AV
-1594 KYNKDVTLISNPF
+1594 SNP
-1607 TGRSYTVKYSTPTTD
+1607 TSYNIETPT
-1622 RDWDKVTAPA
+1622 
-1632 GFNGTLEFAHWNI
+1632 FALNNPI
-1645 LSKTYAAGTKLKNLT
+1645 RL
-1660 TRNGDK
+1660 
-1666 ITATAQWKDKKF
+1666 
-1678 ILPVVSRP
+1678 

-1693 YSMVDRKVYKANTEY
+1693 TGSNGTTPQKNVSIYKGSTGNKFYKAN
-1708 TISQALTAYDN
+1708 
-1719 TFTAQWTA
+1719 WTA
-1727 KTDTPYK
+1727 ADVGYTVNHYVMDINGNYPSTPTKT
-1734 VEHYKMNL
+1734 ERL
-1742 DGTTYTLADTDNFKG
+1742 SGF
-1757 TTDTSVTP
+1757 TDTSVTAKRLSLGNGFTYP
-1765 TVKTYEGFTSPSTQ
+1765 DVQTVK
-1779 TVTIKGDGTTV
+1779 IKADGTTV
-1790 IKYYYIRNKYTLDL
+1790 VKYYYTRNKYTLDL

-1825 GAEDRHTAGTAVV
+1825 GAEDRHTAGTTVV
-1838 TVNGTVVG
+1838 TVNETVVG

-1865 TTAESGYNIIDNSN
+1865 TTAESGYSIIDNSN
-1879 VNFKMPAEGKT
+1879 VIFKMPAEGKT

-1927 YTMYDAEYLSGKA
+1927 YTMYDAEYLNGKA

-2042 TGWYSRNNSGVDDIL
+2042 TGWYSRNNSGVDGIL

-2072 PAKNVY
+2072 PARNVY

-2206 SGIDYISFGK
+2206 SGIDYISFEK
-2216 NEKYEKVTCNTDG
+2216 DEKYEKVTCNADG

-2268 NKNNIVSSDGKNVI
+2268 NKNNIVSSDEKNVI

-2288 VPETLSTDISIN
+2288 VPETLSTYISIN

-2384 DIAGYYIGTNPDAK
+2384 DIAGYYIGTNPDAE

-2479 IPYVVIP
+2479 IPYAVIP

-2583 FDEVIPFSKAKNPA
+2583 FDEVIPFSKAKNPE

>member
-1 MKLKRTFKTLLMII
+1 MII
-15 ATVMSIVSGILIDSG
+15 ATVMSVVSGIFIDSG

-49 EWVATDKDGIYRWE
+49 EWVATDRNGTDRWE

-76 YTYVRLK
+76 YTYVKLR

-89 SFFSRQENK
+89 SFFSRQENYE
-98 DWTDYT
+98 WTDYT
-104 YTSGS
+104 YISGD
-109 LCYDTWTMY
+109 LCYDTWTMHD
-118 NNRNVDIYTS
+118 NRNVDIYTS

-142 VTGSKHYHSSNGNEA
+142 VTGSKHYHSSNGNES

-300 TNMYCETSDNYHG
+300 TNMYCETSDNYPF
-313 GTIPAATLNVYAKDV
+313 GTIPTATLNVYAKDV

-362 YNKYKHGGTSGEG
+362 YNKYAHGGTSGEG
-375 ELDSGFSIAWKN
+375 ELDSSFSIAWKN

-398 SYIIGIGKYNSN
+398 SYIIGIGKYNSD
-410 NKITFNTN
+410 NKITFNAN

-522 GNIPSS
+522 GDIPSS
-528 ELTKLAE
+528 ELTKLTE

-588 QDKTKNPTKVLYNWW
+588 QDKAKNPTKVLYNWW

-644 VFNYS
+644 VFNYT
-649 DTAPSN
+649 DNAPAN
-655 TAGQT
+655 TAGLT
-660 VTINY
+660 VTIN
-665 NINDGMDNNLYQ
+665 NSINDGMDNCLYQ
-677 IYGNCFF
+677 VYGSCFF

-693 DYEGA
+693 DYEGT
-698 NPDLKVTASIPN
+698 NPDLKVTASIPD

-820 GYHLINRNN
+820 GYHLVSRSN

-837 NTVSAPCNNTEAEY
+837 NTVSAPCNNTKTEY
-851 PDWAE
+851 PDWTE
-856 SNWNLTTEDG
+856 KNWNLTTTDR
-866 ATVDLYAKWQAN
+866 ATVDLYARWQAN

-900 YDTMVTIDNPSKA
+900 YDTIVTIDNPSKA

-928 TSGHNASAWTEETGT
+928 ASGHNASAWTEETGT

-1304 LKSNAVPIDYTITYE
+1304 LKSNAVPIDYTITYK

-1366 INQGSIGNRTY
+1366 INQGSTGNRTY
-1377 TATWTSINYTI
+1377 TATWTPVNYTI
-1388 SYDLNG
+1388 NYDLNG
-1394 GAVAVN
+1394 GAVAVS
-1400 NPTSYNIETPTFT
+1400 NPTSYNIETPTFA
-1413 LNNPTK
+1413 LNNP
-1419 TGYIFEGWCE
+1419 I
-1429 SKDTSYVYNR
+1429 R
-1439 NAVKRDES
+1439 
-1447 DSTSYFIPECYASLD
+1447 L
-1462 YAPVFDPAYYL
+1462 
-1473 AKYPDLKSV
+1473 
-1482 CGDDVNKALSHFVNY
+1482 
-1497 GMKEGRQGSAE
+1497 
-1508 FEVNAY
+1508 
-1514 KAKYKDLSDAFGDNL
+1514 
-1529 PKYYIHYILAGKSE
+1529 
-1543 GRTMPQASV
+1543 
-1552 SIYQG
+1552 
-1557 SIGNRTY
+1557 
-1564 TATWTPIEYSIVY
+1564 
-1577 TKGYTN
+1577 
-1583 NAKDDVIQSGI
+1583 
-1594 KYNKDVTLISNPF
+1594 
-1607 TGRSYTVKYSTPTTD
+1607 
-1622 RDWDKVTAPA
+1622 
-1632 GFNGTLEFAHWNI
+1632 
-1645 LSKTYAAGTKLKNLT
+1645 
-1660 TRNGDK
+1660 
-1666 ITATAQWKDKKF
+1666 
-1678 ILPVVSRP
+1678 

-1693 YSMVDRKVYKANTEY
+1693 TGSNGTTPQKNVSIYKGSIGNKSYKANWTAADVGY
-1708 TISQALTAYDN
+1708 TINHYVMDINGNYPSTP
-1719 TFTAQWTA
+1719 T
-1727 KTDTPYK
+1727 KT
-1734 VEHYKMNL
+1734 ERL
-1742 DGTTYTLADTDNFKG
+1742 SGF
-1757 TTDTSVTP
+1757 TDTSVTAKRLSLGNGFTYP
-1765 TVKTYEGFTSPSTQ
+1765 DVQTVK
-1779 TVTIKGDGTTV
+1779 VKADGTTV
-1790 IKYYYIRNKYTLDL
+1790 VKYYYTRNKYTLDL

-1865 TTAESGYNIIDNSN
+1865 TTAESGYSIIDNTN

-2024 TGYHWHGTDKC
+2024 VGYHWHGTDKC

-2042 TGWYSRNNSGVDDIL
+2042 TGWYSRNNSGVDGIL

-2072 PAKNVY
+2072 PARNVY

-2099 PKSISNVTGSTES
+2099 PKSISNVTGNTES

-2190 NFAAAQ
+2190 NFAATQ

-2216 NEKYEKVTCNTDG
+2216 DEKYEKVTCNADG

-2288 VPETLSTDISIN
+2288 VPETLSTNISIN

-2329 IISIKADDNK
+2329 IISIKADGNK
-2339 TYYAVWKDT
+2339 TCYAIWKDT

-2479 IPYVVIP
+2479 IPYAVIP

-2494 TAYRLGYHDY
+2494 TAYRFGYHDY

-2583 FDEVIPFSKAKNPA
+2583 FDEVIPFSKAKNPE

>member
-15 ATVMSIVSGILIDSG
+15 ATVMSVVSGILIDSG

-157 SWSNLR
+157 SLNYLR

-171 PVYSIYY
+171 PIYSIYY

-207 TEDSHNS
+207 TEDNHNS
-214 YWYGQSSYANGD
+214 YWYGQSSYANGNG
-226 RFDDW
+226 FDDW

-278 SDIQVADDDNAATFF
+278 SDIQVADDDNAAIFF

-300 TNMYCETSDNYHG
+300 TNMYCETSDNYPF
-313 GTIPAATLNVYAKDV
+313 GTIPTATLNVYAKDV

-349 VWLNNVLGDKATN
+349 IWSNNVLGDKATN
-362 YNKYKHGGTSGEG
+362 YNKYAHGGTSGEG

-398 SYIIGIGKYNSN
+398 SYIIGIGKYNSD
-410 NKITFNTN
+410 NKITFDAN
-418 GGELKTPGTSINN
+418 GGELKTPGTNINN

-453 NDIPE
+453 GDIPE
-458 RAGYTFDGWWTTPND
+458 RAGYTFEGWWTTPND

-516 TVRLNT
+516 IVRLNT
-522 GNIPSS
+522 GDIPSS
-528 ELTKLAE
+528 ELAELTE

-552 KAFVQNENNYLP
+552 KAFIQNENNYLP

-608 GTDIGRGKKIY
+608 GTDIGRGEKTY

-644 VFNYS
+644 VFNYT
-649 DTAPSN
+649 DNAPAN
-655 TAGQT
+655 TAGLT
-660 VTINY
+660 VTIN
-665 NINDGMDNNLYQ
+665 NSINDGMDSNLYQ
-677 IYGNCFF
+677 VYGSCFF
-684 YKGTDGEYH
+684 YKGTDGAYH
-693 DYEGA
+693 DYEGT

-756 FSRVGINYNV
+756 FTRTGINYNV
-766 RLNANVPDTESTLQV
+766 RLHANVPENTESTLQV
-781 LHQNGISSY
+781 LHRNGISSY
-790 IYNSTSR
+790 IYDSNSR

-804 YDDSQ
+804 YDDLQ
-809 DMLSPDVYSLK
+809 DMLSPDVYSLR
-820 GYHLINRNN
+820 GYHLISISD

-837 NTVSAPCNNTEAEY
+837 NTVSAPCNNTKAEY
-851 PDWAE
+851 PDWSE
-856 SNWNLTTEDG
+856 NYWNLTTEDR
-866 ATVDLYAKWQAN
+866 ATVDLYARWKAN
-878 NYKIAYNLDGG
+878 TYKIAYNLDGG
-889 TYGTSHPTSAD
+889 TYGTSHPDSAN
-900 YDTMVTIDNPSKA
+900 YDTMVTIDNPSKS

-928 TSGHNASAWTEETGT
+928 TSGHTGSTWTGETGT

-950 TDGATVTFT
+950 TDGAIVTFT
-959 ATWSKEA
+959 AIWSKEA
-966 PKTARYTV
+966 PKTAKYIV
-974 KHYQMNT
+974 KHYKMDVN
-981 DGTYPSTP
+981 GNYPSVPDETENL
-989 TNMESFSGL
+989 TAN
-998 IGSSVTPAVKDYG
+998 IGSSVTPNTKDYG
-1011 QIFDKPSTKTV
+1011 KLYNKPSLKT
-1022 TISADGNTT
+1022 IT
-1031 VEYKYPRKKARVI
+1031 VSSDSGQNVIEYRYSRKMARVI
-1044 VGKSTGI
+1044 LYKDEGIKST
-1051 KTTDPVPGDY
+1051 DPIAGDY
-1061 ADGYIGQTVTL
+1061 ERDYVGATIKL
-1072 SAIPE
+1072 SAVMQK
-1077 TGYRFKNWTSLLKE
+1077 GYKFKNWTSKLDYNL
-1091 NYGTVFSTTAGFNYT
+1091 GTVLSTANPYNYT
-1106 LTYNDSTAI
+1106 LTSEDMQGVTHTYNNGAGST
-1115 QHQYGNGTSTM
+1115 
-1126 WGAYM
+1126 WGALI
-1131 QANAEPITYNIKY
+1131 QANSTPITYSIAY
-1144 NYNGGIKGAFAP
+1144 NLNGGVFGAFHP
-1156 TSAKYNED
+1156 TSTSYNED
-1164 VKISNPTKKN
+1164 VKISNPAKEN

-1181 ITGYDPNTSG
+1181 ITGYDTETSG
-1191 HSSATWTDE
+1191 HNASAWTGE
-1200 TGASFKNLASVEGK
+1200 TGASFKNLASTEGK
-1214 TVTFTATWVQKDVH
+1214 TVTFTAVWNVATANFQTTGD
-1228 LVTIS
+1228 T
-1233 GRGIKLSKPLSYD
+1233 GIASTSHPNKTSENIGSS
-1246 GHVGETK
+1246 
-1253 RITAELKP
+1253 IN
-1261 GYRFVNWTNYYNANE
+1261 VNA
-1276 VISTDKDFDY
+1276 K
-1286 KLTDKDY
+1286 
-1293 DNYLSDKGGTY
+1293 
-1304 LKSNAVPIDYTITYE
+1304 
-1319 LNGGTASN
+1319 
-1327 PVSYNVESNTFT
+1327 
-1339 LNNPTRAGYTF
+1339 LNNGYTF
-1350 AGWTGTDI
+1350 AGWYNGSTLVSDKMNFNYTMPNTD
-1358 TGTSKTVT
+1358 TVLTAKTT
-1366 INQGSIGNRTY
+1366 P
-1377 TATWTSINYTI
+1377 AKYTI

-1394 GAVAVN
+1394 GAVAVS

-1413 LNNPTK
+1413 LNNPVRLGYVFVGW
-1419 TGYIFEGWCE
+1419 TGSNG
-1429 SKDTSYVYNR
+1429 T
-1439 NAVKRDES
+1439 
-1447 DSTSYFIPECYASLD
+1447 T
-1462 YAPVFDPAYYL
+1462 
-1473 AKYPDLKSV
+1473 
-1482 CGDDVNKALSHFVNY
+1482 
-1497 GMKEGRQGSAE
+1497 
-1508 FEVNAY
+1508 
-1514 KAKYKDLSDAFGDNL
+1514 
-1529 PKYYIHYILAGKSE
+1529 
-1543 GRTMPQASV
+1543 TPQKNV
-1552 SIYQG
+1552 SIYKG
-1557 SIGNRTY
+1557 STGNRTY
-1564 TATWTPIEYSIVY
+1564 KANWTANT
-1577 TKGYTN
+1577 
-1583 NAKDDVIQSGI
+1583 
-1594 KYNKDVTLISNPF
+1594 
-1607 TGRSYTVKYSTPTTD
+1607 
-1622 RDWDKVTAPA
+1622 
-1632 GFNGTLEFAHWNI
+1632 
-1645 LSKTYAAGTKLKNLT
+1645 GTK
-1660 TRNGDK
+1660 
-1666 ITATAQWKDKKF
+1666 
-1678 ILPVVSRP
+1678 
-1686 GYVFAGW
+1686 
-1693 YSMVDRKVYKANTEY
+1693 Y
-1708 TISQALTAYDN
+1708 T
-1719 TFTAQWTA
+1719 
-1727 KTDTPYK
+1727 

-1742 DGTTYTLADTDNFKG
+1742 DGTTYTLADTDNLKG

-1765 TVKTYEGFTSPSTQ
+1765 AVKTYEGFTSPSTQ

-1790 IKYYYIRNKYTLDL
+1790 VKYYYTRNKYTLDL

-1865 TTAESGYNIIDNSN
+1865 TTAESGYSIIDNSN
-1879 VNFKMPAEGKT
+1879 VSFKMPAEGKT

-1901 YLVRHWKKNV
+1901 YLVRRWKKNV

-1927 YTMYDAEYLSGKA
+1927 YTIYDAEYLNGKA
-1940 YSWVKPVVR
+1940 YSWVTPDIK
-1949 TLEGFTYKGVLPSEG
+1949 TYEGFTYKATLPSEG

-1972 TTVIDVYYTRNTYTI
+1972 TTVIDVYYTRNTYTT
-1987 NGGNVNANVEYGNGI
+1987 NVEYGNGI

-2024 TGYHWHGTDKC
+2024 IGYHWHGTDKC

-2042 TGWYSRNNSGVDDIL
+2042 TGWYSRNNSGVDGIL

-2140 TKPSKNGNGTADFS
+2140 TASSKNGNGTADFS

-2172 YAIWEDNAPEEI
+2172 YAVWEDNAPEEI

-2190 NFAAAQ
+2190 DFAATQ

-2216 NEKYEKVTCNTDG
+2216 DEKYEKITCNTDG

-2288 VPETLSTDISIN
+2288 VPETLSTYISIN

-2310 KRDGVDFLG
+2310 KRNGVDFLG

-2329 IISIKADDNK
+2329 IISIKADGNK
-2339 TYYAVWKDT
+2339 TYYAIWKDT
-2348 KKPVAV
+2348 INPLVV
-2354 LEDVTSNLSA
+2354 ITDVSNKDA
-2364 SQTITFKLYDTAE
+2364 DSQTIKFNLYDLDADLTDKDFE
-2377 GKTNTGS
+2377 GKNLEYIRKHGEKTGS
-2384 DIAGYYIGTNPDAK
+2384 DIAAYWFGKNPVYNGNGNSRTVTEIVKDEGYSVNLERT
-2398 SNTKKNVTADKNG
+2398 V
-2411 TYSGSETITLNGETT
+2411 GEANY
-2426 YYIFPYDKAGNIGD
+2426 YYIFAEDKAGNISKT
-2440 TIKLKSTG
+2440 TIAVDANG
-2448 NNNTPEI
+2448 NVTPNNDLTFCSL
-2455 TPGILFHRV
+2455 TL
-2464 DFNANGSTDSPATVN
+2464 NANDGLIQEN
-2479 IPYVVIP
+2479 
-2486 HGSTITMP
+2486 GQNTIQKLIRKGNTYNL
-2494 TAYRLGYHDY
+2494 TNVHAERTGYHD
-2504 TGSDEQTADNDG
+2504 TESDTDGVSMHWSHEIALGSNIIDEDKQTVI
-2516 KTSYW
+2516 
-2521 GTDSKAVTGFNTL
+2521 GTDNSVNPESLTEWEAKGNDTLYTKWTPNAYTL
-2534 KVTKSQTCFALWK
+2534 KVYL
-2547 ANKYTITLVS
+2547 
-2557 NKPDTKNGYR
+2557 NKPVKATEDINTYNTVSSDTNKWVYDTYTGY
-2567 VNSTYS
+2567 Y
-2573 PENDTKITVT
+2573 KTVLVY
-2583 FDEVIPFSKAKNPA
+2583 DKVWSIPDSAEFAGL
-2597 ITGWTFKG
+2597 TGWTTTGFK
-2605 YAFNELS
+2605 N
-2612 TSDNNNSKTVVSTN
+2612 V
-2626 QKFGLQF
+2626 
-2633 VKDWY
+2633 
-2638 KDAGKTFENV
+2638 GKTGK
-2648 SDITLY
+2648 SDIIYLNSLNRSYDEADDVSKASDIGTNLTSVKGDAVAY
-2654 AAWSENRY
+2654 TMLWKENRY
-2662 TVNYNT
+2662 TVNFRAN
-2668 TGGTA
+2668 GGTA
-2673 LKLNRITY
+2673 VKRVTL
-2681 WYEDEFSLPD
+2681 
-2691 ATGDYYNTFMKLED
+2691 LEKKID
-2705 NKKAVT
+2705 GSAKERTVDTTASANKKAT
-2711 TYRPAHHFVM
+2711 DKTYDTSIIIGYESMIKVLDSPVRPGFTFTFFTKDKDYAKTAHMKDDKPDFDKSVLCTGELSEEAAKM
-2721 WKCVSDENSNG
+2721 YREEYKITGSLNG
-2732 DVYSSGGKA
+2732 DEEVNLYSSW
-2741 VRLVSKNNGECTLNA
+2741 SKR
-2756 VWKQKQ
+2756 KP
-2762 IVTLNITSDTFKES
+2762 VTLQSFISANSIRTDANVLTKIALGTYITRDNAKDINSAWFNKNYK
-2776 MTNDY
+2776 TND
-2781 AALADAMWA
+2781 
-2790 EKGTGY
+2790 KG
-2796 IKDQTAIKEYT
+2796 EYVMNDT
-2807 FTKTSDIKET
+2807 VEVLQEWDVTKTEIKQT
-2817 K
+2817 YSKKIMADNN

>member
-15 ATVMSIVSGILIDSG
+15 ATVMSVISGILTDSG

-76 YTYVRLK
+76 YTYVKLK

-109 LCYDTWTMY
+109 LCYDTWTMH

-142 VTGSKHYHSSNGNEA
+142 VTNSKHYHSSNGNEA

-171 PVYSIYY
+171 PIYSIYY

-207 TEDSHNS
+207 TEDNHNS

-251 KGDKFLQINISVK
+251 KGDKFLQINISIK

-349 VWLNNVLGDKATN
+349 IWLNNVLGDKATN

-398 SYIIGIGKYNSN
+398 SYIIGIGKYNSD
-410 NKITFNTN
+410 NKITFNAN
-418 GGELKTPGTSINN
+418 GGELKTPGTNINN

-552 KAFVQNENNYLP
+552 KAFIQNENNYLP

-608 GTDIGRGKKIY
+608 GTDIGRGEKTY

-644 VFNYS
+644 VFNYT

-660 VTINY
+660 VTINN
-665 NINDGMDNNLYQ
+665 NINDGIDNNLYQ
-677 IYGNCFF
+677 VYGSCFF

-693 DYEGA
+693 DYEGT

-741 YNIGQ
+741 YDIGK
-746 GKTSYSLSPH
+746 GKASYVLSPH
-756 FSRVGINYNV
+756 FSRVGIDYIV
-766 RLNANVPDTESTLQV
+766 RLHANVPANTESTLQV

-790 IYNSTSR
+790 IYDSNS
-797 YFSRELT
+797 FSRELT
-804 YDDSQ
+804 YDDLQ

-820 GYHLINRNN
+820 GYHLISRSN

-866 ATVDLYAKWQAN
+866 ATVDLYARWQAN

-889 TYGTSHPTSAD
+889 TYGTSHPTSVD
-900 YDTMVTIDNPSKA
+900 YDTMVTIDNPSKT

-928 TSGHNASAWTEETGT
+928 TSGYAGSTWTDETGT

-974 KHYQMNT
+974 KHYQMNA

-998 IGSSVTPAVKDYG
+998 IGSSATPAVKDYG

-1022 TISADGNTT
+1022 TISADGSTT

-1044 VGKSTGI
+1044 VGKNTGI
-1051 KTTDPVPGDY
+1051 KTTDPIPGDY

-1072 SAIPE
+1072 SATPE
-1077 TGYRFKNWTSLLKE
+1077 TGYRFKNWTSLLKK
-1091 NYGTVFSTTAGFNYT
+1091 NYGTVFSNTASFNYT

-1181 ITGYDPNTSG
+1181 ITGYDTETSG
-1191 HSSATWTDE
+1191 HNASAWTGE
-1200 TGASFKNLASVEGK
+1200 TGASFKNLASIEGK
-1214 TVTFTATWVQKDVH
+1214 TVTFTAVWNVATANFQTTGD
-1228 LVTIS
+1228 T
-1233 GRGIKLSKPLSYD
+1233 GIASTSHPNKTSENIGSS
-1246 GHVGETK
+1246 
-1253 RITAELKP
+1253 IN
-1261 GYRFVNWTNYYNANE
+1261 VNA
-1276 VISTDKDFDY
+1276 K
-1286 KLTDKDY
+1286 
-1293 DNYLSDKGGTY
+1293 
-1304 LKSNAVPIDYTITYE
+1304 
-1319 LNGGTASN
+1319 
-1327 PVSYNVESNTFT
+1327 
-1339 LNNPTRAGYTF
+1339 LNNGYTF
-1350 AGWTGTDI
+1350 AGWYNGSTLVSDKMNFNYTMPDAD
-1358 TGTSKTVT
+1358 TVLTAKTT
-1366 INQGSIGNRTY
+1366 P
-1377 TATWTSINYTI
+1377 AKYTI

-1394 GAVAVN
+1394 GAVAVS

-1413 LNNPTK
+1413 LNNPVRLGYVFVGW
-1419 TGYIFEGWCE
+1419 TGSNG
-1429 SKDTSYVYNR
+1429 T
-1439 NAVKRDES
+1439 
-1447 DSTSYFIPECYASLD
+1447 T
-1462 YAPVFDPAYYL
+1462 
-1473 AKYPDLKSV
+1473 
-1482 CGDDVNKALSHFVNY
+1482 
-1497 GMKEGRQGSAE
+1497 
-1508 FEVNAY
+1508 
-1514 KAKYKDLSDAFGDNL
+1514 
-1529 PKYYIHYILAGKSE
+1529 
-1543 GRTMPQASV
+1543 TPQKNV
-1552 SIYQG
+1552 SIYKG
-1557 SIGNRTY
+1557 STGNRTY
-1564 TATWTPIEYSIVY
+1564 KANWTANT
-1577 TKGYTN
+1577 
-1583 NAKDDVIQSGI
+1583 
-1594 KYNKDVTLISNPF
+1594 
-1607 TGRSYTVKYSTPTTD
+1607 
-1622 RDWDKVTAPA
+1622 
-1632 GFNGTLEFAHWNI
+1632 
-1645 LSKTYAAGTKLKNLT
+1645 GTK
-1660 TRNGDK
+1660 
-1666 ITATAQWKDKKF
+1666 
-1678 ILPVVSRP
+1678 
-1686 GYVFAGW
+1686 
-1693 YSMVDRKVYKANTEY
+1693 Y
-1708 TISQALTAYDN
+1708 T
-1719 TFTAQWTA
+1719 
-1727 KTDTPYK
+1727 

-1742 DGTTYTLADTDNFKG
+1742 DGTTYTLADTDNLKG

-1765 TVKTYEGFTSPSTQ
+1765 AVKTYEGFTSPSTQ

-1790 IKYYYIRNKYTLDL
+1790 VKYYYTRNKYTLDL

-1865 TTAESGYNIIDNSN
+1865 TTAESGYSIIDNGN
-1879 VNFKMPAEGKT
+1879 VSFKMPAEGKT

-1901 YLVRHWKKNV
+1901 YLVRRWKKNV

-1927 YTMYDAEYLSGKA
+1927 YTIYDAEYLNGKA
-1940 YSWVKPVVR
+1940 YSWVTPDIK
-1949 TLEGFTYKGVLPSEG
+1949 TYEGFTYKATLPSEG

-2024 TGYHWHGTDKC
+2024 IGYHWHGTDKC

-2042 TGWYSRNNSGVDDIL
+2042 TGWYSRNNSGVDGIL

-2072 PAKNVY
+2072 PARNVY
-2078 LGVKATNNSYTVVYN
+2078 LKVKATNNSYTVVYN

-2099 PKSISNVTGSTES
+2099 PKSISNVTGSIES

-2129 LTGYTR
+2129 LTGYTK

-2140 TKPSKNGNGTADFS
+2140 TASSKNGNGTADFS

-2172 YAIWEDNAPEEI
+2172 YAIWEDNTPEEI

-2190 NFAAAQ
+2190 DFAATQ

-2216 NEKYEKVTCNTDG
+2216 DEKYEKVTCNADG

-2288 VPETLSTDISIN
+2288 VPETLSTISIN

-2384 DIAGYYIGTNPDAK
+2384 DIAGYYIGTNPDAE
-2398 SNTKKNVTADKNG
+2398 SNTKK
-2411 TYSGSETITLNGETT
+2411 
-2426 YYIFPYDKAGNIGD
+2426 
-2440 TIKLKSTG
+2440 
-2448 NNNTPEI
+2448 
-2455 TPGILFHRV
+2455 
-2464 DFNANGSTDSPATVN
+2464 
-2479 IPYVVIP
+2479 
-2486 HGSTITMP
+2486 M
-2494 TAYRLGYHDY
+2494 
-2504 TGSDEQTADNDG
+2504 
-2516 KTSYW
+2516 
-2521 GTDSKAVTGFNTL
+2521 
-2534 KVTKSQTCFALWK
+2534 
-2547 ANKYTITLVS
+2547 
-2557 NKPDTKNGYR
+2557 
-2567 VNSTYS
+2567 
-2573 PENDTKITVT
+2573 
-2583 FDEVIPFSKAKNPA
+2583 
-2597 ITGWTFKG
+2597 
-2605 YAFNELS
+2605 
-2612 TSDNNNSKTVVSTN
+2612 
-2626 QKFGLQF
+2626 
-2633 VKDWY
+2633 
-2638 KDAGKTFENV
+2638 
-2648 SDITLY
+2648 
-2654 AAWSENRY
+2654 
-2662 TVNYNT
+2662 
-2668 TGGTA
+2668 
-2673 LKLNRITY
+2673 
-2681 WYEDEFSLPD
+2681 
-2691 ATGDYYNTFMKLED
+2691 
-2705 NKKAVT
+2705 
-2711 TYRPAHHFVM
+2711 
-2721 WKCVSDENSNG
+2721 
-2732 DVYSSGGKA
+2732 
-2741 VRLVSKNNGECTLNA
+2741 
-2756 VWKQKQ
+2756 
-2762 IVTLNITSDTFKES
+2762 
-2776 MTNDY
+2776 
-2781 AALADAMWA
+2781 
-2790 EKGTGY
+2790 
-2796 IKDQTAIKEYT
+2796 
-2807 FTKTSDIKET
+2807 
-2817 K
+2817 

>member
-15 ATVMSIVSGILIDSG
+15 ATVMSVVSGILIDSG

-76 YTYVRLK
+76 YTYVKLK

-109 LCYDTWTMY
+109 ICYDTWTMY

-142 VTGSKHYHSSNGNEA
+142 VTSSKHYHSSNGNEA

-171 PVYSIYY
+171 PIYSIYY

-522 GNIPSS
+522 GDIPSS
-528 ELTKLAE
+528 ELTKLTE

-544 NENGRYFS
+544 NENDRYFS

-588 QDKTKNPTKVLYNWW
+588 QDKAKNPTKVLYNWW

-644 VFNYS
+644 VFNYT
-649 DTAPSN
+649 DNAPAN
-655 TAGQT
+655 TAGLT
-660 VTINY
+660 VTIN
-665 NINDGMDNNLYQ
+665 NSINDGMDNCLYQ
-677 IYGNCFF
+677 VYGSCFF

-693 DYEGA
+693 DYEGT
-698 NPDLKVTASIPN
+698 NPDLKVTASIPD

-820 GYHLINRNN
+820 GYHLVSRSN

-837 NTVSAPCNNTEAEY
+837 NIVSAPCNNTKTEY
-851 PDWAE
+851 PDWTE
-856 SNWNLTTEDG
+856 KNWNLTTTDR
-866 ATVDLYAKWQAN
+866 ATVDLYARWQAN

-900 YDTMVTIDNPSKA
+900 YDTIVTIDNPSKA

-928 TSGHNASAWTEETGT
+928 ASGHNASAWTEETGT

-1214 TVTFTATWVQKDVH
+1214 TVTFTATWVQKDVN

-1304 LKSNAVPIDYTITYE
+1304 LKSNAVPIDYTITYK

-1366 INQGSIGNRTY
+1366 INQGSTGNRTY
-1377 TATWTSINYTI
+1377 TATWTPVNYTI
-1388 SYDLNG
+1388 NYDLNG
-1394 GAVAVN
+1394 GTVAVS
-1400 NPTSYNIETPTFT
+1400 NPTSYNIETPTFA
-1413 LNNPTK
+1413 LNNP
-1419 TGYIFEGWCE
+1419 I
-1429 SKDTSYVYNR
+1429 R
-1439 NAVKRDES
+1439 
-1447 DSTSYFIPECYASLD
+1447 L
-1462 YAPVFDPAYYL
+1462 
-1473 AKYPDLKSV
+1473 
-1482 CGDDVNKALSHFVNY
+1482 
-1497 GMKEGRQGSAE
+1497 
-1508 FEVNAY
+1508 
-1514 KAKYKDLSDAFGDNL
+1514 
-1529 PKYYIHYILAGKSE
+1529 
-1543 GRTMPQASV
+1543 
-1552 SIYQG
+1552 
-1557 SIGNRTY
+1557 
-1564 TATWTPIEYSIVY
+1564 
-1577 TKGYTN
+1577 
-1583 NAKDDVIQSGI
+1583 
-1594 KYNKDVTLISNPF
+1594 
-1607 TGRSYTVKYSTPTTD
+1607 
-1622 RDWDKVTAPA
+1622 
-1632 GFNGTLEFAHWNI
+1632 
-1645 LSKTYAAGTKLKNLT
+1645 
-1660 TRNGDK
+1660 
-1666 ITATAQWKDKKF
+1666 
-1678 ILPVVSRP
+1678 

-1693 YSMVDRKVYKANTEY
+1693 TGSNGTTPQKNVSIYKGSTGNKFYKAN
-1708 TISQALTAYDN
+1708 
-1719 TFTAQWTA
+1719 WTA
-1727 KTDTPYK
+1727 ADVGYTVNHYVMDINGNYPSTPTKT
-1734 VEHYKMNL
+1734 ERL
-1742 DGTTYTLADTDNFKG
+1742 SGF
-1757 TTDTSVTP
+1757 TDTSVTAKRLSLGNGFTYP
-1765 TVKTYEGFTSPSTQ
+1765 DVQTVK
-1779 TVTIKGDGTTV
+1779 IKTDGTTV
-1790 IKYYYIRNKYTLDL
+1790 VKYYYTRNKYTLDL

-1865 TTAESGYNIIDNSN
+1865 TTAESGYSIIDNTN

-2042 TGWYSRNNSGVDDIL
+2042 TGWYSRNNSGVDGIL

-2072 PAKNVY
+2072 PARNVY

-2190 NFAAAQ
+2190 NFAATQ

-2206 SGIDYISFGK
+2206 SGINYISFGK
-2216 NEKYEKVTCNTDG
+2216 DEKYEKVTCNADG

-2288 VPETLSTDISIN
+2288 VPETLSTYISIN

-2310 KRDGVDFLG
+2310 KRDGVDFKRDGVDFLG

-2329 IISIKADDNK
+2329 IISIKADGNK
-2339 TYYAVWKDT
+2339 TCYAIWKDT

-2479 IPYVVIP
+2479 IPYAVIP

-2583 FDEVIPFSKAKNPA
+2583 FDEVIPFSKAKNPE

>member
-1 MKLKRTFKTLLMII
+1 MKLKRNFKTLLMII
-15 ATVMSIVSGILIDSG
+15 ATVMSVVSGIFIDSG

-49 EWVATDKDGIYRWE
+49 EWVATDRNGTDRWE

-76 YTYVRLK
+76 YTYVKLR

-89 SFFSRQENK
+89 SFFSRQENYE
-98 DWTDYT
+98 WTDYT
-104 YTSGS
+104 YISGD
-109 LCYDTWTMY
+109 LCYDTWTMHD
-118 NNRNVDIYTS
+118 NRNVDIYTS

-142 VTGSKHYHSSNGNEA
+142 VTGSKHYHSSNGNES

-300 TNMYCETSDNYHG
+300 TNMYCETSDNYPF
-313 GTIPAATLNVYAKDV
+313 GTIPTATLNVYAKDV

-362 YNKYKHGGTSGEG
+362 YNKYAHGGTSGEG

-398 SYIIGIGKYNSN
+398 SYIIGIGKYNSD
-410 NKITFNTN
+410 NKITFNAN

-522 GNIPSS
+522 GDIPSS
-528 ELTKLAE
+528 ELTKLTE

-588 QDKTKNPTKVLYNWW
+588 QDKAKNPTKVLYNWW

-644 VFNYS
+644 VFNYT
-649 DTAPSN
+649 DNAPAN
-655 TAGQT
+655 TAGLT
-660 VTINY
+660 VTIN
-665 NINDGMDNNLYQ
+665 NSINDGMDNCLYQ
-677 IYGNCFF
+677 VYGSCFF

-693 DYEGA
+693 DYEGT
-698 NPDLKVTASIPN
+698 NPDLKVTASIPD

-820 GYHLINRNN
+820 GYHLVSRSN

-837 NTVSAPCNNTEAEY
+837 NIVSAPCNNTKTEY
-851 PDWAE
+851 PDWTE
-856 SNWNLTTEDG
+856 KNWNLTTTDR
-866 ATVDLYAKWQAN
+866 ATVDLYARWQAN

-900 YDTMVTIDNPSKA
+900 YDTIVTIDNPSKA

-928 TSGHNASAWTEETGT
+928 ASGHNASAWTEETGT

-1304 LKSNAVPIDYTITYE
+1304 LKSNAVPIDYTITYK

-1366 INQGSIGNRTY
+1366 INQGSTGNRTY
-1377 TATWTSINYTI
+1377 TATWTPVNYTI
-1388 SYDLNG
+1388 NYDLNG
-1394 GAVAVN
+1394 GTVAVS
-1400 NPTSYNIETPTFT
+1400 NPTSYNIETPTFA
-1413 LNNPTK
+1413 LNNP
-1419 TGYIFEGWCE
+1419 I
-1429 SKDTSYVYNR
+1429 R
-1439 NAVKRDES
+1439 
-1447 DSTSYFIPECYASLD
+1447 L
-1462 YAPVFDPAYYL
+1462 
-1473 AKYPDLKSV
+1473 
-1482 CGDDVNKALSHFVNY
+1482 
-1497 GMKEGRQGSAE
+1497 
-1508 FEVNAY
+1508 
-1514 KAKYKDLSDAFGDNL
+1514 
-1529 PKYYIHYILAGKSE
+1529 
-1543 GRTMPQASV
+1543 
-1552 SIYQG
+1552 
-1557 SIGNRTY
+1557 
-1564 TATWTPIEYSIVY
+1564 
-1577 TKGYTN
+1577 
-1583 NAKDDVIQSGI
+1583 
-1594 KYNKDVTLISNPF
+1594 
-1607 TGRSYTVKYSTPTTD
+1607 
-1622 RDWDKVTAPA
+1622 
-1632 GFNGTLEFAHWNI
+1632 
-1645 LSKTYAAGTKLKNLT
+1645 
-1660 TRNGDK
+1660 
-1666 ITATAQWKDKKF
+1666 
-1678 ILPVVSRP
+1678 

-1693 YSMVDRKVYKANTEY
+1693 TGSNGTTPQKNVSIYKGSTGNKFYKAN
-1708 TISQALTAYDN
+1708 
-1719 TFTAQWTA
+1719 WTA
-1727 KTDTPYK
+1727 ADVGYTVNHYVMDINGNYPSTPTKT
-1734 VEHYKMNL
+1734 ERL
-1742 DGTTYTLADTDNFKG
+1742 SGF
-1757 TTDTSVTP
+1757 TDTSVTAKRLSLGNGFTYP
-1765 TVKTYEGFTSPSTQ
+1765 DVQTVK
-1779 TVTIKGDGTTV
+1779 IKTDGTTV
-1790 IKYYYIRNKYTLDL
+1790 VKYYYTRNKYTLDL

-1865 TTAESGYNIIDNSN
+1865 TTAESGYSIIDNTN

-2042 TGWYSRNNSGVDDIL
+2042 TGWYSRNNSGVDGIL

-2072 PAKNVY
+2072 PARNVY

-2190 NFAAAQ
+2190 DFAATQ

-2206 SGIDYISFGK
+2206 SGIDYISFEK
-2216 NEKYEKVTCNTDG
+2216 DEKYEKVTCNADG

-2288 VPETLSTDISIN
+2288 VPETLSTYISIN

-2329 IISIKADDNK
+2329 IISIKADGNK
-2339 TYYAVWKDT
+2339 TCYAIWKDT

-2479 IPYVVIP
+2479 IPYAVIP

-2494 TAYRLGYHDY
+2494 TAYRFGYHDY

-2583 FDEVIPFSKAKNPA
+2583 FDEVIPFSKAKNPE